1 MAELKDYK
9 NSDFSLTVN
18 NRMHGI
24 ELRFAKKMSEE
35 QIASI
40 KDAGFKWSKRQ
51 QMWYS
56 YQNEK
61 SIAYAES
68 LVSYYK
74 NTMSAKEF
82 NQKVEEELSKIEENN
97 INKSEPEIIPLEP
110 LKILSVEQVE
120 NPIEVIT
127 VDELADL
134 VRQRAELDRRIAEI
148 KEVINIDGKKV
159 DVSSEQ
165 AREFVLDMNETQNVS
180 ESTNKNQI
188 EEKSSKIKQIE
199 LSIDDLETAKKF
211 IPEMEY
217 STLLDN
223 ATHGEEAEYFKQKI
237 KHVADMGHILYENR
251 DGKSYNSETKLHDKG
266 FIHYFIGSSD
276 WYVCEVDE
284 DNVGFGFAILNGDI
298 QNAEYGYIDL
308 NEVTTL
314 TLNGFI
320 QTELDIYN
328 DDSISMEHAIVEKYP
343 ELKEELLENEQKI
356 ENDSDYAVELADWI
370 IQHCLESSV
379 SQENLTISYD
389 VILEYTN
396 TPKEWLYNPKNIELV
411 NEALAAHNDNE
422 LLDYNPLENEEG
434 KFTLYFCSNA
444 DENNGENTLFK
455 KDDFGRWVRKSEE
468 ELLKENVQNKEVLI
482 EAENSEMMS
491 PDESIAWNEEEEMQ
505 HSQDKELDELAESKA
520 FALEFA
526 KDIEQKY
533 SYFVKDTAEFEQFAD
548 FEPITNLSANE
559 AIEKMLEQ
567 ERKGLSA
574 GIGIYIPDDF
584 VFNDP
589 DGMGAIIFNKIEDT
603 YSFYMG
609 DSFVKE
615 LKENNEHAY
624 NVITAFKELDEAIK
638 GLNLNNYKEP
648 AFLYEKET
656 ELFAKYLEDDRNE
669 QLGYTG
675 NEGLFSQQEE
685 SLNITLNESPF
696 DRVTKHYSEKYKDFY
711 STYEQIKEK
720 HLENETRYIGDARIR
735 SSFEQVHDELVKLQI
750 QEVNDIIKESE
761 SLEEAKQNAI
771 RYFNFNG
778 NDGLTTNN
786 LYFATKIGSY
796 NQGMFS
802 TSAERLH
809 EYIKNKFNDTHNI
822 ESDGQLLSEQKDVSK
837 TADQSTSKK
846 DIKAIREQCR
856 EILKKS
862 DKEITEADKVI
873 LALYEGA
880 GGLNEANRSNAGILN
895 EFYTPNNLVEK
906 VWQIVDAYAPDAKT
920 VLEPSAGVGKFAN
933 NRPNNEFTMHEL
945 DETSARIN
953 KILHPEANVIH
964 GAFQKQF
971 FDEGER
977 FKRVDFVQPKYDVV
991 IGNPPYG
998 VYNDKYKGL
1007 GEGKEF
1013 DRYEEYFISKGLDAL
1028 KNENS
1033 VMAYVVPSGFLNT
1046 ANDKQKEIIGS
1057 KGILIDAY
1065 RLPVGVFPT
1074 TDVGTDILV
1083 MKPWTWNEAEAVSR
1097 VEMAKIYAEEMSNND
1112 WFKKHPEK
1120 ILGQVK
1126 TRTNRFGKEEEYVTV
1141 HEGLTVQDELNKIY
1155 SLLPKIQVHIEKDNN
1170 KIGQSLEASEKS
1182 INNILR
1188 TPKTYPYINDDGSLN
1203 PDRLNEGDIIIDKDD
1218 GIPYK
1223 AHMIF
1228 GNQYVRVTSVSMKK
1242 ENTSL
1247 FEELEEKR
1255 KSDEHSFELGAG
1267 WKDVLNDRFSAPSK
1281 EQLENWKYP
1290 SWYQKHLDEQEEYES
1305 QRDYIRQPVLKILEE
1320 SKNGKTYNKDE
1331 LTHIYAETLAKELDF
1346 ICHHNDIA
1354 FEERINP
1361 ATGEKMK
1368 FSTDEYGY
1376 ARIKHEIPEI
1386 CDFYGADFVKSI
1398 IYNTAIHFIDETKE
1412 DTYLRLQKQY
1422 PDFFSE
1428 KTENLSIL
1436 KSIKDISCTEEYV
1449 GTKEHGNSIW
1459 DLTREYIN
1467 NVKDKSIDENHNLE
1481 NVFKHNNLSL
1491 SSDAIKI
1498 TDTAKLLNTDLP
1510 LIKNNKQKENSSLK
1524 NNSAEKSPVMSAE
1537 EFSRLYGRDFDEK
1550 EFPIWRATDWE
1561 GIIDRTK
1568 LNFEEENLLHTSQ
1581 NYVEIEPGQ
1590 FTHKVLFESGDIT
1603 AKIENYKNKISFL
1616 NQNEDK
1622 NKIALYQ
1629 KNIQQLESVSLPKI
1643 PIERIHFGVN
1653 STLAEEFTIEHINSD
1668 GEIEKL
1674 NLQESFILW
1683 AKGMTWADA
1692 TGSGYYWRGGIDYA
1706 TANISEEDMPQ
1717 NVSWYDIVEYIDRK
1731 SVKADRVSTWRKSD
1745 EEINA
1750 DKAQKRKEAE
1760 EKRMARSETADRLFD
1775 KYLHEG
1781 LSPELS
1787 AKVEAEYNRRFNSY
1801 IIPDYSKLPLFI
1813 DGMSREKDGKKFK
1826 LYDQQIKGVSFLCN
1840 KGNGLLAYDVGVGK
1854 TAAGIVATV
1863 NQIQTGRCKR
1873 PIIVVPN
1880 AVYAKWYKDIQD
1892 LFPNIKVNDLYNLN
1906 KESSS
1911 KYRNAENPHKLD
1923 IPENSISLVTYEALK
1938 NITFTDESCENE
1950 LLDDYSKLLS
1960 EDFDGSDRE
1969 NAGAKE
1975 KIKGV
1980 IGVASQVKNTNYV
1993 FFEDCG
1999 FDNITVDE
2007 AHNFKN
2013 LWTVPKPK
2021 NKGESNEFSGIP
2033 SSRPSARALKL
2044 FAMTQLTQR
2053 HNEDR
2058 NVFLLTA
2065 TPFTNSPLEVYSML
2079 SYVGRKRLVDSGI
2092 YSLRDFCTEFAHT
2105 KLELG
2110 VNAKGE
2116 IDQKQVM
2123 KDWKELPA
2131 LQKILTEF
2139 IDKVDGEELKEIIR
2153 PKKFTHVQEIE
2164 MSDLQKQMMQIDTD
2178 KMSEVKEGNSAAVI
2192 VSMNAMRVGLVAP
2205 ALADPAR
2212 YPGLELPSMEKLVE
2226 TSPKLKFV
2234 CDSVIGMYK
2243 NNPEKGQFIYMPLGQ
2258 TAHGIVK
2265 DYLVAHGL
2273 PKEAVEIIN
2282 GSVNNTTDKKAKVT
2296 EKFNDS
2302 KNKCKILIGGKNTS
2316 EGIDLNG
2323 NSFVMYNC
2331 SLGWNPSE
2339 TIQAEGRIW
2348 RQGNQQGHVHC
2359 VYPVMNDSIDSL
2371 LYQKHDEK
2379 RSRINEIWTYKA
2391 GDTLNVEDI
2400 NPEEL
2405 KFELIKDP
2413 QKRAK
2418 LILENGIDTPEYK
2431 FTGTKHI
2438 QNELNKVNSRIKSF
2452 EETDEKRKN
2461 LVENLKGAE
2470 IKIQNRLKNIEDYKS
2485 RELEVPEWCKMEL
2498 KEERKYKESYEHQLE
2513 TINRKFSSWGI
2524 KDDKDI
2530 EEFIPRMNAQKHSLE
2545 KELEEKKKELPK
2557 ILAKENLKMQEK
2569 KILLPPV
2576 SEQLKQLTEDI
2587 QKNLRPMT
2595 EVEPEVRTLRFKQ
2608 MLEQKWE
2615 KGELTN
2621 DEKDFYS
2628 SIGYKRYYEW
2638 LDGEI
2643 ENFDVPLQKQ
2653 DVDVTS
2659 NQEVKVQTENEQNQ
2673 SETTVEK
2680 ETFDNGGLFSDQ
2692 ALAELEQINKDLI
2705 PKVHQLI
2712 TYTEDSGIDEK
2723 LEYPTLSEAQK
2734 EGKQFLKEWELDE
2747 SENGFVVFNKE
2758 TKQIES
2764 SFGYFPVEEAFSKD
2778 ILLANGYKTFVAK
2791 GQFVESSVSEIS
2803 NAVKE
2808 RLNEQ
2813 NISTK
2818 HIDSH
2823 ISFTGVKP
2831 NVNENTVNGYCD

>member
-1 MAELKDYK
+1 MVELKDYK
-9 NSDFSLTVN
+9 NNDFSLTVN

-24 ELRFAKKMSEE
+24 ELRFE
-35 QIASI
+35 QTLNDSQLAEL

-51 QMWYS
+51 QMWYA

-61 SIAYAES
+61 TNSYAES
-68 LVSYYK
+68 LVNYYE
-74 NTMSAKEF
+74 NTISAQEF
-82 NQKVEEELSKIEENN
+82 NQKVEEELSKIEAEEN
-97 INKSEPEIIPLEP
+97 IRESEPETIPLEP

-120 NPIEVIT
+120 NPIEEIT
-127 VDELADL
+127 VDELAEL
-134 VRQRAELDRRIAEI
+134 IRQRAELDRRIAEI
-148 KEVINIDGKKV
+148 KEVINSDGKKV
-159 DVSSEQ
+159 DVLSEQ
-165 AREFVLDMNETQNVS
+165 AKEFVLDMNEIQNVS
-180 ESTNKNQI
+180 ESTIDNENQINKNQI

-217 STLLDN
+217 STLLNN
-223 ATHGEEAEYFKQKI
+223 ASHGEEAEYFKQKI

-284 DNVGFGFAILNGDI
+284 DNVGFGYAILNGDI

-343 ELKEELLENEQKI
+343 ELRNELLEESVDLADRFKSENIGTDNKKLAEYIIKHPLSSLDISADVVKQLGEVAKQINNYVEHGTLPKNQRFSLPNSPTYLKALGADDTEISLPVSVVKKAIEKHNLSAGEINRAIMRLYDPMFAFEKEEGENQKPSLLMI
-356 ENDSDYAVELADWI
+356 TDEFHYVNENDNNNNPLVLSLNINDEIRIKHHTVEVQDVRTIFDKTLTAQDETNLIDYWTRQGYCRYVDDKKITDWNTVSRNLFPI
-370 IQHCLESSV
+370 EVFQSANNNILTKSS
-379 SQENLTISYD
+379 
-389 VILEYTN
+389 
-396 TPKEWLYNPKNIELV
+396 LV
-411 NEALAAHNDNE
+411 NE
-422 LLDYNPLENEEG
+422 
-434 KFTLYFCSNA
+434 KQS
-444 DENNGENTLFK
+444 
-455 KDDFGRWVRKSEE
+455 
-468 ELLKENVQNKEVLI
+468 KE
-482 EAENSEMMS
+482 
-491 PDESIAWNEEEEMQ
+491 
-505 HSQDKELDELAESKA
+505 
-520 FALEFA
+520 
-526 KDIEQKY
+526 
-533 SYFVKDTAEFEQFAD
+533 
-548 FEPITNLSANE
+548 
-559 AIEKMLEQ
+559 
-567 ERKGLSA
+567 
-574 GIGIYIPDDF
+574 
-584 VFNDP
+584 
-589 DGMGAIIFNKIEDT
+589 IIHT
-603 YSFYMG
+603 
-609 DSFVKE
+609 
-615 LKENNEHAY
+615 
-624 NVITAFKELDEAIK
+624 
-638 GLNLNNYKEP
+638 
-648 AFLYEKET
+648 
-656 ELFAKYLEDDRNE
+656 E
-669 QLGYTG
+669 QL
-675 NEGLFSQQEE
+675 
-685 SLNITLNESPF
+685 
-696 DRVTKHYSEKYKDFY
+696 
-711 STYEQIKEK
+711 
-720 HLENETRYIGDARIR
+720 
-735 SSFEQVHDELVKLQI
+735 
-750 QEVNDIIKESE
+750 
-761 SLEEAKQNAI
+761 
-771 RYFNFNG
+771 
-778 NDGLTTNN
+778 
-786 LYFATKIGSY
+786 
-796 NQGMFS
+796 
-802 TSAERLH
+802 
-809 EYIKNKFNDTHNI
+809 
-822 ESDGQLLSEQKDVSK
+822 
-837 TADQSTSKK
+837 TSKK
-846 DIKAIREQCR
+846 EIKSIREQCR
-856 EILKKS
+856 EILQKPDS
-862 DKEITEADKVI
+862 EITEEDKAI
-873 LALYEGA
+873 LAQYEGA
-880 GGLNEANRSNAGILN
+880 GGLNEENRTSAGILN

-933 NRPNNEFTMHEL
+933 NRPNNVFTMHEL

-953 KILHPEANVIH
+953 KILHPDAKVIQ

-971 FDEGER
+971 FDDGER
-977 FKRVDFVQPKYDVV
+977 FIKIGYEQPKYDIV

-998 VYNDKYKGL
+998 TYNDKYKGL
-1007 GEGKEF
+1007 GEGREF
-1013 DRYEEYFISKGLDAL
+1013 DRYEEYFIARGLDAL
-1028 KNENS
+1028 KDEKS
-1033 VMAYVVPSGFLNT
+1033 VMAFVVPSGFLNT
-1046 ANDKQKEIIGS
+1046 ATDKQKEIIGS

-1065 RLPVGVFPT
+1065 RLPVGAFPT
-1074 TDVGTDILV
+1074 TDVGTDIIV
-1083 MKPWTWNEAEAVSR
+1083 MKPWTWNESESVSKE
-1097 VEMAKIYAEEMSNND
+1097 EMAKVYADEISNNN

-1120 ILGQVK
+1120 ILGEVK
-1126 TRTNRFGKEEEYVTV
+1126 QKTNRFGKVEDVVVV
-1141 HEGLTVQDELNKIY
+1141 HEGLTVQDELSKID
-1155 SLLPKIQVHIEKDNN
+1155 SLLPKIQVHIEKENN
-1170 KIGQSLEASEKS
+1170 KTRQSLEASEKS
-1182 INNILR
+1182 NNSILR

-1228 GNQYVRVTSVSMKK
+1228 GNQYVRVTSISMKK

-1247 FEELEEKR
+1247 FEELEEKS

-1320 SKNGKTYNKDE
+1320 SKNGKTYNKNE

-1386 CDFYGADFVKSI
+1386 CDFYGTDLVKSI

-1498 TDTAKLLNTDLP
+1498 TDTAKFLNTELP
-1510 LIKNNKQKENSSLK
+1510 VIKNKKQKENSSLK
-1524 NNSAEKSPVMSAE
+1524 NSSVEKSPVMSAE

-1550 EFPIWRATDWE
+1550 EFPIWRATNWE

-1616 NQNEDK
+1616 NQNEDE

-1653 STLAEEFTIEHINSD
+1653 STLAEEFTIEHINSE

-1781 LSPELS
+1781 LSSEIS
-1787 AKVEAEYNRRFNSY
+1787 ARVEEEYNKRFNSY
-1801 IIPDYSKLPLFI
+1801 VIPDYSKLPLFI
-1813 DGMSREKDGKKFK
+1813 EGMSREIDGKKFK
-1826 LYDQQIKGVSFLCN
+1826 LYEQQIKGVSFLCN

-1854 TAAGIVATV
+1854 TAAGIVATE
-1863 NQIQTGRCKR
+1863 NQIQSSRSKR
-1873 PIIVVPN
+1873 PVILVPN
-1880 AVYAKWYKDIQD
+1880 QVYGKWYKAIRD
-1892 LFPNIKVNDLYNLN
+1892 LFPNVKVNDLYNLN
-1906 KESSS
+1906 KESTA
-1911 KYRNAENPHKLD
+1911 KYRNAEDPHKLD
-1923 IPENSISLVTYEALK
+1923 IPEKSISLMTYEALK

-1950 LLDDYSKLLS
+1950 LFEDYSKLLS
-1960 EDFDGSDRE
+1960 EDFEGSARE
-1969 NAGAKE
+1969 NAQNAD

-1980 IGVASQVKNTNYV
+1980 IGSASQVNNSNYIY
-1993 FFEDCG
+1993 FEKCG

-2013 LWTVPKPK
+2013 LWTVPRPK

-2033 SSRPSARALKL
+2033 TSRPSARALKL

-2053 HNEDR
+2053 HNDDR

-2079 SYVGRKRLVDSGI
+2079 SYVGRKRLIDSGI

-2116 IDQKQVM
+2116 IAQKQVM

-2164 MSDLQKQMMQIDTD
+2164 MSDLQKKMMQIDTE
-2178 KMSEVKEGNSAAVI
+2178 KMTEVKEGNSAAVI

-2212 YPGLELPSMEKLVE
+2212 YPGLNLPSMQELVE

-2234 CDSVIGMYK
+2234 CDSVIDMYK

-2265 DYLVAHGL
+2265 DYFINHGI

-2282 GSVNNTTDKKAKVT
+2282 GSINNTTDKKEKIKD
-2296 EKFNDS
+2296 KFNDP
-2302 KNKCKILIGGKNTS
+2302 KTKCKILIGGKNTS

-2530 EEFIPRMNAQKHSLE
+2530 EEFIPKMNAQKHSLE

-2557 ILAKENLKMQEK
+2557 ILEKEMLKLNEK
-2569 KILLPPV
+2569 KILLPSV
-2576 SEQLKQLTEDI
+2576 SEQRKILTEDI
-2587 QKNLRPMT
+2587 EKNLRPMA
-2595 EVEPEVRTLRFKQ
+2595 EVEPEIRTLRFEQ
-2608 MLEQKWE
+2608 MLSQKWE
-2615 KGELTN
+2615 KGEISN
-2621 DEKDFYS
+2621 EEKDLYS
-2628 SIGYKRYYEW
+2628 SVGYKRYYDW

-2643 ENFDVPLQKQ
+2643 ESLSEVGESKINE
-2653 DVDVTS
+2653 TS
-2659 NQEVKVQTENEQNQ
+2659 ISSEIKNTVSAEEIQTVALENNNPSDNQQTEPE
-2673 SETTVEK
+2673 E
-2680 ETFDNGGLFSDQ
+2680 ETFLNGGLFSDQ
-2692 ALAELEQINKDLI
+2692 TLAELDQINNNIESQK
-2705 PKVHQLI
+2705 KVHQLI
-2712 TYTEDSGIDEK
+2712 TFNNNSGIDEK
-2723 LEYPTLSEAQK
+2723 LEYATLSEAQK
-2734 EGKQFLKEWELDE
+2734 EGKKFLSDWELDK
-2747 SENGFVVFNKE
+2747 SDNGFAVYNKE
-2758 TKQIES
+2758 TRQIES
-2764 SFGYFPVEEAFSKD
+2764 TYGYFPVEDAFSKE
-2778 ILLANGYKTFVAK
+2778 ILLANGYKTYVAK
-2791 GQFVESSVSEIS
+2791 GALSLSEAKVSEIG
-2803 NAVKE
+2803 NTVKQ
-2808 RLNEQ
+2808 RLEEQ
-2813 NISTK
+2813 NSSK
-2818 HIDSH
+2818 NHIDSH
-2823 ISFTGVKP
+2823 ISFRNITKP
-2831 NVNENTVNGYCD
+2831 KVHERAVER

>member
-24 ELRFAKKMSEE
+24 ELRFAQKMSEE
-35 QIASI
+35 QLANV
-40 KDAGFKWSKRQ
+40 KEAGFRWSKRQ
-51 QMWYS
+51 QMWYA

-68 LVSYYK
+68 LVNYYK
-74 NTMSAKEF
+74 NTMSVQEF
-82 NQKVEEELSKIEENN
+82 NQKVEEELSKIEQDN

-120 NPIEVIT
+120 NPIEEIT
-127 VDELADL
+127 VNELAEL
-134 VRQRAELDRRIAEI
+134 IRQRAELDRRIAEI
-148 KEVINIDGKKV
+148 KEVINSDGKKV

-180 ESTNKNQI
+180 ESTIDNENQINKNQI
-188 EEKSSKIKQIE
+188 EEKSSGKIKQIE

-223 ATHGEEAEYFKQKI
+223 ATHGEETEYFKQKI

-251 DGKSYNSETKLHDKG
+251 DGKSYNAETKLHDKG

-284 DNVGFGFAILNGDI
+284 DNVGFGYAILNGDI

-314 TLNGFI
+314 TLNGFT

-328 DDSISMEHAIVEKYP
+328 DNSISMEHAIVEKYP
-343 ELKEELLENEQKI
+343 ELKEELLETEQKI
-356 ENDSDYAVELADWI
+356 KNDNDYAVELADWI

-396 TPKEWLYNPKNIELV
+396 TPKEWLNNPKNIELV

-468 ELLKENVQNKEVLI
+468 ELLQKNVQNEEILI

-491 PDESIAWNEEEEMQ
+491 PDESIAWNEKEEVQ
-505 HSQDKELDELAESKA
+505 QSLDTELDELIDK
-520 FALEFA
+520 LG
-526 KDIEQKY
+526 
-533 SYFVKDTAEFEQFAD
+533 
-548 FEPITNLSANE
+548 P
-559 AIEKMLEQ
+559 
-567 ERKGLSA
+567 
-574 GIGIYIPDDF
+574 
-584 VFNDP
+584 
-589 DGMGAIIFNKIEDT
+589 
-603 YSFYMG
+603 YM
-609 DSFVKE
+609 D
-615 LKENNEHAY
+615 
-624 NVITAFKELDEAIK
+624 
-638 GLNLNNYKEP
+638 
-648 AFLYEKET
+648 
-656 ELFAKYLEDDRNE
+656 
-669 QLGYTG
+669 YTG

-685 SLNITLNESPF
+685 SLNVTLNESPF
-696 DRVTKHYSEKYKDFY
+696 DRVTKHYREKYKDFY

-761 SLEEAKQNAI
+761 NFEEAKQNAI

-822 ESDGQLLSEQKDVSK
+822 ESDGKLLSEQKDVSK
-837 TADQSTSKK
+837 TTEQSTSKK

-856 EILKKS
+856 EILKKP

-873 LALYEGA
+873 LAQYEGA
-880 GGLNEANRSNAGILN
+880 GGLNEENRTSAGILN

-933 NRPNNEFTMHEL
+933 NRPNNVFTMHEL

-977 FKRVDFVQPKYDVV
+977 FKRIDFVQPKYDVV

-1033 VMAYVVPSGFLNT
+1033 IMAFVVPSGFLNT
-1046 ANDKQKEIIGS
+1046 TSDKQKEIIAA
-1057 KGILIDAY
+1057 KGRLIDAY
-1065 RLPVGVFPT
+1065 RLPVGTFPT
-1074 TDVGTDILV
+1074 TEIGTDIII
-1083 MKPWTWNEAEAVSR
+1083 MKPWTWDKSESVSKE
-1097 VEMAKIYAEEMSNND
+1097 EMAKVYADEMSNND
-1112 WFKKHPEK
+1112 WFKQHPEK
-1120 ILGQVK
+1120 ILGEVK
-1126 TRTNRFGKEEEYVTV
+1126 QKTNRFGKVEDVVVV
-1141 HEGLTVQDELNKIY
+1141 HEGLTVQDELNEID
-1155 SLLPKIQVHIEKDNN
+1155 SMLPKLEQIVSIETTTSLNQSTMAYIKKVTDSWDNNNWQVISPNSGEVDASNFFNQYFTDFVGSEMEKNPQLREEREAAIKNISNVAKEQKKDFYELIDETIKAYIVEKHGYKIWDYDEIKKHENQKKSIEKD
-1170 KIGQSLEASEKS
+1170 
-1182 INNILR
+1182 
-1188 TPKTYPYINDDGSLN
+1188 
-1203 PDRLNEGDIIIDKDD
+1203 
-1218 GIPYK
+1218 
-1223 AHMIF
+1223 
-1228 GNQYVRVTSVSMKK
+1228 
-1242 ENTSL
+1242 
-1247 FEELEEKR
+1247 
-1255 KSDEHSFELGAG
+1255 
-1267 WKDVLNDRFSAPSK
+1267 
-1281 EQLENWKYP
+1281 
-1290 SWYQKHLDEQEEYES
+1290 
-1305 QRDYIRQPVLKILEE
+1305 
-1320 SKNGKTYNKDE
+1320 
-1331 LTHIYAETLAKELDF
+1331 
-1346 ICHHNDIA
+1346 
-1354 FEERINP
+1354 
-1361 ATGEKMK
+1361 
-1368 FSTDEYGY
+1368 
-1376 ARIKHEIPEI
+1376 
-1386 CDFYGADFVKSI
+1386 
-1398 IYNTAIHFIDETKE
+1398 
-1412 DTYLRLQKQY
+1412 
-1422 PDFFSE
+1422 
-1428 KTENLSIL
+1428 
-1436 KSIKDISCTEEYV
+1436 
-1449 GTKEHGNSIW
+1449 
-1459 DLTREYIN
+1459 EYIYSQ
-1467 NVKDKSIDENHNLE
+1467 KFISKFGDWEK
-1481 NVFKHNNLSL
+1481 
-1491 SSDAIKI
+1491 
-1498 TDTAKLLNTDLP
+1498 AKGD
-1510 LIKNNKQKENSSLK
+1510 
-1524 NNSAEKSPVMSAE
+1524 VMTAE
-1537 EFSRLYGRDFDEK
+1537 EFSRLYGKDFDEK

-1590 FTHKVLFESGDIT
+1590 FTHRVLFESGDIT
-1603 AKIENYKNKISFL
+1603 AKIESYKNKISFL
-1616 NQNEDK
+1616 NQNEDE

-1653 STLAEEFTIEHINSD
+1653 STLAEEFTIEHINSE

-1683 AKGMTWADA
+1683 AKGMTWSDA

-1873 PIIVVPN
+1873 PVIVVPN

-2013 LWTVPKPK
+2013 LWTVPRPK

-2033 SSRPSARALKL
+2033 TGKPSARALKL

-2053 HNEDR
+2053 HNDDR

-2079 SYVGRKRLVDSGI
+2079 SYVGRKRLIESGI

-2164 MSDLQKQMMQIDTD
+2164 MSDLQKQMMQIDTE
-2178 KMSEVKEGNSAAVI
+2178 KMTEVKEGNSAAVI

-2234 CDSVIGMYK
+2234 CDSVIDMYK

-2265 DYLVAHGL
+2265 DYLVANGL

-2296 EKFNDS
+2296 EKFNDP

-2524 KDDKDI
+2524 KDGKDI
-2530 EEFIPRMNAQKHSLE
+2530 EEFIPKMNAQKHSLE

-2587 QKNLRPMT
+2587 EKNLRPMA
-2595 EVEPEVRTLRFKQ
+2595 EVEPEIRTLRFEQ
-2608 MLEQKWE
+2608 MLSQKWE
-2615 KGELTN
+2615 KGEISN
-2621 DEKDFYS
+2621 EEKDLYS
-2628 SIGYKRYYEW
+2628 SVGYKRYYEW

-2653 DVDVTS
+2653 DVEVTL

-2680 ETFDNGGLFSDQ
+2680 ETFENGGLFSDQ
-2692 ALAELEQINKDLI
+2692 ALAELEQINKDLM
-2705 PKVHQLI
+2705 PKVHTARGSL
-2712 TYTEDSGIDEK
+2712 
-2723 LEYPTLSEAQK
+2723 TLSETKLSDLAGEIKQRLEAQ
-2734 EGKQFLKEWELDE
+2734 
-2747 SENGFVVFNKE
+2747 N
-2758 TKQIES
+2758 
-2764 SFGYFPVEEAFSKD
+2764 ASK
-2778 ILLANGYKTFVAK
+2778 N
-2791 GQFVESSVSEIS
+2791 
-2803 NAVKE
+2803 
-2808 RLNEQ
+2808 
-2813 NISTK
+2813 
-2818 HIDSH
+2818 HIDNH
-2823 ISFTGVKP
+2823 VSFTALRKQK
-2831 NVNENTVNGYCD
+2831 VNEKVIER

>member
-24 ELRFAKKMSEE
+24 ELRFAQKMSEE
-35 QIASI
+35 QLANV
-40 KDAGFKWSKRQ
+40 KEAGFRWSKRQ
-51 QMWYS
+51 QMWYA

-68 LVSYYK
+68 LVNYYK
-74 NTMSAKEF
+74 NTMSVQEF
-82 NQKVEEELSKIEENN
+82 NQKVEEELSKIEQDN

-120 NPIEVIT
+120 NPIEEIT
-127 VDELADL
+127 VNELAEL
-134 VRQRAELDRRIAEI
+134 IRQRAELDRRIAEI
-148 KEVINIDGKKV
+148 KEVINSDGKKV

-165 AREFVLDMNETQNVS
+165 AREFVLNMNGAQNVS
-180 ESTNKNQI
+180 ESTFDNENQINKNQI
-188 EEKSSKIKQIE
+188 EEKSSENNKPIE

-217 STLLDN
+217 STLLNN
-223 ATHGEEAEYFKQKI
+223 ATQGEETEFFKKKI

-276 WYVCEVDE
+276 WYVCEVNE
-284 DNVGFGFAILNGDI
+284 DNVGFGYAIINGDT

-314 TLNGFI
+314 TLNGFT

-343 ELKEELLENEQKI
+343 ELKEELLETEQKI
-356 ENDSDYAVELADWI
+356 ENDNDYAVELADWI

-389 VILEYTN
+389 VIFEYTN
-396 TPKEWLYNPKNIELV
+396 TPKEWLNNPKNIELV

-444 DENNGENTLFK
+444 DENNGENSLFK

-468 ELLKENVQNKEVLI
+468 ELLQENVQNEEVLI

-491 PDESIAWNEEEEMQ
+491 PDESIAWNEKEEVQ
-505 HSQDKELDELAESKA
+505 QSLDTELDELIDK
-520 FALEFA
+520 LG
-526 KDIEQKY
+526 
-533 SYFVKDTAEFEQFAD
+533 
-548 FEPITNLSANE
+548 P
-559 AIEKMLEQ
+559 
-567 ERKGLSA
+567 
-574 GIGIYIPDDF
+574 
-584 VFNDP
+584 
-589 DGMGAIIFNKIEDT
+589 
-603 YSFYMG
+603 YM
-609 DSFVKE
+609 
-615 LKENNEHAY
+615 
-624 NVITAFKELDEAIK
+624 
-638 GLNLNNYKEP
+638 
-648 AFLYEKET
+648 
-656 ELFAKYLEDDRNE
+656 
-669 QLGYTG
+669 GYTG

-685 SLNITLNESPF
+685 SLNVTLNESPF
-696 DRVTKHYSEKYKDFY
+696 DRVTKHYREKYKDFY

-761 SLEEAKQNAI
+761 NLEEAKQNAI

-809 EYIKNKFNDTHNI
+809 EYIKNKFNDTHSI
-822 ESDGQLLSEQKDVSK
+822 ESDGKLLSEQKDVSK
-837 TADQSTSKK
+837 TTEQSTSKK

-873 LALYEGA
+873 LAQYEGA
-880 GGLNEANRSNAGILN
+880 GGLNEENRTSAGILN

-933 NRPNNEFTMHEL
+933 NRPNNVFTMHEL

-977 FKRVDFVQPKYDVV
+977 FKRIDFVQSKYDVV

-1033 VMAYVVPSGFLNT
+1033 IMAFVVPSGFLNT
-1046 ANDKQKEIIGS
+1046 TSDKQKEIIAA
-1057 KGILIDAY
+1057 KGRLIDAY
-1065 RLPVGVFPT
+1065 RLPVGTFPT
-1074 TDVGTDILV
+1074 TEIGTDIII
-1083 MKPWTWNEAEAVSR
+1083 MKPWTWDKSESVSKE
-1097 VEMAKIYAEEMSNND
+1097 EMAKVYADEMSNND
-1112 WFKKHPEK
+1112 WFKQHPEK
-1120 ILGQVK
+1120 ILGEVK
-1126 TRTNRFGKEEEYVTV
+1126 QKTNRFGKVEDVVVV
-1141 HEGLTVQDELNKIY
+1141 HEGLTVQDELNEID
-1155 SLLPKIQVHIEKDNN
+1155 SMLPKLEQIVSIETTTSLNQSTMAYIKKVTDSWDNNNWQVISPNSGEVDVSNFFNQYFTDFVGSEMEKNPQLREEREAAIKNISNVAKEQKKDFYELVDETIKAYIVEKHGYKIWDYDEVKKHENQKKSIEKD
-1170 KIGQSLEASEKS
+1170 
-1182 INNILR
+1182 
-1188 TPKTYPYINDDGSLN
+1188 
-1203 PDRLNEGDIIIDKDD
+1203 
-1218 GIPYK
+1218 
-1223 AHMIF
+1223 
-1228 GNQYVRVTSVSMKK
+1228 
-1242 ENTSL
+1242 
-1247 FEELEEKR
+1247 
-1255 KSDEHSFELGAG
+1255 
-1267 WKDVLNDRFSAPSK
+1267 
-1281 EQLENWKYP
+1281 
-1290 SWYQKHLDEQEEYES
+1290 
-1305 QRDYIRQPVLKILEE
+1305 
-1320 SKNGKTYNKDE
+1320 
-1331 LTHIYAETLAKELDF
+1331 
-1346 ICHHNDIA
+1346 
-1354 FEERINP
+1354 
-1361 ATGEKMK
+1361 
-1368 FSTDEYGY
+1368 
-1376 ARIKHEIPEI
+1376 
-1386 CDFYGADFVKSI
+1386 
-1398 IYNTAIHFIDETKE
+1398 
-1412 DTYLRLQKQY
+1412 
-1422 PDFFSE
+1422 
-1428 KTENLSIL
+1428 
-1436 KSIKDISCTEEYV
+1436 
-1449 GTKEHGNSIW
+1449 
-1459 DLTREYIN
+1459 EYIYSQ
-1467 NVKDKSIDENHNLE
+1467 KFISKFGDWEK
-1481 NVFKHNNLSL
+1481 
-1491 SSDAIKI
+1491 
-1498 TDTAKLLNTDLP
+1498 AKGD
-1510 LIKNNKQKENSSLK
+1510 
-1524 NNSAEKSPVMSAE
+1524 VMTAE
-1537 EFSRLYGRDFDEK
+1537 EFSRLYGKDFDEK

-1603 AKIENYKNKISFL
+1603 AKIESYKNKITFL
-1616 NQNEDK
+1616 NQNEDE

-1629 KNIQQLESVSLPKI
+1629 KNVQQLESVSLPKI

-1653 STLAEEFTIEHINSD
+1653 STLAEEFKIDHINSD

-1683 AKGMTWADA
+1683 AKGMTWEEAS
-1692 TGSGYYWRGGIDYA
+1692 GSGRYWRGGIDYA

-1717 NVSWYDIVEYIDRK
+1717 NVTWYDIVEYIDRK

-1873 PIIVVPN
+1873 PVIVVPN

-2013 LWTVPKPK
+2013 LWTVPRPK

-2033 SSRPSARALKL
+2033 TGKPSARALKL

-2053 HNEDR
+2053 HNDDR

-2079 SYVGRKRLVDSGI
+2079 SYVGRKRLIESGI

-2164 MSDLQKQMMQIDTD
+2164 MSDLQKKMMQIDTE
-2178 KMSEVKEGNSAAVI
+2178 KMTEVKEGNSAAVI

-2234 CDSVIGMYK
+2234 CDSVIDMYK

-2265 DYLVAHGL
+2265 DYLVANGL

-2296 EKFNDS
+2296 EKFNDP

-2530 EEFIPRMNAQKHSLE
+2530 EEFIPKMNAQKHSLE

-2576 SEQLKQLTEDI
+2576 SEQRKILTEDI
-2587 QKNLRPMT
+2587 EKNLRPMA
-2595 EVEPEVRTLRFKQ
+2595 EVEPEIRTLRFEQ
-2608 MLEQKWE
+2608 MLSQKWE
-2615 KGELTN
+2615 KGEISN
-2621 DEKDFYS
+2621 EEKDLYS
-2628 SIGYKRYYEW
+2628 SVGYKRYYEW

-2653 DVDVTS
+2653 DVEVAL

-2692 ALAELEQINKDLI
+2692 ALAELEQINKDLM
-2705 PKVHQLI
+2705 PKVHTARGSL
-2712 TYTEDSGIDEK
+2712 
-2723 LEYPTLSEAQK
+2723 TLSETKLSDLAGEIKQRLEAQ
-2734 EGKQFLKEWELDE
+2734 
-2747 SENGFVVFNKE
+2747 N
-2758 TKQIES
+2758 
-2764 SFGYFPVEEAFSKD
+2764 ASK
-2778 ILLANGYKTFVAK
+2778 N
-2791 GQFVESSVSEIS
+2791 
-2803 NAVKE
+2803 
-2808 RLNEQ
+2808 
-2813 NISTK
+2813 
-2818 HIDSH
+2818 HIDNH
-2823 ISFTGVKP
+2823 VSFTALRKQK
-2831 NVNENTVNGYCD
+2831 VNEKVIER

>member
-1 MAELKDYK
+1 MVELKDYK
-9 NSDFSLTVN
+9 NNDFSLTVN

-24 ELRFAKKMSEE
+24 ELRFE
-35 QIASI
+35 QTLNDSQLAEL

-51 QMWYS
+51 QMWYA

-61 SIAYAES
+61 TNSYAES
-68 LVSYYK
+68 LVNYYE
-74 NTMSAKEF
+74 NTISAQEF
-82 NQKVEEELSKIEENN
+82 NQKVEEELSKIEAEEN
-97 INKSEPEIIPLEP
+97 IRESEPETIPLEP

-120 NPIEVIT
+120 NPIEEIT
-127 VDELADL
+127 VDELAEL

-148 KEVINIDGKKV
+148 KEVINGDGKKI

-180 ESTNKNQI
+180 ESTIDNENQINKNQI

-217 STLLDN
+217 STLLNN

-284 DNVGFGFAILNGDI
+284 DNVGFGYAILNGDI

-343 ELKEELLENEQKI
+343 ELRNELLEESV
-356 ENDSDYAVELADWI
+356 DLADRFKSENIGTDNKKLAEYI
-370 IQHCLESSV
+370 IKHPLSS
-379 SQENLTISYD
+379 LDISAD
-389 VILEYTN
+389 VVKQLGEVAKQINNYVEHGTL
-396 TPKEWLYNPKNIELV
+396 PKNQRFSLPNSPTYLKALGADDTEISLPVSVVKKAIEKHNLSAGEINRAIMRLYDPMFAFEKEEGENQKPSLLMITDEFHYVNDNNNNNNPLVLSLNINDEIRIKHHTVEVQDVRTIFDKTLTAQDETNLIDYWTRQGYCRYVDDKKITDWNTVSRNLFPIEVFQSANNNILTKSSLV
-411 NEALAAHNDNE
+411 NE
-422 LLDYNPLENEEG
+422 
-434 KFTLYFCSNA
+434 KQS
-444 DENNGENTLFK
+444 
-455 KDDFGRWVRKSEE
+455 
-468 ELLKENVQNKEVLI
+468 KE
-482 EAENSEMMS
+482 
-491 PDESIAWNEEEEMQ
+491 
-505 HSQDKELDELAESKA
+505 
-520 FALEFA
+520 
-526 KDIEQKY
+526 
-533 SYFVKDTAEFEQFAD
+533 
-548 FEPITNLSANE
+548 
-559 AIEKMLEQ
+559 
-567 ERKGLSA
+567 
-574 GIGIYIPDDF
+574 
-584 VFNDP
+584 
-589 DGMGAIIFNKIEDT
+589 IIHT
-603 YSFYMG
+603 
-609 DSFVKE
+609 
-615 LKENNEHAY
+615 
-624 NVITAFKELDEAIK
+624 
-638 GLNLNNYKEP
+638 
-648 AFLYEKET
+648 
-656 ELFAKYLEDDRNE
+656 E
-669 QLGYTG
+669 QL
-675 NEGLFSQQEE
+675 
-685 SLNITLNESPF
+685 
-696 DRVTKHYSEKYKDFY
+696 
-711 STYEQIKEK
+711 
-720 HLENETRYIGDARIR
+720 
-735 SSFEQVHDELVKLQI
+735 
-750 QEVNDIIKESE
+750 
-761 SLEEAKQNAI
+761 
-771 RYFNFNG
+771 
-778 NDGLTTNN
+778 
-786 LYFATKIGSY
+786 
-796 NQGMFS
+796 
-802 TSAERLH
+802 
-809 EYIKNKFNDTHNI
+809 
-822 ESDGQLLSEQKDVSK
+822 
-837 TADQSTSKK
+837 TSKK
-846 DIKAIREQCR
+846 EIKSIREQCR
-856 EILKKS
+856 EILQKPDS
-862 DKEITEADKVI
+862 EITEEDKAI
-873 LALYEGA
+873 LARYEGA
-880 GGLNEANRSNAGILN
+880 GGLNEENRTSAGVLN

-933 NRPNNEFTMHEL
+933 NRPNNVFTMHEL

-953 KILHPEANVIH
+953 KILHPDAKVIQ

-971 FDEGER
+971 FDDGER
-977 FKRVDFVQPKYDVV
+977 FIKIGYEQPKYDVV

-998 VYNDKYKGL
+998 TYNDKYKGL
-1007 GEGKEF
+1007 GEGREF
-1013 DRYEEYFISKGLDAL
+1013 DRYEEYFIARGLDAL
-1028 KNENS
+1028 KDEKS
-1033 VMAYVVPSGFLNT
+1033 VMAFVVPSGFLNT
-1046 ANDKQKEIIGS
+1046 ATDTQKEIIGS

-1065 RLPVGVFPT
+1065 RLPVGAFPT
-1074 TDVGTDILV
+1074 TDVGTDIIV
-1083 MKPWTWNEAEAVSR
+1083 MKPWTWNESESVSKE
-1097 VEMAKIYAEEMSNND
+1097 EMAKVYADEISNNN

-1120 ILGQVK
+1120 ILGEVK
-1126 TRTNRFGKEEEYVTV
+1126 QKTNRFGKVEDVVVV
-1141 HEGLTVQDELNKIY
+1141 HEGLTVQDELSKID
-1155 SLLPKIQVHIEKDNN
+1155 SLLPKIQVHIEKENN
-1170 KIGQSLEASEKS
+1170 KTRQSLEASEKS
-1182 INNILR
+1182 NNSILR

-1228 GNQYVRVTSVSMKK
+1228 GNQYVRVTSISMKK

-1247 FEELEEKR
+1247 FEELEEKS

-1320 SKNGKTYNKDE
+1320 SKNGKTYNKNE

-1386 CDFYGADFVKSI
+1386 CDFYGTDLVKSI

-1498 TDTAKLLNTDLP
+1498 TDTAKFLNTELP
-1510 LIKNNKQKENSSLK
+1510 VIKNKKQKENSSLK
-1524 NNSAEKSPVMSAE
+1524 NSSVEKSPVMSAE

-1550 EFPIWRATDWE
+1550 EFPIWRATNWE

-1603 AKIENYKNKISFL
+1603 AKIESYKNKISFL
-1616 NQNEDK
+1616 NQNEDE

-1653 STLAEEFTIEHINSD
+1653 STLAEEFTIEHINSE

-1781 LSPELS
+1781 LSSEIS
-1787 AKVEAEYNRRFNSY
+1787 ARVEEEYNKRFNSY
-1801 IIPDYSKLPLFI
+1801 VIPDYSKLPLFI
-1813 DGMSREKDGKKFK
+1813 EGMSREIDGKKFK
-1826 LYDQQIKGVSFLCN
+1826 LYEQQIKGVSFLCN

-1854 TAAGIVATV
+1854 TAAGIVATE
-1863 NQIQTGRCKR
+1863 NQIQSSRSKR
-1873 PIIVVPN
+1873 PVILVPN
-1880 AVYAKWYKDIQD
+1880 QVYGKWYKAIRD
-1892 LFPNIKVNDLYNLN
+1892 LFPNVKVNDLYNLN
-1906 KESSS
+1906 KESTA
-1911 KYRNAENPHKLD
+1911 KYRNAEDPHKLD
-1923 IPENSISLVTYEALK
+1923 IPEKSISLMTYEALK

-1950 LLDDYSKLLS
+1950 LFEDYSKLLS
-1960 EDFDGSDRE
+1960 EDFEGSARE
-1969 NAGAKE
+1969 NAQNAD

-1980 IGVASQVKNTNYV
+1980 IGSASQVNNSNYIY
-1993 FFEDCG
+1993 FEKCG

-2013 LWTVPKPK
+2013 LWTVPRPK

-2033 SSRPSARALKL
+2033 TSRPSARALKL

-2053 HNEDR
+2053 HNDDR

-2079 SYVGRKRLVDSGI
+2079 SYVGRKRLIDSGI

-2116 IDQKQVM
+2116 IAQKQVM

-2164 MSDLQKQMMQIDTD
+2164 MSDLQKKMMQIDTE
-2178 KMSEVKEGNSAAVI
+2178 KMTEVKEGNSAAVI

-2212 YPGLELPSMEKLVE
+2212 YPGLNLPSMQELVE

-2234 CDSVIGMYK
+2234 CDSVIDMYK

-2265 DYLVAHGL
+2265 DYLVANGL

-2296 EKFNDS
+2296 EKFNDP

-2530 EEFIPRMNAQKHSLE
+2530 EEFIPKMNAQKHSLE

-2557 ILAKENLKMQEK
+2557 ILEKEMLKLNEK
-2569 KILLPPV
+2569 KILLPSV
-2576 SEQLKQLTEDI
+2576 SEQRKILTEDI
-2587 QKNLRPMT
+2587 EKNLRPMA
-2595 EVEPEVRTLRFKQ
+2595 EVEPEIRTLRFEQ
-2608 MLEQKWE
+2608 MLSQKWE
-2615 KGELTN
+2615 KGEISN
-2621 DEKDFYS
+2621 EEKDLYS
-2628 SIGYKRYYEW
+2628 SVGYKRYYDW

-2643 ENFDVPLQKQ
+2643 ESLSEVGESKINE
-2653 DVDVTS
+2653 TS
-2659 NQEVKVQTENEQNQ
+2659 ISSEIKNTVSAEEIQTVALENNNPSDNQQTEPE
-2673 SETTVEK
+2673 E
-2680 ETFDNGGLFSDQ
+2680 ETFLNGGLFSDQ
-2692 ALAELEQINKDLI
+2692 TLAELDQINNNIESQK
-2705 PKVHQLI
+2705 KVHQLI
-2712 TYTEDSGIDEK
+2712 TFNNNSGIDEK
-2723 LEYPTLSEAQK
+2723 LEYATLSEAQK
-2734 EGKQFLKEWELDE
+2734 EGKKFLSDWELDK
-2747 SENGFVVFNKE
+2747 SDNGFAVYNKE
-2758 TKQIES
+2758 TRQIES
-2764 SFGYFPVEEAFSKD
+2764 TYGYFPVEDAFSKE
-2778 ILLANGYKTFVAK
+2778 ILLANGYKTYVAK
-2791 GQFVESSVSEIS
+2791 GALSLSEAKVSEIG
-2803 NAVKE
+2803 NTVKQ
-2808 RLNEQ
+2808 RLEEQ
-2813 NISTK
+2813 NSSK
-2818 HIDSH
+2818 NHIDSH
-2823 ISFTGVKP
+2823 ISFTNITKP
-2831 NVNENTVNGYCD
+2831 KVHARAVER

>member
-24 ELRFAKKMSEE
+24 ELRFAQKMSEE
-35 QIASI
+35 QLANV
-40 KDAGFKWSKRQ
+40 KEAGFRWSKRQ
-51 QMWYS
+51 QMWYA

-68 LVSYYK
+68 LVNYYK
-74 NTMSAKEF
+74 NTMSVQEF
-82 NQKVEEELSKIEENN
+82 NQKVEEELSKIEQDN

-120 NPIEVIT
+120 NPIEEIT
-127 VDELADL
+127 VNELAEL
-134 VRQRAELDRRIAEI
+134 IRQRAELDRRIAEI
-148 KEVINIDGKKV
+148 KEVINSDGKKV

-165 AREFVLDMNETQNVS
+165 AREFVLNMNGAQNVS
-180 ESTNKNQI
+180 ESTFDNENQINKNQI
-188 EEKSSKIKQIE
+188 EEKLSENNKPIE

-217 STLLDN
+217 STLLNN

-251 DGKSYNSETKLHDKG
+251 DGKSYNAETKLHDKG

-284 DNVGFGFAILNGDI
+284 DNVGFGFAIINGDT

-308 NEVTTL
+308 NDVTTL

-343 ELKEELLENEQKI
+343 ELKEELLETEQKI
-356 ENDSDYAVELADWI
+356 ENDNDYAVELADWI

-396 TPKEWLYNPKNIELV
+396 TPKEWLNNPKNIELV

-468 ELLKENVQNKEVLI
+468 ELLQENVQNEEVLI

-491 PDESIAWNEEEEMQ
+491 PDESIAWNEKEEVQ
-505 HSQDKELDELAESKA
+505 QSLDIELDELIDK
-520 FALEFA
+520 LG
-526 KDIEQKY
+526 
-533 SYFVKDTAEFEQFAD
+533 
-548 FEPITNLSANE
+548 P
-559 AIEKMLEQ
+559 
-567 ERKGLSA
+567 
-574 GIGIYIPDDF
+574 
-584 VFNDP
+584 
-589 DGMGAIIFNKIEDT
+589 
-603 YSFYMG
+603 YM
-609 DSFVKE
+609 
-615 LKENNEHAY
+615 
-624 NVITAFKELDEAIK
+624 
-638 GLNLNNYKEP
+638 
-648 AFLYEKET
+648 
-656 ELFAKYLEDDRNE
+656 
-669 QLGYTG
+669 GYTG

-685 SLNITLNESPF
+685 SLNVTLNESPF
-696 DRVTKHYSEKYKDFY
+696 DRVTKHYREKYKDFY

-761 SLEEAKQNAI
+761 NLEEAKQNAI

-822 ESDGQLLSEQKDVSK
+822 ESDGKLLSEQKDVSK
-837 TADQSTSKK
+837 TTEQSTSKK

-856 EILKKS
+856 EILKKP

-906 VWQIVDAYAPDAKT
+906 VWKIVDAYGPDAKT

-977 FKRVDFVQPKYDVV
+977 FKRIDFVQPKYDVV

-1033 VMAYVVPSGFLNT
+1033 IMAFVVPSGFLNT
-1046 ANDKQKEIIGS
+1046 TSDKQKEIIAA
-1057 KGILIDAY
+1057 KGRLIDAY
-1065 RLPVGVFPT
+1065 RLPVGTFPT
-1074 TDVGTDILV
+1074 TEIGTDIII
-1083 MKPWTWNEAEAVSR
+1083 MKPWTWDKSESVSKE
-1097 VEMAKIYAEEMSNND
+1097 EMAKVYADEMSNND
-1112 WFKKHPEK
+1112 WFKQHPEK
-1120 ILGQVK
+1120 ILGEVK
-1126 TRTNRFGKEEEYVTV
+1126 QKTNRFGKVEDVVVV
-1141 HEGLTVQDELNKIY
+1141 HEGLTVQDELNEID
-1155 SLLPKIQVHIEKDNN
+1155 SMLPKLEQIVSIETTTSLNQSTMAYIKKVTDSWDNNNWQVISPNSGEVDASNFFNQYFTDFVGSEMEKNPQLREEREAAIKNISNVAKEQKKDFYELVDETIKAYIVEKHGYKIWDYDEVKKHENQKKSIEKD
-1170 KIGQSLEASEKS
+1170 
-1182 INNILR
+1182 
-1188 TPKTYPYINDDGSLN
+1188 
-1203 PDRLNEGDIIIDKDD
+1203 
-1218 GIPYK
+1218 
-1223 AHMIF
+1223 
-1228 GNQYVRVTSVSMKK
+1228 
-1242 ENTSL
+1242 
-1247 FEELEEKR
+1247 
-1255 KSDEHSFELGAG
+1255 
-1267 WKDVLNDRFSAPSK
+1267 
-1281 EQLENWKYP
+1281 
-1290 SWYQKHLDEQEEYES
+1290 
-1305 QRDYIRQPVLKILEE
+1305 
-1320 SKNGKTYNKDE
+1320 
-1331 LTHIYAETLAKELDF
+1331 
-1346 ICHHNDIA
+1346 
-1354 FEERINP
+1354 
-1361 ATGEKMK
+1361 
-1368 FSTDEYGY
+1368 
-1376 ARIKHEIPEI
+1376 
-1386 CDFYGADFVKSI
+1386 
-1398 IYNTAIHFIDETKE
+1398 
-1412 DTYLRLQKQY
+1412 
-1422 PDFFSE
+1422 
-1428 KTENLSIL
+1428 
-1436 KSIKDISCTEEYV
+1436 
-1449 GTKEHGNSIW
+1449 
-1459 DLTREYIN
+1459 EYIYSQ
-1467 NVKDKSIDENHNLE
+1467 KFISKFGDWEK
-1481 NVFKHNNLSL
+1481 
-1491 SSDAIKI
+1491 
-1498 TDTAKLLNTDLP
+1498 AKGD
-1510 LIKNNKQKENSSLK
+1510 
-1524 NNSAEKSPVMSAE
+1524 VMTAE
-1537 EFSRLYGRDFDEK
+1537 EFSRLYGKDFDEK

-1561 GIIDRTK
+1561 GIIERTK

-1603 AKIENYKNKISFL
+1603 AKIESYKNKITFL
-1616 NQNEDK
+1616 NQNEDE

-1653 STLAEEFTIEHINSD
+1653 STLAEEFKIDHINSD

-1683 AKGMTWADA
+1683 AKGMTWEEAS
-1692 TGSGYYWRGGIDYA
+1692 GSGRYWRGGIDYA

-1717 NVSWYDIVEYIDRK
+1717 NVTWYDIVEYIDRK

-1873 PIIVVPN
+1873 PVIVVPN

-2013 LWTVPKPK
+2013 LWTVPRPK

-2033 SSRPSARALKL
+2033 TGKPSARALKL

-2053 HNEDR
+2053 HNDDR

-2079 SYVGRKRLVDSGI
+2079 SYVGRKRLIESGI

-2164 MSDLQKQMMQIDTD
+2164 MSDLQKKMMQIDTE
-2178 KMSEVKEGNSAAVI
+2178 KMTEVKEGNSAAVI

-2234 CDSVIGMYK
+2234 CDSVIDMYK

-2265 DYLVAHGL
+2265 DYLVANGL

-2296 EKFNDS
+2296 EKFNDP

-2461 LVENLKGAE
+2461 LIENLKGAE

-2530 EEFIPRMNAQKHSLE
+2530 EEFIPKMNAQKHSLE

-2557 ILAKENLKMQEK
+2557 ILEKENLKMQEK

-2587 QKNLRPMT
+2587 EKNLRPMA
-2595 EVEPEVRTLRFKQ
+2595 EVEPEIRTLRFEQ
-2608 MLEQKWE
+2608 MLSQKWE
-2615 KGELTN
+2615 KGEISN
-2621 DEKDFYS
+2621 EEKDLYS
-2628 SIGYKRYYEW
+2628 SVGYKRYYEW

-2653 DVDVTS
+2653 DVEITL

-2680 ETFDNGGLFSDQ
+2680 ETFENGGLFSDQ
-2692 ALAELEQINKDLI
+2692 ALAELEQINKDLM
-2705 PKVHQLI
+2705 PKVHTARGSL
-2712 TYTEDSGIDEK
+2712 
-2723 LEYPTLSEAQK
+2723 TLSETKLSDLAGEIKQRLEAQ
-2734 EGKQFLKEWELDE
+2734 
-2747 SENGFVVFNKE
+2747 N
-2758 TKQIES
+2758 
-2764 SFGYFPVEEAFSKD
+2764 ASK
-2778 ILLANGYKTFVAK
+2778 N
-2791 GQFVESSVSEIS
+2791 
-2803 NAVKE
+2803 
-2808 RLNEQ
+2808 
-2813 NISTK
+2813 
-2818 HIDSH
+2818 HIDNH
-2823 ISFTGVKP
+2823 VSFTALRKQK
-2831 NVNENTVNGYCD
+2831 VNEKVIER

>member
-24 ELRFAKKMSEE
+24 ELRFAQKMSEE
-35 QIASI
+35 QLANV
-40 KDAGFKWSKRQ
+40 KEAGFRWSKRQ
-51 QMWYS
+51 QMWYA

-68 LVSYYK
+68 LVNYYK
-74 NTMSAKEF
+74 NTMSAQEF
-82 NQKVEEELSKIEENN
+82 NQKVEEELSKIEEDN
-97 INKSEPEIIPLEP
+97 IKKSEPEIIPLEP

-120 NPIEVIT
+120 SPIEEIT
-127 VDELADL
+127 VNELAEL
-134 VRQRAELDRRIAEI
+134 IRQRAELDRRIAEI
-148 KEVINIDGKKV
+148 KEVINSDGKKV

-165 AREFVLDMNETQNVS
+165 SREFVLDMNETQNVS
-180 ESTNKNQI
+180 ESTFDNENQINKNQI
-188 EEKSSKIKQIE
+188 EEKSSENNKPIE

-217 STLLDN
+217 STLLNN

-251 DGKSYNSETKLHDKG
+251 DGKSYNAETKLHDKG

-284 DNVGFGFAILNGDI
+284 DNVGFGFAIINGDT

-308 NEVTTL
+308 NDVTTL

-343 ELKEELLENEQKI
+343 ELKEELLETEQKI
-356 ENDSDYAVELADWI
+356 ENDNDYAVELADWI

-396 TPKEWLYNPKNIELV
+396 TPKEWLNNPKNIELV

-444 DENNGENTLFK
+444 DGNNGENTLFK

-468 ELLKENVQNKEVLI
+468 ELLQENVQNEEILI

-491 PDESIAWNEEEEMQ
+491 PDESIAWNEKEEVQ
-505 HSQDKELDELAESKA
+505 QSLDTELDELIDK
-520 FALEFA
+520 LG
-526 KDIEQKY
+526 
-533 SYFVKDTAEFEQFAD
+533 
-548 FEPITNLSANE
+548 P
-559 AIEKMLEQ
+559 
-567 ERKGLSA
+567 
-574 GIGIYIPDDF
+574 
-584 VFNDP
+584 
-589 DGMGAIIFNKIEDT
+589 
-603 YSFYMG
+603 YM
-609 DSFVKE
+609 
-615 LKENNEHAY
+615 
-624 NVITAFKELDEAIK
+624 
-638 GLNLNNYKEP
+638 
-648 AFLYEKET
+648 
-656 ELFAKYLEDDRNE
+656 
-669 QLGYTG
+669 GYTG

-685 SLNITLNESPF
+685 SLNVTLNESPF

-761 SLEEAKQNAI
+761 NFEEAKQNAI

-796 NQGMFS
+796 NQGMLS

-809 EYIKNKFNDTHNI
+809 EYIKNKFNDTHSI
-822 ESDGQLLSEQKDVSK
+822 ESDGKLLFEQKDVSK
-837 TADQSTSKK
+837 NTEQSTSKK

-873 LALYEGA
+873 LAQYEGA
-880 GGLNEANRSNAGILN
+880 GGLNEENRTSAGILN

-933 NRPNNEFTMHEL
+933 NRPNNVFTMHEL
-945 DETSARIN
+945 DETSVRIN

-977 FKRVDFVQPKYDVV
+977 FKRIDFVQPKYDVV

-1033 VMAYVVPSGFLNT
+1033 IMAFVVPSGFLNT
-1046 ANDKQKEIIGS
+1046 TSDKQKEIIAA
-1057 KGILIDAY
+1057 KGRLIDAY
-1065 RLPVGVFPT
+1065 RLPVGTFPT
-1074 TDVGTDILV
+1074 TEIGTDIII
-1083 MKPWTWNEAEAVSR
+1083 MKPWTWDKSESVSKE
-1097 VEMAKIYAEEMSNND
+1097 EMAKVYADEMSNND
-1112 WFKKHPEK
+1112 WFKQHPEK
-1120 ILGQVK
+1120 ILGEVK
-1126 TRTNRFGKEEEYVTV
+1126 QKTNRFGKVEDVVVV
-1141 HEGLTVQDELNKIY
+1141 HEGLTVQDELNEID
-1155 SLLPKIQVHIEKDNN
+1155 SMLPKLEQIVSIETTTSLNQSTMAYIKKVTDSWDNNNWQVISPNSGEVDASNFFNQYFTDFVGSEMEKNPQLREEREAAIKNISNVAKEQKKDFYELVDETIKAYIVEKHGYKIWDYDEVKKHENQKKTIEKD
-1170 KIGQSLEASEKS
+1170 
-1182 INNILR
+1182 
-1188 TPKTYPYINDDGSLN
+1188 
-1203 PDRLNEGDIIIDKDD
+1203 
-1218 GIPYK
+1218 
-1223 AHMIF
+1223 
-1228 GNQYVRVTSVSMKK
+1228 
-1242 ENTSL
+1242 
-1247 FEELEEKR
+1247 
-1255 KSDEHSFELGAG
+1255 
-1267 WKDVLNDRFSAPSK
+1267 
-1281 EQLENWKYP
+1281 
-1290 SWYQKHLDEQEEYES
+1290 
-1305 QRDYIRQPVLKILEE
+1305 
-1320 SKNGKTYNKDE
+1320 
-1331 LTHIYAETLAKELDF
+1331 
-1346 ICHHNDIA
+1346 
-1354 FEERINP
+1354 
-1361 ATGEKMK
+1361 
-1368 FSTDEYGY
+1368 
-1376 ARIKHEIPEI
+1376 
-1386 CDFYGADFVKSI
+1386 
-1398 IYNTAIHFIDETKE
+1398 
-1412 DTYLRLQKQY
+1412 
-1422 PDFFSE
+1422 
-1428 KTENLSIL
+1428 
-1436 KSIKDISCTEEYV
+1436 
-1449 GTKEHGNSIW
+1449 
-1459 DLTREYIN
+1459 EYIYSQ
-1467 NVKDKSIDENHNLE
+1467 KFISKFGDWEK
-1481 NVFKHNNLSL
+1481 
-1491 SSDAIKI
+1491 
-1498 TDTAKLLNTDLP
+1498 AKGD
-1510 LIKNNKQKENSSLK
+1510 
-1524 NNSAEKSPVMSAE
+1524 VMTAE
-1537 EFSRLYGRDFDEK
+1537 EFSRLYGKDFDEK

-1590 FTHKVLFESGDIT
+1590 FTHRVLFESGDIT
-1603 AKIENYKNKISFL
+1603 AKIESYKNKISFL
-1616 NQNEDK
+1616 NQNEDE

-1643 PIERIHFGVN
+1643 PIDRIHFGVN
-1653 STLAEEFTIEHINSD
+1653 STLAEEFTIEHINSE

-1873 PIIVVPN
+1873 PVIVVPN

-2013 LWTVPKPK
+2013 LWTVPRPK

-2033 SSRPSARALKL
+2033 TGKPSARALKL

-2053 HNEDR
+2053 HNDDR

-2079 SYVGRKRLVDSGI
+2079 SYVGRKRLIESGI

-2164 MSDLQKQMMQIDTD
+2164 MSDLQKKMMQIDTE
-2178 KMSEVKEGNSAAVI
+2178 KMTEVKEGNSAAVI

-2234 CDSVIGMYK
+2234 CDSVIDMYK

-2258 TAHGIVK
+2258 TSHGIVK
-2265 DYLVAHGL
+2265 DYLVANGL

-2296 EKFNDS
+2296 EKFNDP

-2530 EEFIPRMNAQKHSLE
+2530 EEFIPKMNAQKHSLE

-2587 QKNLRPMT
+2587 EKNLRPMA
-2595 EVEPEVRTLRFKQ
+2595 EVEPEIRTLRFEQ
-2608 MLEQKWE
+2608 MLSQKWE
-2615 KGELTN
+2615 KGEISN
-2621 DEKDFYS
+2621 EEKDLYS
-2628 SIGYKRYYEW
+2628 SVGYKRYYEW

-2653 DVDVTS
+2653 DVEVTS

-2680 ETFDNGGLFSDQ
+2680 ETFENGGLFSDQ
-2692 ALAELEQINKDLI
+2692 ALAELEQINKDLM
-2705 PKVHQLI
+2705 PKVHTARGSL
-2712 TYTEDSGIDEK
+2712 
-2723 LEYPTLSEAQK
+2723 TLSETKLSDLAGEIKQRLEAQ
-2734 EGKQFLKEWELDE
+2734 
-2747 SENGFVVFNKE
+2747 N
-2758 TKQIES
+2758 
-2764 SFGYFPVEEAFSKD
+2764 ASK
-2778 ILLANGYKTFVAK
+2778 N
-2791 GQFVESSVSEIS
+2791 
-2803 NAVKE
+2803 
-2808 RLNEQ
+2808 
-2813 NISTK
+2813 
-2818 HIDSH
+2818 HIDNH
-2823 ISFTGVKP
+2823 VSFTALRKQK
-2831 NVNENTVNGYCD
+2831 VNEKVIER

>member
-24 ELRFAKKMSEE
+24 ELRFAQKMSEE
-35 QIASI
+35 QLANV
-40 KDAGFKWSKRQ
+40 KEAGFRWSKRQ
-51 QMWYS
+51 QMWYA

-68 LVSYYK
+68 LVNYYK
-74 NTMSAKEF
+74 NTMSVQEF
-82 NQKVEEELSKIEENN
+82 NQKVEEELSKIEQDN

-120 NPIEVIT
+120 NPIEEIT
-127 VDELADL
+127 VNELAEL
-134 VRQRAELDRRIAEI
+134 IRQRAELDRRIAEI
-148 KEVINIDGKKV
+148 KEVINSDGKKV

-165 AREFVLDMNETQNVS
+165 AREFVLDMNGAQNVS
-180 ESTNKNQI
+180 ESTFDNENQINKNQI
-188 EEKSSKIKQIE
+188 EEKSSENNKPIE

-217 STLLDN
+217 STLLNN

-251 DGKSYNSETKLHDKG
+251 DGKSYNAETKLHDKG

-284 DNVGFGFAILNGDI
+284 DNVGFGFAIINGDT

-308 NEVTTL
+308 NDVITL

-343 ELKEELLENEQKI
+343 ELKEELLETEQKI
-356 ENDSDYAVELADWI
+356 ENDNDYAVELADWI

-396 TPKEWLYNPKNIELV
+396 TPKEWLNNPKNIELV

-468 ELLKENVQNKEVLI
+468 ELLQENVQNEEVLI

-491 PDESIAWNEEEEMQ
+491 PDESIAWNEKEEVQ
-505 HSQDKELDELAESKA
+505 QSLDTELDELIDK
-520 FALEFA
+520 LG
-526 KDIEQKY
+526 
-533 SYFVKDTAEFEQFAD
+533 
-548 FEPITNLSANE
+548 P
-559 AIEKMLEQ
+559 
-567 ERKGLSA
+567 
-574 GIGIYIPDDF
+574 
-584 VFNDP
+584 
-589 DGMGAIIFNKIEDT
+589 
-603 YSFYMG
+603 YM
-609 DSFVKE
+609 
-615 LKENNEHAY
+615 
-624 NVITAFKELDEAIK
+624 
-638 GLNLNNYKEP
+638 
-648 AFLYEKET
+648 
-656 ELFAKYLEDDRNE
+656 
-669 QLGYTG
+669 GYTG

-685 SLNITLNESPF
+685 SLNVTLNESPF
-696 DRVTKHYSEKYKDFY
+696 DRVTKHYREKYKDFY

-750 QEVNDIIKESE
+750 QEVNNIIKESE
-761 SLEEAKQNAI
+761 NLEEAKQNAI

-822 ESDGQLLSEQKDVSK
+822 ESDGKLLSEQKDVSK
-837 TADQSTSKK
+837 TTEQSTSKK

-873 LALYEGA
+873 LAQYEGA
-880 GGLNEANRSNAGILN
+880 GGLNEENRTSAGILN

-933 NRPNNEFTMHEL
+933 NRPNNVFTMHEL

-977 FKRVDFVQPKYDVV
+977 FKRIDFVQPKYDVV

-1033 VMAYVVPSGFLNT
+1033 IMAFVVPSGFLNT
-1046 ANDKQKEIIGS
+1046 TSDKQKEIIAA
-1057 KGILIDAY
+1057 KGRLIDAY
-1065 RLPVGVFPT
+1065 RLPVGTFPT
-1074 TDVGTDILV
+1074 TEIGTDIII
-1083 MKPWTWNEAEAVSR
+1083 MKPWTWDKSESVSKE
-1097 VEMAKIYAEEMSNND
+1097 EMAKVYADEMSNND
-1112 WFKKHPEK
+1112 WFKQHPEK
-1120 ILGQVK
+1120 ILGEVK
-1126 TRTNRFGKEEEYVTV
+1126 QKTNRFGKVEDVVVV
-1141 HEGLTVQDELNKIY
+1141 HEGLTVQDELNEID
-1155 SLLPKIQVHIEKDNN
+1155 SMLPKLEQIVSIETTTSLNQSTMAYIKKVTDSWDNNNWQVISPNSGEVDVSNFFNQYFTDFVSSEMEKNPQLREEREAAIKNISNVAKEQKKDFYDLVDETIKAYIVEKHGYKIWDYDEVKKHENQKKNIEKD
-1170 KIGQSLEASEKS
+1170 
-1182 INNILR
+1182 
-1188 TPKTYPYINDDGSLN
+1188 
-1203 PDRLNEGDIIIDKDD
+1203 
-1218 GIPYK
+1218 
-1223 AHMIF
+1223 
-1228 GNQYVRVTSVSMKK
+1228 
-1242 ENTSL
+1242 
-1247 FEELEEKR
+1247 
-1255 KSDEHSFELGAG
+1255 
-1267 WKDVLNDRFSAPSK
+1267 
-1281 EQLENWKYP
+1281 
-1290 SWYQKHLDEQEEYES
+1290 
-1305 QRDYIRQPVLKILEE
+1305 
-1320 SKNGKTYNKDE
+1320 
-1331 LTHIYAETLAKELDF
+1331 
-1346 ICHHNDIA
+1346 
-1354 FEERINP
+1354 
-1361 ATGEKMK
+1361 
-1368 FSTDEYGY
+1368 
-1376 ARIKHEIPEI
+1376 
-1386 CDFYGADFVKSI
+1386 
-1398 IYNTAIHFIDETKE
+1398 
-1412 DTYLRLQKQY
+1412 
-1422 PDFFSE
+1422 
-1428 KTENLSIL
+1428 
-1436 KSIKDISCTEEYV
+1436 
-1449 GTKEHGNSIW
+1449 
-1459 DLTREYIN
+1459 EYIYSQ
-1467 NVKDKSIDENHNLE
+1467 KFISKFCDWEK
-1481 NVFKHNNLSL
+1481 
-1491 SSDAIKI
+1491 
-1498 TDTAKLLNTDLP
+1498 AKGD
-1510 LIKNNKQKENSSLK
+1510 
-1524 NNSAEKSPVMSAE
+1524 VMTAE
-1537 EFSRLYGRDFDEK
+1537 EFSRLYGKDFDEK

-1603 AKIENYKNKISFL
+1603 AKIESYKNKITFL
-1616 NQNEDK
+1616 NQNEDE

-1643 PIERIHFGVN
+1643 PIDRIHFGVN
-1653 STLAEEFTIEHINSD
+1653 STLAEEFTIEHINSE

-1683 AKGMTWADA
+1683 AKGMTWSDA

-1873 PIIVVPN
+1873 PVIVVPN

-1950 LLDDYSKLLS
+1950 LLGDYSKLLS

-2013 LWTVPKPK
+2013 LWTVPRPK

-2033 SSRPSARALKL
+2033 TGKPSARALKL

-2053 HNEDR
+2053 HNDDR

-2079 SYVGRKRLVDSGI
+2079 SYVGRKRLIESGI

-2164 MSDLQKQMMQIDTD
+2164 MSDLQKKMMQIDTE
-2178 KMSEVKEGNSAAVI
+2178 KMTEVKEGNSAAVI

-2234 CDSVIGMYK
+2234 CDSVIDMYK

-2265 DYLVAHGL
+2265 DYLVANGL
-2273 PKEAVEIIN
+2273 PKEAVEIVN

-2296 EKFNDS
+2296 EKFNDP

-2530 EEFIPRMNAQKHSLE
+2530 EEFIPKMNAQKHSLE

-2587 QKNLRPMT
+2587 EKNLRPMA
-2595 EVEPEVRTLRFKQ
+2595 EVEPEIRTLRFEQ
-2608 MLEQKWE
+2608 MLSQKWE
-2615 KGELTN
+2615 KGEISN
-2621 DEKDFYS
+2621 EEKDLYS
-2628 SIGYKRYYEW
+2628 SVGYKRYYEW

-2680 ETFDNGGLFSDQ
+2680 ETFENGGLFSDQ
-2692 ALAELEQINKDLI
+2692 ALAELEQINKDLM
-2705 PKVHQLI
+2705 PKVHTARGSL
-2712 TYTEDSGIDEK
+2712 
-2723 LEYPTLSEAQK
+2723 TLSETKLSDLAG
-2734 EGKQFLKEWELDE
+2734 EIKQRLEVQ
-2747 SENGFVVFNKE
+2747 N
-2758 TKQIES
+2758 
-2764 SFGYFPVEEAFSKD
+2764 ASK
-2778 ILLANGYKTFVAK
+2778 N
-2791 GQFVESSVSEIS
+2791 
-2803 NAVKE
+2803 
-2808 RLNEQ
+2808 
-2813 NISTK
+2813 
-2818 HIDSH
+2818 HIDNH
-2823 ISFTGVKP
+2823 VSFTALRKQK
-2831 NVNENTVNGYCD
+2831 VNEKVIER

>member
-24 ELRFAKKMSEE
+24 ELRFAQKMSEE
-35 QIASI
+35 QLANV
-40 KDAGFKWSKRQ
+40 KEAGFRWSKRQ
-51 QMWYS
+51 QMWYA

-68 LVSYYK
+68 LVNYYK
-74 NTMSAKEF
+74 NTMSAQEF
-82 NQKVEEELSKIEENN
+82 NQKVEEELSKIEQDN

-120 NPIEVIT
+120 NPIEEIT
-127 VDELADL
+127 VNELAEL
-134 VRQRAELDRRIAEI
+134 IRQRAELDRRIAEI
-148 KEVINIDGKKV
+148 KEVINSDGKKV

-165 AREFVLDMNETQNVS
+165 AREFVLDMNGAQNVS
-180 ESTNKNQI
+180 ESTFDNENQINKNQI
-188 EEKSSKIKQIE
+188 EEKSSENNKPIE

-217 STLLDN
+217 STLLNN

-251 DGKSYNSETKLHDKG
+251 DGKSYNAETKLHDKG

-284 DNVGFGFAILNGDI
+284 DNVGFGFAIINGDT

-308 NEVTTL
+308 NDVITL

-343 ELKEELLENEQKI
+343 ELKEELLETEQKI
-356 ENDSDYAVELADWI
+356 ENDNDYAVELADWI

-396 TPKEWLYNPKNIELV
+396 TPKEWLNNPKNIELV

-468 ELLKENVQNKEVLI
+468 ELLQENVQNEEVLI

-491 PDESIAWNEEEEMQ
+491 PDESIAWNEKEEVQ
-505 HSQDKELDELAESKA
+505 QSLDTELDELIDK
-520 FALEFA
+520 LG
-526 KDIEQKY
+526 
-533 SYFVKDTAEFEQFAD
+533 
-548 FEPITNLSANE
+548 P
-559 AIEKMLEQ
+559 
-567 ERKGLSA
+567 
-574 GIGIYIPDDF
+574 
-584 VFNDP
+584 
-589 DGMGAIIFNKIEDT
+589 
-603 YSFYMG
+603 YM
-609 DSFVKE
+609 
-615 LKENNEHAY
+615 
-624 NVITAFKELDEAIK
+624 
-638 GLNLNNYKEP
+638 
-648 AFLYEKET
+648 
-656 ELFAKYLEDDRNE
+656 
-669 QLGYTG
+669 GYTG

-685 SLNITLNESPF
+685 SLNVTLNESPF
-696 DRVTKHYSEKYKDFY
+696 DRVTKHYREKYKDFY

-750 QEVNDIIKESE
+750 QEVNNIIKESE
-761 SLEEAKQNAI
+761 NLEEAKQNAI

-822 ESDGQLLSEQKDVSK
+822 ESDGKLLSEQKDVSK
-837 TADQSTSKK
+837 TTEQSTSKK

-873 LALYEGA
+873 LAQYEGA
-880 GGLNEANRSNAGILN
+880 GGLNEENRTSAGILN

-933 NRPNNEFTMHEL
+933 NRPNNVFTMHEL

-977 FKRVDFVQPKYDVV
+977 FKRIDFVQPKYDVV

-1033 VMAYVVPSGFLNT
+1033 IMAFVVPSGFLNT
-1046 ANDKQKEIIGS
+1046 TSDKQKEIIAA
-1057 KGILIDAY
+1057 KGRLIDAY
-1065 RLPVGVFPT
+1065 RLPVGTFPT
-1074 TDVGTDILV
+1074 TEIGTDIII
-1083 MKPWTWNEAEAVSR
+1083 MKPWTWDKSESVSKE
-1097 VEMAKIYAEEMSNND
+1097 EMAKVYADEMSNND
-1112 WFKKHPEK
+1112 WFKQHPEK
-1120 ILGQVK
+1120 ILGEVK
-1126 TRTNRFGKEEEYVTV
+1126 QKTNRFGKVEDVVVV
-1141 HEGLTVQDELNKIY
+1141 HEGLTVQDELNEID
-1155 SLLPKIQVHIEKDNN
+1155 SMLPKLEQIVSIETTTSLNQSTMAYIKKVTDSWDNNNWQVISPNSGEVDASNFFNQYFTDFVGSEMEKNPQLREEREAAIKNISNVAKEQKKDFYELVDETIKAYIVEKHGYKIWDYDEIKKHENQKKSIEKD
-1170 KIGQSLEASEKS
+1170 
-1182 INNILR
+1182 
-1188 TPKTYPYINDDGSLN
+1188 
-1203 PDRLNEGDIIIDKDD
+1203 
-1218 GIPYK
+1218 
-1223 AHMIF
+1223 
-1228 GNQYVRVTSVSMKK
+1228 
-1242 ENTSL
+1242 
-1247 FEELEEKR
+1247 
-1255 KSDEHSFELGAG
+1255 
-1267 WKDVLNDRFSAPSK
+1267 
-1281 EQLENWKYP
+1281 
-1290 SWYQKHLDEQEEYES
+1290 
-1305 QRDYIRQPVLKILEE
+1305 
-1320 SKNGKTYNKDE
+1320 
-1331 LTHIYAETLAKELDF
+1331 
-1346 ICHHNDIA
+1346 
-1354 FEERINP
+1354 
-1361 ATGEKMK
+1361 
-1368 FSTDEYGY
+1368 
-1376 ARIKHEIPEI
+1376 
-1386 CDFYGADFVKSI
+1386 
-1398 IYNTAIHFIDETKE
+1398 
-1412 DTYLRLQKQY
+1412 
-1422 PDFFSE
+1422 
-1428 KTENLSIL
+1428 
-1436 KSIKDISCTEEYV
+1436 
-1449 GTKEHGNSIW
+1449 
-1459 DLTREYIN
+1459 EYIYSQ
-1467 NVKDKSIDENHNLE
+1467 KFISKFGDWEK
-1481 NVFKHNNLSL
+1481 
-1491 SSDAIKI
+1491 
-1498 TDTAKLLNTDLP
+1498 AKGD
-1510 LIKNNKQKENSSLK
+1510 
-1524 NNSAEKSPVMSAE
+1524 VMTAE
-1537 EFSRLYGRDFDEK
+1537 EFSRLYGKDFDEK

-1590 FTHKVLFESGDIT
+1590 FTHRVLFESGDIT
-1603 AKIENYKNKISFL
+1603 AKIESYKNKISFL
-1616 NQNEDK
+1616 NQNEDE

-1643 PIERIHFGVN
+1643 PIDRIHFGVN
-1653 STLAEEFTIEHINSD
+1653 STLAEEFTIEHINSE

-1873 PIIVVPN
+1873 PVIVVPN

-2013 LWTVPKPK
+2013 LWTVPRPK

-2033 SSRPSARALKL
+2033 TGKPSARALKL

-2053 HNEDR
+2053 HNDDR

-2079 SYVGRKRLVDSGI
+2079 SYVGRKRLIESGI

-2164 MSDLQKQMMQIDTD
+2164 MSDLQKKMMQIDTE
-2178 KMSEVKEGNSAAVI
+2178 KMTEVKEGNSAAVI

-2234 CDSVIGMYK
+2234 CDSVIDMYK

-2265 DYLVAHGL
+2265 DYLVANGL

-2282 GSVNNTTDKKAKVT
+2282 GSLNNTTDKKAKVT
-2296 EKFNDS
+2296 EKFNDP

-2461 LVENLKGAE
+2461 LIENLKGAE

-2530 EEFIPRMNAQKHSLE
+2530 EEFIPKMNAQKHSLE

-2557 ILAKENLKMQEK
+2557 ILEKENLKMQEK

-2587 QKNLRPMT
+2587 EKNLRPMA
-2595 EVEPEVRTLRFKQ
+2595 EVEPEIRTLRFEQ
-2608 MLEQKWE
+2608 MLSQKWE
-2615 KGELTN
+2615 KGEISN
-2621 DEKDFYS
+2621 EEKDLYS
-2628 SIGYKRYYEW
+2628 SVGYKRYYEW

-2653 DVDVTS
+2653 DVEITL

-2680 ETFDNGGLFSDQ
+2680 ETFENGGLFSDQ
-2692 ALAELEQINKDLI
+2692 ALAELEQINKDLM
-2705 PKVHQLI
+2705 PKVHTARGSL
-2712 TYTEDSGIDEK
+2712 
-2723 LEYPTLSEAQK
+2723 TLSETKLSDLAGEIKQRLEAQ
-2734 EGKQFLKEWELDE
+2734 
-2747 SENGFVVFNKE
+2747 N
-2758 TKQIES
+2758 
-2764 SFGYFPVEEAFSKD
+2764 ASK
-2778 ILLANGYKTFVAK
+2778 N
-2791 GQFVESSVSEIS
+2791 
-2803 NAVKE
+2803 
-2808 RLNEQ
+2808 
-2813 NISTK
+2813 
-2818 HIDSH
+2818 HIDNH
-2823 ISFTGVKP
+2823 VSFTALRKQK
-2831 NVNENTVNGYCD
+2831 VNEKVIER

>member
-24 ELRFAKKMSEE
+24 ELRFAQKMSEE
-35 QIASI
+35 QITSI
-40 KDAGFKWSKRQ
+40 KEAGFKWSKRQ
-51 QMWYS
+51 QMWYA

-68 LVSYYK
+68 LMNYYE
-74 NTMSAKEF
+74 NTISAQEF
-82 NQKVEEELSKIEENN
+82 NQKVEEELQKIEEDS
-97 INKSEPEIIPLEP
+97 INKSEPETIPLEP

-120 NPIEVIT
+120 NPIEEIT
-127 VDELADL
+127 VDELAEL
-134 VRQRAELDRRIAEI
+134 IRQRAELDRRIAEI
-148 KEVINIDGKKV
+148 KEVINSDGKKV
-159 DVSSEQ
+159 DVSPEQ
-165 AREFVLDMNETQNVS
+165 GKEFVLDMNGTQNVS
-180 ESTNKNQI
+180 ESTIDNENQI
-188 EEKSSKIKQIE
+188 EEKSSGKIKQIE
-199 LSIDDLETAKKF
+199 LLIDDLETAKKF

-284 DNVGFGFAILNGDI
+284 DNLGFGYAILNGDI

-328 DDSISMEHAIVEKYP
+328 DDSISMEQAIVEKYP
-343 ELKEELLENEQKI
+343 ELRNELLEESVDLADSFKSENIGTDNKKFAEYIIKHPLSSLDISADVVKQLDEVAKQINNYVEHGTLPKNQRFSLPNSPTYLKALGADDTEISLPVSVVKKAIEKHNLSAGEINRAIMRLYDPMFAFEKEEGENQKPSLLMI
-356 ENDSDYAVELADWI
+356 TDEFHYVNENDNNPLVLSLNINDEIRIKHHTVEVQDVRTIFDKTLTAQDGTYLIDYWTRQGYCRYVDDKKITDWNTVSRNLFPIEVFQSDYNNILTK
-370 IQHCLESSV
+370 SS
-379 SQENLTISYD
+379 
-389 VILEYTN
+389 
-396 TPKEWLYNPKNIELV
+396 LV
-411 NEALAAHNDNE
+411 NE
-422 LLDYNPLENEEG
+422 
-434 KFTLYFCSNA
+434 KQS
-444 DENNGENTLFK
+444 
-455 KDDFGRWVRKSEE
+455 
-468 ELLKENVQNKEVLI
+468 KE
-482 EAENSEMMS
+482 
-491 PDESIAWNEEEEMQ
+491 
-505 HSQDKELDELAESKA
+505 
-520 FALEFA
+520 
-526 KDIEQKY
+526 
-533 SYFVKDTAEFEQFAD
+533 
-548 FEPITNLSANE
+548 
-559 AIEKMLEQ
+559 
-567 ERKGLSA
+567 
-574 GIGIYIPDDF
+574 
-584 VFNDP
+584 
-589 DGMGAIIFNKIEDT
+589 IIHT
-603 YSFYMG
+603 
-609 DSFVKE
+609 
-615 LKENNEHAY
+615 
-624 NVITAFKELDEAIK
+624 
-638 GLNLNNYKEP
+638 
-648 AFLYEKET
+648 
-656 ELFAKYLEDDRNE
+656 E
-669 QLGYTG
+669 QL
-675 NEGLFSQQEE
+675 
-685 SLNITLNESPF
+685 
-696 DRVTKHYSEKYKDFY
+696 
-711 STYEQIKEK
+711 
-720 HLENETRYIGDARIR
+720 
-735 SSFEQVHDELVKLQI
+735 
-750 QEVNDIIKESE
+750 
-761 SLEEAKQNAI
+761 
-771 RYFNFNG
+771 
-778 NDGLTTNN
+778 
-786 LYFATKIGSY
+786 
-796 NQGMFS
+796 
-802 TSAERLH
+802 
-809 EYIKNKFNDTHNI
+809 
-822 ESDGQLLSEQKDVSK
+822 
-837 TADQSTSKK
+837 TSKK
-846 DIKAIREQCR
+846 EIKSIREQCG
-856 EILKKS
+856 EILQKPDS
-862 DKEITEADKVI
+862 EITEEDKAI
-873 LALYEGA
+873 LARYEGA
-880 GGLNEANRSNAGILN
+880 GGLNEENRTSAGVLN

-933 NRPNNEFTMHEL
+933 NRPYNVFTMHEL

-953 KILHPEANVIH
+953 KILHPDAKVIQ

-971 FDEGER
+971 FDDDER
-977 FKRVDFVQPKYDVV
+977 FIKIGYEQPHYDVV

-998 VYNDKYKGL
+998 TYNNKYKGL
-1007 GEGKEF
+1007 GEGREF
-1013 DRYEEYFISKGLDAL
+1013 DRYEEYFIARGLDAL
-1028 KNENS
+1028 KDEKS
-1033 VMAYVVPSGFLNT
+1033 VMAFVVPSGFLNT
-1046 ANDKQKEIIGS
+1046 ATDKQKEIIGS

-1065 RLPVGVFPT
+1065 RLPVGAFPT
-1074 TDVGTDILV
+1074 TDVGTDIIV
-1083 MKPWTWNEAEAVSR
+1083 MKPWIWNESESVSKE
-1097 VEMAKIYAEEMSNND
+1097 EMAKVYADEISNND

-1120 ILGQVK
+1120 ILGEVK
-1126 TRTNRFGKEEEYVTV
+1126 QKTNRFGKVEDVVVV
-1141 HEGLTVQDELNKIY
+1141 HEGLTVQDELSKID

-1170 KIGQSLEASEKS
+1170 KTRQSLESSEKS
-1182 INNILR
+1182 NNNILR

-1247 FEELEEKR
+1247 FEELEEKS
-1255 KSDEHSFELGAG
+1255 KNDEHSFELGAG
-1267 WKDVLNDRFSAPSK
+1267 WKDVLNDRFSAPTK
-1281 EQLENWKYP
+1281 EQLKNWKYP

-1320 SKNGKTYNKDE
+1320 SKDGKTYNKDE

-1386 CDFYGADFVKSI
+1386 CDFYGTDLVKSI

-1428 KTENLSIL
+1428 KTANLSIL

-1498 TDTAKLLNTDLP
+1498 TDTAKLLNTELP
-1510 LIKNNKQKENSSLK
+1510 AIKNKKQKENSSLK
-1524 NNSAEKSPVMSAE
+1524 NSSVEKSPVMSAE

-1550 EFPIWRATDWE
+1550 EFPIWRATNWE

-1603 AKIENYKNKISFL
+1603 AKIESYKNKISFL
-1616 NQNEDK
+1616 NQNEDE

-1653 STLAEEFTIEHINSD
+1653 STLAEEFTIEHINSE

-1781 LSPELS
+1781 LSSEIS
-1787 AKVEAEYNRRFNSY
+1787 ARVEEEYNKRFNSY
-1801 IIPDYSKLPLFI
+1801 VIPDYSKLPLFI
-1813 DGMSREKDGKKFK
+1813 EGMSREIDGKKFK
-1826 LYDQQIKGVSFLCN
+1826 LYEQQIKGVSFLCN

-1854 TAAGIVATV
+1854 TAAGIVATE
-1863 NQIQTGRCKR
+1863 NQIQSSRSKR
-1873 PIIVVPN
+1873 PVILVPN
-1880 AVYAKWYKDIQD
+1880 QVYGKWYKAIRD
-1892 LFPNIKVNDLYNLN
+1892 LFPNVKVNDLYNLN
-1906 KESSS
+1906 KESTA
-1911 KYRNAENPHKLD
+1911 KYRNAEDPHKLD
-1923 IPENSISLVTYEALK
+1923 IPEKSISLMTYEALK

-1950 LLDDYSKLLS
+1950 LFEDYSKLLS
-1960 EDFDGSDRE
+1960 EDFEGSARE
-1969 NAGAKE
+1969 NAQNAD

-1980 IGVASQVKNTNYV
+1980 IGSASQVNNSNYIY
-1993 FFEDCG
+1993 FEKCG

-2013 LWTVPKPK
+2013 LWTVPRPK

-2033 SSRPSARALKL
+2033 TSRPSARALKL

-2053 HNEDR
+2053 HNDDR

-2079 SYVGRKRLVDSGI
+2079 SYVGRKRLIDSGI

-2164 MSDLQKQMMQIDTD
+2164 MSDLQKKMMQIDTE
-2178 KMSEVKEGNSAAVI
+2178 KMTEVKEGNSAAVI

-2212 YPGLELPSMEKLVE
+2212 YPGLNLPSMQELVE

-2234 CDSVIGMYK
+2234 CDSVIDMYK

-2265 DYLVAHGL
+2265 DYFINHGI

-2282 GSVNNTTDKKAKVT
+2282 GSINNTTDKKEKIKD
-2296 EKFNDS
+2296 KFNDP
-2302 KNKCKILIGGKNTS
+2302 KTKCKILIGGKNTS

-2530 EEFIPRMNAQKHSLE
+2530 EEFIPKMNAQKHSLE

-2576 SEQLKQLTEDI
+2576 SEQRKQLTEDI
-2587 QKNLRPMT
+2587 QKNLRPMA
-2595 EVEPEVRTLRFKQ
+2595 EVEPEIRTQRFEQ
-2608 MLEQKWE
+2608 MLEQKWK
-2615 KGELTN
+2615 KGEITT
-2621 DEKDFYS
+2621 DERDFYS
-2628 SIGYKRYYEW
+2628 SVGYKCYYEW

-2643 ENFDVPLQKQ
+2643 ENFDIPFENKDAEITL
-2653 DVDVTS
+2653 
-2659 NQEVKVQTENEQNQ
+2659 NQEVKVKIENEQNQ

-2680 ETFDNGGLFSDQ
+2680 ETFYNGGLFSDQ
-2692 ALAELEQINKDLI
+2692 VLAELDQINKDLM

-2764 SFGYFPVEEAFSKD
+2764 SYGYFPVEEAFSKD
-2778 ILLANGYKTFVAK
+2778 ILLANGYKTLVAK
-2791 GQFVESSVSEIS
+2791 GPFVESSVSEIS

-2808 RLNEQ
+2808 RLDEQ
-2813 NISTK
+2813 NSSTN

-2831 NVNENTVNGYCD
+2831 NVNKNTVNGYCD

>member
-9 NSDFSLTVN
+9 NRDFSLTVN

-82 NQKVEEELSKIEENN
+82 NQKVEEELSKIEESN

-120 NPIEVIT
+120 NSIEEIT
-127 VDELADL
+127 VDELAEL

-148 KEVINIDGKKV
+148 KEVINSDGKKV

-165 AREFVLDMNETQNVS
+165 AREFVLDMNETQN
-180 ESTNKNQI
+180 ELKSTIDNENQINKNQI
-188 EEKSSKIKQIE
+188 EEKSPENNKPIE

-223 ATHGEEAEYFKQKI
+223 ATHGEESEYFKQKI

-284 DNVGFGFAILNGDI
+284 DNVGFGYAILNGDI

-328 DDSISMEHAIVEKYP
+328 NDSISMEHAIVEKYP
-343 ELKEELLENEQKI
+343 ELKEELLETEQQI
-356 ENDSDYAVELADWI
+356 ENDNDYAVELADWI

-396 TPKEWLYNPKNIELV
+396 TPKEWLNNPKNIELV

-455 KDDFGRWVRKSEE
+455 KNDFGRWIRKSEE
-468 ELLKENVQNKEVLI
+468 ELQKEKLEINNSLKPDNPQHTLSWEELELDPNDYDAYGDVPSDETEFKEWALGLQLENELDLRGFDTGLENVSNEDNSRISEEKWAILDDLSHRIVYGELKYEPHNYDYSNQQKEYDRLLKENPVFQELTSNGVIKVDFTNPFVISTE
-482 EAENSEMMS
+482 ENAQKFAAHA
-491 PDESIAWNEEEEMQ
+491 DWNEVYSTSLKWEEY
-505 HSQDKELDELAESKA
+505 LL
-520 FALEFA
+520 L
-526 KDIEQKY
+526 
-533 SYFVKDTAEFEQFAD
+533 T
-548 FEPITNLSANE
+548 
-559 AIEKMLEQ
+559 EK
-567 ERKGLSA
+567 RIK
-574 GIGIYIPDDF
+574 IY
-584 VFNDP
+584 
-589 DGMGAIIFNKIEDT
+589 GE
-603 YSFYMG
+603 
-609 DSFVKE
+609 KE
-615 LKENNEHAY
+615 LKKLSREYARDFANEF
-624 NVITAFKELDEAIK
+624 ITAYEQKNEDRLLRLNNGYGYNGDLFDDERDLIPNLFIKYFTNGEKLSTDSVRNGIKEYCKNQTIETQPENE
-638 GLNLNNYKEP
+638 LNLKPLFDKDNNS
-648 AFLYEKET
+648 
-656 ELFAKYLEDDRNE
+656 RNTQE
-669 QLGYTG
+669 QD
-675 NEGLFSQQEE
+675 FE
-685 SLNITLNESPF
+685 SIDTRNSIE
-696 DRVTKHYSEKYKDFY
+696 SEK
-711 STYEQIKEK
+711 
-720 HLENETRYIGDARIR
+720 L
-735 SSFEQVHDELVKLQI
+735 
-750 QEVNDIIKESE
+750 
-761 SLEEAKQNAI
+761 
-771 RYFNFNG
+771 
-778 NDGLTTNN
+778 
-786 LYFATKIGSY
+786 
-796 NQGMFS
+796 
-802 TSAERLH
+802 
-809 EYIKNKFNDTHNI
+809 
-822 ESDGQLLSEQKDVSK
+822 
-837 TADQSTSKK
+837 TSKK

-856 EILKKS
+856 EILKKPDS
-862 DKEITEADKVI
+862 EITETDKTI
-873 LALYEGA
+873 LAQYEGA
-880 GGLNEANRSNAGILN
+880 GGLNEVNRTNAGILN
-895 EFYTPNNLVEK
+895 EFYTPNNLVNK
-906 VWQIVDAYAPDAKT
+906 VWQIVDAYAPNAKT

-933 NRPNNEFTMHEL
+933 NRPNNIFTMHEL

-953 KILHPEANVIH
+953 KILHPEANVIQ
-964 GAFQKQF
+964 GAYQKQF

-977 FKRVDFVQPKYDVV
+977 VRLSSYQQPKYDVV

-998 VYNDKYKGL
+998 KYNDKYKGL

-1028 KNENS
+1028 KDENS
-1033 VMAYVVPSGFLNT
+1033 IMAFVVPSGFLNT
-1046 ANDKQKEIIGS
+1046 ASDKQKEIISS
-1057 KGILIDAY
+1057 KGHLIDAY
-1065 RLPVGVFPT
+1065 RLPEKTFPT
-1074 TDVGTDILV
+1074 TEVGTDIIIMQNLDKIKKSLKYGEDISKG
-1083 MKPWTWNEAEAVSR
+1083 MAEGVALD
-1097 VEMAKIYAEEMSNND
+1097 ELSNGN
-1112 WFKKHPEK
+1112 WFKQHPEK
-1120 ILGQVK
+1120 ILGEVK
-1126 TRTNRFGKEEEYVTV
+1126 TRTNRFGKEEEYVAV
-1141 HEGLTVQDELNKIY
+1141 HEGLSIQDELNKIGGM
-1155 SLLPKIQVHIEKDNN
+1155 LPDAKPELKQNTE
-1170 KIGQSLEASEKS
+1170 
-1182 INNILR
+1182 ILR
-1188 TPKTYPYINDDGSLN
+1188 TPKSYPYINSDGSLN
-1203 PDRLNEGDIIIDKDD
+1203 PDRLNSGDIIIDKED
-1218 GIPYK
+1218 GTPYK

-1228 GNQYVRVTSVSMKK
+1228 GNQYMRVTSISMKK
-1242 ENTSL
+1242 ENTAL
-1247 FEELEEKR
+1247 FEELEEKSR
-1255 KSDEHSFELGAG
+1255 NEEQSFELGAG
-1267 WKDVLNDRFSAPSK
+1267 WKDMLNERFSAPTE
-1281 EQLENWKYP
+1281 EQLKTWNYP
-1290 SWYQKHLDEQEEYES
+1290 SWYQEHLDEQEAYES
-1305 QRDYIRQPVLKILEE
+1305 ERDFIRQPILKILDE
-1320 SKNGKTYNKDE
+1320 SKREKSFNKSN

-1346 ICHHNDIA
+1346 LCHHNDTA
-1354 FEERINP
+1354 TEERTNP
-1361 ATGEKMK
+1361 ATGEKLE

-1376 ARIKHEIPEI
+1376 ARVAHELPEI
-1386 CDFYGADFVKSI
+1386 CDFYGADLVKSI
-1398 IYNTAIHFIDETKE
+1398 IYNTTNLFAEKTGK
-1412 DTYLRLQKQY
+1412 DTYLRLIKEY
-1422 PDFFSE
+1422 PDFYNN
-1428 KTENLSIL
+1428 KTETLPVFGDV
-1436 KSIKDISCTEEYV
+1436 KDISCTEEFV
-1449 GTKEHGNSIW
+1449 GAKVYGNSIW

-1467 NVKDKSIDENHNLE
+1467 NVNDRAIDEKHNLDKIFKQHNIQFSTETIEVIDSVKDSKLGKSVSGKTSQNLNASLLNDTEEDKS
-1481 NVFKHNNLSL
+1481 S
-1491 SSDAIKI
+1491 
-1498 TDTAKLLNTDLP
+1498 
-1510 LIKNNKQKENSSLK
+1510 
-1524 NNSAEKSPVMSAE
+1524 VMSAE
-1537 EFSRLYGRDFDEK
+1537 EFCRLYGRDFDER

-1561 GIIDRTK
+1561 GRIDRSK
-1568 LNFEEENLLHTSQ
+1568 LSFEEENILHTSK
-1581 NYVEIEPGQ
+1581 NYVEVEPGE
-1590 FTHKVLFESGDIT
+1590 FTHRVLFESGNIS
-1603 AKIENYKNKISFL
+1603 AKIENYKTKISFI
-1616 NQNEDK
+1616 NKEEDSRR
-1622 NKIALYQ
+1622 ALLYE
-1629 KNIQQLESVSLPKI
+1629 KNIAELEKVAAPKI
-1643 PIERIHFGVN
+1643 PIERLHFGVN
-1653 STLAEEFTIEHINSD
+1653 STLAEEFMIDHINSE
-1668 GEIEKL
+1668 GEVEKL

-1683 AKGMTWADA
+1683 AKGMTWAQA
-1692 TGSGYYWRGGIDYA
+1692 TDSSSYWRNGIDFS
-1706 TANISEEDMPQ
+1706 TANISEEELPQ
-1717 NVSWYDIVEYIDRK
+1717 NVTWYDIVEYIDRK
-1731 SVKADRVSTWRKSD
+1731 SVKADRVSTWRKSE

-1750 DKAQKRKEAE
+1750 DKVQKRKEAE

-1781 LSPELS
+1781 LSSEIS
-1787 AKVEAEYNRRFNSY
+1787 ARIEEEYNKRFNSY
-1801 IIPDYSKLPLFI
+1801 VIPDYSKLPLFI
-1813 DGMSREKDGKKFK
+1813 EGMSREIDGKKFK
-1826 LYDQQIKGVSFLCN
+1826 LYEQQIKGVSFLCN

-1854 TAAGIVATV
+1854 TAAGIVATE
-1863 NQIQTGRCKR
+1863 NQIQSGRSKR
-1873 PIIVVPN
+1873 PIILVPN
-1880 AVYAKWYKDIQD
+1880 AVYGKWYKAIRDM
-1892 LFPNIKVNDLYNLN
+1892 FPNVKVNDLYNLN
-1906 KESSS
+1906 KESTA
-1911 KYRNAENPHKLD
+1911 KYRNAEDPHKLD
-1923 IPENSISLVTYEALK
+1923 IPEKSISLITYEALK

-1950 LLDDYSKLLS
+1950 LFEDYSKLLS
-1960 EDFDGSDRE
+1960 EDFEGSARE
-1969 NAGAKE
+1969 NAQNAD

-1980 IGVASQVKNTNYV
+1980 IGSASQVNNSNYIY
-1993 FFEDCG
+1993 FEKCG

-2013 LWTVPKPK
+2013 LWTVPRPK

-2033 SSRPSARALKL
+2033 TSRPSARALKL

-2053 HNEDR
+2053 HNDDR

-2079 SYVGRKRLVDSGI
+2079 SYVGRKRLIDSGI

-2178 KMSEVKEGNSAAVI
+2178 KMNEVKEGNSAAVI

-2212 YPGLELPSMEKLVE
+2212 YPGLKLPSMQELVE

-2234 CDSVIGMYK
+2234 CDSVIDMYK

-2265 DYLVAHGL
+2265 DYFINHGI

-2282 GSVNNTTDKKAKVT
+2282 GSINNTTDKKEKVKD
-2296 EKFNDS
+2296 KFNDP
-2302 KNKCKILIGGKNTS
+2302 KTKCKILIGGKNTS

-2348 RQGNQQGHVHC
+2348 RQGNLQGHVHC

-2413 QKRAK
+2413 QKRAR

-2530 EEFIPRMNAQKHSLE
+2530 EEFIPKMNAQKHSLE

-2595 EVEPEVRTLRFKQ
+2595 EVEPEIRTLRFEQ

-2673 SETTVEK
+2673 SEITVEK

-2692 ALAELEQINKDLI
+2692 ALAELEQINKDLM

-2778 ILLANGYKTFVAK
+2778 ILLANGYKTLVAK
-2791 GQFVESSVSEIS
+2791 GPFVESSVSEIS

-2808 RLNEQ
+2808 RLDEQ
-2813 NISTK
+2813 NISTN

-2831 NVNENTVNGYCD
+2831 NVNKNTVNGYCD

>member
-24 ELRFAKKMSEE
+24 ELRFAQKMSEE
-35 QIASI
+35 QLANV
-40 KDAGFKWSKRQ
+40 KEAGFRWSKRQ

-68 LVSYYK
+68 LVNYYK
-74 NTMSAKEF
+74 NTMSAQEF
-82 NQKVEEELSKIEENN
+82 NQKVEEELSKIEQDN

-120 NPIEVIT
+120 NPIEEIT
-127 VDELADL
+127 VNELAEL
-134 VRQRAELDRRIAEI
+134 IRQRAELDRRIAEI
-148 KEVINIDGKKV
+148 KEVINSDGKKV

-165 AREFVLDMNETQNVS
+165 AREFVLDMNGAQNVS
-180 ESTNKNQI
+180 ESTFDNENQINKNQI
-188 EEKSSKIKQIE
+188 EEKSSENNKPIE

-217 STLLDN
+217 STLLNN

-251 DGKSYNSETKLHDKG
+251 DGKSYNAETKLHDKG
-266 FIHYFIGSSD
+266 FIHYYIGSSD
-276 WYVCEVDE
+276 WYVSEVDE
-284 DNVGFGFAILNGDI
+284 DNMSFGFAIVNGDT

-314 TLNGFI
+314 TLNGFT

-328 DDSISMEHAIVEKYP
+328 DDGISMEHAIVEKYP
-343 ELKEELLENEQKI
+343 ELRNELLEESVDLADSFKSENIGTDNKKLAEYIIKHPLSSLDISADVVKQLDEVAKQINNYVEHGTLPKNQRFSLPNSPTYLKALGADDTEISLPVSVVKKAIEKHNLSAGEINRAIMRLYDPMFAFEKEEGENQKPSLLMI
-356 ENDSDYAVELADWI
+356 TDEFHYVNENDNNPLVLSLNINDEIRIKHHTVEVQDVRTIFDKTLTAQDGTNLIDYWTRQGYCRYVDDKKITDWNTVSRNLFPI
-370 IQHCLESSV
+370 EVFQSAYNNILTKSS
-379 SQENLTISYD
+379 
-389 VILEYTN
+389 
-396 TPKEWLYNPKNIELV
+396 LV
-411 NEALAAHNDNE
+411 NE
-422 LLDYNPLENEEG
+422 
-434 KFTLYFCSNA
+434 KQS
-444 DENNGENTLFK
+444 
-455 KDDFGRWVRKSEE
+455 
-468 ELLKENVQNKEVLI
+468 KE
-482 EAENSEMMS
+482 
-491 PDESIAWNEEEEMQ
+491 
-505 HSQDKELDELAESKA
+505 
-520 FALEFA
+520 
-526 KDIEQKY
+526 
-533 SYFVKDTAEFEQFAD
+533 
-548 FEPITNLSANE
+548 
-559 AIEKMLEQ
+559 
-567 ERKGLSA
+567 
-574 GIGIYIPDDF
+574 
-584 VFNDP
+584 
-589 DGMGAIIFNKIEDT
+589 IIHT
-603 YSFYMG
+603 
-609 DSFVKE
+609 
-615 LKENNEHAY
+615 
-624 NVITAFKELDEAIK
+624 
-638 GLNLNNYKEP
+638 
-648 AFLYEKET
+648 
-656 ELFAKYLEDDRNE
+656 E
-669 QLGYTG
+669 QL
-675 NEGLFSQQEE
+675 
-685 SLNITLNESPF
+685 
-696 DRVTKHYSEKYKDFY
+696 
-711 STYEQIKEK
+711 
-720 HLENETRYIGDARIR
+720 
-735 SSFEQVHDELVKLQI
+735 
-750 QEVNDIIKESE
+750 
-761 SLEEAKQNAI
+761 
-771 RYFNFNG
+771 
-778 NDGLTTNN
+778 
-786 LYFATKIGSY
+786 
-796 NQGMFS
+796 
-802 TSAERLH
+802 
-809 EYIKNKFNDTHNI
+809 
-822 ESDGQLLSEQKDVSK
+822 
-837 TADQSTSKK
+837 TSKK
-846 DIKAIREQCR
+846 EIKSIREQCR
-856 EILKKS
+856 EILQKPDS
-862 DKEITEADKVI
+862 EITEEDKAI
-873 LALYEGA
+873 LARYEGA
-880 GGLNEANRSNAGILN
+880 GGLNEENRTSAGVLN

-933 NRPNNEFTMHEL
+933 NRPYNVFTMHEL

-953 KILHPEANVIH
+953 KILHPDAKVIQ

-971 FDEGER
+971 FDDDER
-977 FKRVDFVQPKYDVV
+977 FIKIGYEQSHYDVV

-998 VYNDKYKGL
+998 TYNNKYKGL
-1007 GEGKEF
+1007 GEGREF
-1013 DRYEEYFISKGLDAL
+1013 DRYEEYFIARGLDAL
-1028 KNENS
+1028 KDEKS
-1033 VMAYVVPSGFLNT
+1033 VMAFVVPSGFLNT
-1046 ANDKQKEIIGS
+1046 ATDKQKEIIGS

-1065 RLPVGVFPT
+1065 RLPVGAFPT
-1074 TDVGTDILV
+1074 TDVGTDIIV
-1083 MKPWTWNEAEAVSR
+1083 MKPWIWNESESVSKE
-1097 VEMAKIYAEEMSNND
+1097 EMAKVYADEISNND

-1120 ILGQVK
+1120 ILGEVK
-1126 TRTNRFGKEEEYVTV
+1126 QKTNRFGKVEDVVVV
-1141 HEGLTVQDELNKIY
+1141 HEGLTVQDELSKID

-1170 KIGQSLEASEKS
+1170 KTRQSLESSEKS
-1182 INNILR
+1182 NNNILR

-1242 ENTSL
+1242 ENSSL
-1247 FEELEEKR
+1247 FEELEEKS

-1267 WKDVLNDRFSAPSK
+1267 WKDVLNDRFSAPAK

-1320 SKNGKTYNKDE
+1320 SKDGKTYNKDE

-1368 FSTDEYGY
+1368 FSTDEYEY

-1386 CDFYGADFVKSI
+1386 CDFYGTDLVKSI

-1428 KTENLSIL
+1428 KTANLSIL

-1498 TDTAKLLNTDLP
+1498 TETAKFLNTELP
-1510 LIKNNKQKENSSLK
+1510 VIKNKKQKKNSSLK
-1524 NNSAEKSPVMSAE
+1524 NSSVEKSPVMSAE
-1537 EFSRLYGRDFDEK
+1537 EFSRLYGKDFDEK

-1603 AKIENYKNKISFL
+1603 AKIESYKNKISFL
-1616 NQNEDK
+1616 NQNEDE

-1643 PIERIHFGVN
+1643 PIDRIHFGVN
-1653 STLAEEFTIEHINSD
+1653 STLAEEFKIDHINSD
-1668 GEIEKL
+1668 GEIERL

-1683 AKGMTWADA
+1683 AKGMTWEEAS
-1692 TGSGYYWRGGIDYA
+1692 GSGCYWRGGIDYA
-1706 TANISEEDMPQ
+1706 TANISEEDLPQ
-1717 NVSWYDIVEYIDRK
+1717 NVTWYDIVEYIDRK

-1801 IIPDYSKLPLFI
+1801 LIPDYSKLPLFI

-1873 PIIVVPN
+1873 PVIVVPN

-2013 LWTVPKPK
+2013 LWTVPRPK

-2033 SSRPSARALKL
+2033 TGKPSARALKL

-2053 HNEDR
+2053 HNDDR

-2079 SYVGRKRLVDSGI
+2079 SYVGRKRLIESGI

-2153 PKKFTHVQEIE
+2153 PKKFTYVQEIE
-2164 MSDLQKQMMQIDTD
+2164 MSDLQKKMMQIDTE
-2178 KMSEVKEGNSAAVI
+2178 KMTEVKEGNSAAVI

-2205 ALADPAR
+2205 ALADPTR

-2234 CDSVIGMYK
+2234 CDSVIDMYK

-2265 DYLVAHGL
+2265 DYLVANGL

-2296 EKFNDS
+2296 EKFNDP

-2418 LILENGIDTPEYK
+2418 HILENGIDTPEYK

-2530 EEFIPRMNAQKHSLE
+2530 EEFIPKMNAQKHSLE

-2576 SEQLKQLTEDI
+2576 SEQRKQLTEDI
-2587 QKNLRPMT
+2587 QKNLRPMA
-2595 EVEPEVRTLRFKQ
+2595 EVEPEIRTQRFEQ
-2608 MLEQKWE
+2608 MLEQKWK
-2615 KGELTN
+2615 KGEITT
-2621 DEKDFYS
+2621 DERDFYS
-2628 SIGYKRYYEW
+2628 SVGYKCYYEW

-2643 ENFDVPLQKQ
+2643 ENFDIPFENKDAEITL
-2653 DVDVTS
+2653 
-2659 NQEVKVQTENEQNQ
+2659 NQEVNVQIENEQNQ

-2692 ALAELEQINKDLI
+2692 VLAELDQINKDLM

-2734 EGKQFLKEWELDE
+2734 EGKQFLKEWELGE
-2747 SENGFVVFNKE
+2747 SENGFVVFNRE

-2764 SFGYFPVEEAFSKD
+2764 SYGYFPVEEAFSKD
-2778 ILLANGYKTFVAK
+2778 VLLANGYKTLVAK
-2791 GQFVESSVSEIS
+2791 GPFVESSVSEIS
-2803 NAVKE
+2803 NAIKE
-2808 RLNEQ
+2808 RLDEQ
-2813 NISTK
+2813 NSSTN

-2831 NVNENTVNGYCD
+2831 NVNKNTVNGYCD

>member
-1 MAELKDYK
+1 M
-9 NSDFSLTVN
+9 LT
-18 NRMHGI
+18 
-24 ELRFAKKMSEE
+24 
-35 QIASI
+35 
-40 KDAGFKWSKRQ
+40 
-51 QMWYS
+51 
-56 YQNEK
+56 
-61 SIAYAES
+61 
-68 LVSYYK
+68 
-74 NTMSAKEF
+74 
-82 NQKVEEELSKIEENN
+82 
-97 INKSEPEIIPLEP
+97 
-110 LKILSVEQVE
+110 
-120 NPIEVIT
+120 
-127 VDELADL
+127 
-134 VRQRAELDRRIAEI
+134 
-148 KEVINIDGKKV
+148 
-159 DVSSEQ
+159 
-165 AREFVLDMNETQNVS
+165 
-180 ESTNKNQI
+180 
-188 EEKSSKIKQIE
+188 KSS
-199 LSIDDLETAKKF
+199 
-211 IPEMEY
+211 
-217 STLLDN
+217 
-223 ATHGEEAEYFKQKI
+223 
-237 KHVADMGHILYENR
+237 
-251 DGKSYNSETKLHDKG
+251 
-266 FIHYFIGSSD
+266 
-276 WYVCEVDE
+276 
-284 DNVGFGFAILNGDI
+284 
-298 QNAEYGYIDL
+298 
-308 NEVTTL
+308 
-314 TLNGFI
+314 
-320 QTELDIYN
+320 
-328 DDSISMEHAIVEKYP
+328 
-343 ELKEELLENEQKI
+343 
-356 ENDSDYAVELADWI
+356 
-370 IQHCLESSV
+370 
-379 SQENLTISYD
+379 
-389 VILEYTN
+389 
-396 TPKEWLYNPKNIELV
+396 LV
-411 NEALAAHNDNE
+411 NE
-422 LLDYNPLENEEG
+422 
-434 KFTLYFCSNA
+434 KQS
-444 DENNGENTLFK
+444 
-455 KDDFGRWVRKSEE
+455 
-468 ELLKENVQNKEVLI
+468 KE
-482 EAENSEMMS
+482 
-491 PDESIAWNEEEEMQ
+491 
-505 HSQDKELDELAESKA
+505 
-520 FALEFA
+520 
-526 KDIEQKY
+526 
-533 SYFVKDTAEFEQFAD
+533 
-548 FEPITNLSANE
+548 
-559 AIEKMLEQ
+559 
-567 ERKGLSA
+567 
-574 GIGIYIPDDF
+574 
-584 VFNDP
+584 
-589 DGMGAIIFNKIEDT
+589 IIHT
-603 YSFYMG
+603 
-609 DSFVKE
+609 
-615 LKENNEHAY
+615 
-624 NVITAFKELDEAIK
+624 
-638 GLNLNNYKEP
+638 
-648 AFLYEKET
+648 
-656 ELFAKYLEDDRNE
+656 E
-669 QLGYTG
+669 QL
-675 NEGLFSQQEE
+675 
-685 SLNITLNESPF
+685 
-696 DRVTKHYSEKYKDFY
+696 
-711 STYEQIKEK
+711 
-720 HLENETRYIGDARIR
+720 
-735 SSFEQVHDELVKLQI
+735 
-750 QEVNDIIKESE
+750 
-761 SLEEAKQNAI
+761 
-771 RYFNFNG
+771 
-778 NDGLTTNN
+778 
-786 LYFATKIGSY
+786 
-796 NQGMFS
+796 
-802 TSAERLH
+802 
-809 EYIKNKFNDTHNI
+809 
-822 ESDGQLLSEQKDVSK
+822 
-837 TADQSTSKK
+837 TSKK
-846 DIKAIREQCR
+846 EIKSIREQCR
-856 EILKKS
+856 EILQKPDS
-862 DKEITEADKVI
+862 EITEEDKAI
-873 LALYEGA
+873 LARYEGA
-880 GGLNEANRSNAGILN
+880 GGLNEENRTSAGVLN

-933 NRPNNEFTMHEL
+933 NRPNNVFTMHEL

-953 KILHPEANVIH
+953 KILHPDAKVIQ

-971 FDEGER
+971 FDDGER
-977 FKRVDFVQPKYDVV
+977 FIKIGYEQPKYDVV

-998 VYNDKYKGL
+998 TYNDKYKGL
-1007 GEGKEF
+1007 GEGREF
-1013 DRYEEYFISKGLDAL
+1013 DRYEEYFIARGLDAL
-1028 KNENS
+1028 KDEKS
-1033 VMAYVVPSGFLNT
+1033 VMAFVVPSGFLNT
-1046 ANDKQKEIIGS
+1046 ATDTQKEIIGS

-1065 RLPVGVFPT
+1065 RLPVGAFPT
-1074 TDVGTDILV
+1074 TDVGTDIIV
-1083 MKPWTWNEAEAVSR
+1083 MKSWTWNESESVSKE
-1097 VEMAKIYAEEMSNND
+1097 EMAKVYADEISNNN

-1120 ILGQVK
+1120 ILGEVK
-1126 TRTNRFGKEEEYVTV
+1126 QKTNRFGKVEDVVVV
-1141 HEGLTVQDELNKIY
+1141 HEGLTVQDELSKID

-1170 KIGQSLEASEKS
+1170 KTRQSLEVSEKS
-1182 INNILR
+1182 NNNILR
-1188 TPKTYPYINDDGSLN
+1188 TPKTYPYINDNGSLN

-1247 FEELEEKR
+1247 FEELEEKS

-1267 WKDVLNDRFSAPSK
+1267 WKDVLNDRFSAPAK

-1320 SKNGKTYNKDE
+1320 SKDGKTYNKDE

-1386 CDFYGADFVKSI
+1386 CDFYGTDLVKSI

-1498 TDTAKLLNTDLP
+1498 TDTAKFLNTELP
-1510 LIKNNKQKENSSLK
+1510 VIKNKKQKENSSLK
-1524 NNSAEKSPVMSAE
+1524 NSSVEKSPVMSAE
-1537 EFSRLYGRDFDEK
+1537 EFSRLYGKDFDEK
-1550 EFPIWRATDWE
+1550 EFPIWRATNWE

-1603 AKIENYKNKISFL
+1603 AKIESYKNKISFL
-1616 NQNEDK
+1616 NQNEDE

-1653 STLAEEFTIEHINSD
+1653 STLAEEFTIEHINSE

-1781 LSPELS
+1781 LSSEIS
-1787 AKVEAEYNRRFNSY
+1787 ARVEEEYNKRFNSY
-1801 IIPDYSKLPLFI
+1801 VIPDYSKLPLFI
-1813 DGMSREKDGKKFK
+1813 EGMSREIDGKKFK
-1826 LYDQQIKGVSFLCN
+1826 LYEQQIKGVSFLCN

-1854 TAAGIVATV
+1854 TAAGIVATE
-1863 NQIQTGRCKR
+1863 NQIQSSRSKR
-1873 PIIVVPN
+1873 PVILVPN
-1880 AVYAKWYKDIQD
+1880 QVYGKWYKAIRD
-1892 LFPNIKVNDLYNLN
+1892 LFPNVKVNDLYNLN
-1906 KESSS
+1906 KESTA
-1911 KYRNAENPHKLD
+1911 KYRNAEDPHKLD
-1923 IPENSISLVTYEALK
+1923 IPEKSISLMTYEALK

-1950 LLDDYSKLLS
+1950 LFEDYSKLLS
-1960 EDFDGSDRE
+1960 EDFEGSARE
-1969 NAGAKE
+1969 NAQNAD

-1980 IGVASQVKNTNYV
+1980 IGSASQVNNSNYIY
-1993 FFEDCG
+1993 FEKCG

-2013 LWTVPKPK
+2013 LWTVPRPK

-2033 SSRPSARALKL
+2033 TSRPSARALKL

-2053 HNEDR
+2053 HNDDR

-2079 SYVGRKRLVDSGI
+2079 SYVGRKRLIDSGI

-2116 IDQKQVM
+2116 IAQKQVM

-2164 MSDLQKQMMQIDTD
+2164 MSDLQKKMMQIDTE
-2178 KMSEVKEGNSAAVI
+2178 KMTEVKEGNSAAVI

-2212 YPGLELPSMEKLVE
+2212 YPGLNLPSMQELVE

-2234 CDSVIGMYK
+2234 CDSVIDMYK

-2296 EKFNDS
+2296 EKFNDP

-2530 EEFIPRMNAQKHSLE
+2530 EEFIPKMNTQKHSLE

-2557 ILAKENLKMQEK
+2557 ILEKEMLKLNEK
-2569 KILLPPV
+2569 KILLPSV
-2576 SEQLKQLTEDI
+2576 SEQRKILTEDI
-2587 QKNLRPMT
+2587 EKNLRPMA
-2595 EVEPEVRTLRFKQ
+2595 EVEPEIRTLRFEQ
-2608 MLEQKWE
+2608 MLSQKWE
-2615 KGELTN
+2615 KGEISN
-2621 DEKDFYS
+2621 EEKDLYS
-2628 SIGYKRYYEW
+2628 SVGYKRYYDW

-2643 ENFDVPLQKQ
+2643 ESLSEVGESKINE
-2653 DVDVTS
+2653 TS
-2659 NQEVKVQTENEQNQ
+2659 ISSEIKNTVSVEEIQTVALENNNPSDNQQTEPE
-2673 SETTVEK
+2673 E
-2680 ETFDNGGLFSDQ
+2680 ETFLNGGLFSDQ
-2692 ALAELEQINKDLI
+2692 TLAELDQINNNIESQK
-2705 PKVHQLI
+2705 KVHQLI
-2712 TYTEDSGIDEK
+2712 TFNNNSGIDEK
-2723 LEYPTLSEAQK
+2723 LEYATLSEAQK
-2734 EGKQFLKEWELDE
+2734 EGKKFLSDWELDK
-2747 SENGFVVFNKE
+2747 SDNGFAVYNKE
-2758 TKQIES
+2758 TRQIES
-2764 SFGYFPVEEAFSKD
+2764 TYGYFPVEDAFSKE
-2778 ILLANGYKTFVAK
+2778 ILLANGYKTYVAK
-2791 GQFVESSVSEIS
+2791 GALSLSEAKVSEIG
-2803 NAVKE
+2803 NTVKQ
-2808 RLNEQ
+2808 RLEEQ
-2813 NISTK
+2813 NSSK
-2818 HIDSH
+2818 NHIDSH
-2823 ISFTGVKP
+2823 ISFTNITKP
-2831 NVNENTVNGYCD
+2831 KVHERAVER

>member
-9 NSDFSLTVN
+9 NSDFSLAVN

-61 SIAYAES
+61 SIAYAEA

-74 NTMSAKEF
+74 NTMSAQEF
-82 NQKVEEELSKIEENN
+82 NQKVEEELNKIEQDN

-120 NPIEVIT
+120 NPIEEIT
-127 VDELADL
+127 VNELAEL
-134 VRQRAELDRRIAEI
+134 IRQRAELDRRIAEI
-148 KEVINIDGKKV
+148 KEVINSDGKKV

-165 AREFVLDMNETQNVS
+165 AREFILNMNETQNVS
-180 ESTNKNQI
+180 ESTNNNQI
-188 EEKSSKIKQIE
+188 EEKSSGKIKQIE

-217 STLLDN
+217 STLLNN

-237 KHVADMGHILYENR
+237 KHVANMGHILYGNR

-266 FIHYFIGSSD
+266 FIHYFIGNSD

-284 DNVGFGFAILNGDI
+284 HNVGFGYAILNGDI

-314 TLNGFI
+314 TINGFI

-343 ELKEELLENEQKI
+343 ELRNELLEESVDLADSFKSENIGTDNKKFAEYIIKHPLSSLDISSDVVKQLDEVAKQINNYVEHGTLPKNQRFSLPNSPTYLKALGADDTEISLPVSVVKKAIEKHNLSAGEINRAIMRLYDPMFAFEKEEGENQKPSLLMI
-356 ENDSDYAVELADWI
+356 TDEFHYFNENDNNPLVLSLNINDEIRIKHHTVEVQDVRTIFDKTLTAQDETNLIDYWTRQGYCRYVDDKKITDWNTVSRNLFPI
-370 IQHCLESSV
+370 EVFQSANNNILTKSS
-379 SQENLTISYD
+379 
-389 VILEYTN
+389 
-396 TPKEWLYNPKNIELV
+396 LV
-411 NEALAAHNDNE
+411 NE
-422 LLDYNPLENEEG
+422 
-434 KFTLYFCSNA
+434 KQS
-444 DENNGENTLFK
+444 
-455 KDDFGRWVRKSEE
+455 
-468 ELLKENVQNKEVLI
+468 KE
-482 EAENSEMMS
+482 
-491 PDESIAWNEEEEMQ
+491 
-505 HSQDKELDELAESKA
+505 
-520 FALEFA
+520 
-526 KDIEQKY
+526 
-533 SYFVKDTAEFEQFAD
+533 
-548 FEPITNLSANE
+548 
-559 AIEKMLEQ
+559 
-567 ERKGLSA
+567 
-574 GIGIYIPDDF
+574 
-584 VFNDP
+584 
-589 DGMGAIIFNKIEDT
+589 IIHT
-603 YSFYMG
+603 
-609 DSFVKE
+609 
-615 LKENNEHAY
+615 
-624 NVITAFKELDEAIK
+624 
-638 GLNLNNYKEP
+638 
-648 AFLYEKET
+648 
-656 ELFAKYLEDDRNE
+656 E
-669 QLGYTG
+669 QL
-675 NEGLFSQQEE
+675 
-685 SLNITLNESPF
+685 
-696 DRVTKHYSEKYKDFY
+696 
-711 STYEQIKEK
+711 
-720 HLENETRYIGDARIR
+720 
-735 SSFEQVHDELVKLQI
+735 
-750 QEVNDIIKESE
+750 
-761 SLEEAKQNAI
+761 
-771 RYFNFNG
+771 
-778 NDGLTTNN
+778 
-786 LYFATKIGSY
+786 
-796 NQGMFS
+796 
-802 TSAERLH
+802 
-809 EYIKNKFNDTHNI
+809 
-822 ESDGQLLSEQKDVSK
+822 
-837 TADQSTSKK
+837 TSKK
-846 DIKAIREQCR
+846 EIKSIREQCR
-856 EILKKS
+856 EILQKS
-862 DKEITEADKVI
+862 DSEITEEDKAI
-873 LALYEGA
+873 LAQYEGA
-880 GGLNEANRSNAGILN
+880 GGLNEENRTSAGILN

-933 NRPNNEFTMHEL
+933 NRPTNVFTMHEL

-953 KILHPEANVIH
+953 KILHPNAKVIQ

-971 FDEGER
+971 FDDGER
-977 FKRVDFVQPKYDVV
+977 FIKIGYEQPKYDVV

-998 VYNDKYKGL
+998 TYNDKYKGL
-1007 GEGKEF
+1007 GEGREF
-1013 DRYEEYFISKGLDAL
+1013 DRYEEYFIARGLDAL
-1028 KNENS
+1028 KDEKS
-1033 VMAYVVPSGFLNT
+1033 VMAFVVPSGFLNT
-1046 ANDKQKEIIGS
+1046 ATDRQKELIAS

-1065 RLPVGVFPT
+1065 RLPVGTFPT
-1074 TDVGTDILV
+1074 TETGTDIIV

-1097 VEMAKIYAEEMSNND
+1097 EEMAKIYAEEMSNND
-1112 WFKKHPEK
+1112 WFKKHSEK

-1141 HEGLTVQDELNKIY
+1141 HEGLTVQDELNKID

-1170 KIGQSLEASEKS
+1170 KIRQSLEASEKS

-1188 TPKTYPYINDDGSLN
+1188 TPKTYPYINDDRSLN

-1247 FEELEEKR
+1247 FEELEEKS

-1305 QRDYIRQPVLKILEE
+1305 ERDYIRQPVLKILEE

-1386 CDFYGADFVKSI
+1386 CDFYGTDLVKSI

-1498 TDTAKLLNTDLP
+1498 TDTAKLLNTELP

-1603 AKIENYKNKISFL
+1603 EKIESYKNKISFL
-1616 NQNEDK
+1616 NQNEDE

-1760 EKRMARSETADRLFD
+1760 EKRMARSETADCLFD

-1781 LSPELS
+1781 LSSELS

-1854 TAAGIVATV
+1854 TAAGIVTTV

-1873 PIIVVPN
+1873 PVIVVPN

-1892 LFPNIKVNDLYNLN
+1892 LFPNIKINDLYNLN

-1950 LLDDYSKLLS
+1950 LLEDYSKLLS
-1960 EDFDGSDRE
+1960 EDFDGTDRE

-2013 LWTVPKPK
+2013 LWTVPRPK

-2033 SSRPSARALKL
+2033 TGKPSARALKL

-2053 HNEDR
+2053 HNDDR

-2079 SYVGRKRLVDSGI
+2079 SYVGRKRLIESGI

-2153 PKKFTHVQEIE
+2153 PKKFTYVQEIE
-2164 MSDLQKQMMQIDTD
+2164 MSDLQKKMMQIDTE
-2178 KMSEVKEGNSAAVI
+2178 KMTEVKEGNSAAVI

-2205 ALADPAR
+2205 ALADPTR

-2234 CDSVIGMYK
+2234 CDSVIDMYK

-2265 DYLVAHGL
+2265 DYLVANGL

-2296 EKFNDS
+2296 EKFNDP

-2530 EEFIPRMNAQKHSLE
+2530 EEFIPKMNAQKHSLE

-2576 SEQLKQLTEDI
+2576 SEQRKQLTEDI
-2587 QKNLRPMT
+2587 QKNLRPMA
-2595 EVEPEVRTLRFKQ
+2595 EVEPEIRTQRFEQ
-2608 MLEQKWE
+2608 MLEQKWK
-2615 KGELTN
+2615 KGEITT
-2621 DEKDFYS
+2621 DERDFYS
-2628 SIGYKRYYEW
+2628 SVGYKCYYEW

-2643 ENFDVPLQKQ
+2643 ENFDVPLEKQ
-2653 DVDVTS
+2653 GVEVTS
-2659 NQEVKVQTENEQNQ
+2659 NQEVKVLTENEHNEEKIEPFV
-2673 SETTVEK
+2673 SKVVEQK
-2680 ETFDNGGLFSDQ
+2680 EIEETFDNGGLFSDQ
-2692 ALAELEQINKDLI
+2692 ALAELEQINKDLM

-2712 TYTEDSGIDEK
+2712 TYTEDSGINEK
-2723 LEYPTLSEAQK
+2723 LECLTLSEAQK
-2734 EGKQFLKEWELDE
+2734 EGKQFLKEWELGE

-2764 SFGYFPVEEAFSKD
+2764 SFGYFPVEEAFGKD
-2778 ILLANGYKTFVAK
+2778 VLLANGYKTLVAK
-2791 GQFVESSVSEIS
+2791 GPFVESSVSEIS

-2808 RLNEQ
+2808 RLDEQ
-2813 NISTK
+2813 NSSTN

-2831 NVNENTVNGYCD
+2831 NVNKNTVNGYCD

>member
-24 ELRFAKKMSEE
+24 ELRFAQKMSEE
-35 QIASI
+35 QLANV
-40 KDAGFKWSKRQ
+40 KEAGFRWSKRQ
-51 QMWYS
+51 QMWYA

-68 LVSYYK
+68 LVNYYK
-74 NTMSAKEF
+74 NTMSAQEF
-82 NQKVEEELSKIEENN
+82 NQKVEEELSKIEQDN

-120 NPIEVIT
+120 NPIEEIT
-127 VDELADL
+127 VNELAEL
-134 VRQRAELDRRIAEI
+134 IRQRAELDRRIAEI
-148 KEVINIDGKKV
+148 KEVINSDGKKV

-165 AREFVLDMNETQNVS
+165 AREFVLDMNGAQNVS
-180 ESTNKNQI
+180 ESTFDNENQINKNQI
-188 EEKSSKIKQIE
+188 EEKSSENNKPIE

-217 STLLDN
+217 STLLNN

-251 DGKSYNSETKLHDKG
+251 DGKSYNAETKLHDKG
-266 FIHYFIGSSD
+266 FIHYYIGSSD
-276 WYVCEVDE
+276 WYVSEVDE
-284 DNVGFGFAILNGDI
+284 DNMSFGFAIVNGDT

-314 TLNGFI
+314 TLNGFT

-328 DDSISMEHAIVEKYP
+328 DDGISMEHAIVEKYP
-343 ELKEELLENEQKI
+343 ELRNELLEESVDLADSFKSENIGTDNKKLAEYIIKHPLSSLDISADVVKQLDEVAKQINNYVEHGTLPKNQRFSLPNSPTYLKALGADDTEISLPVSVVKKAIEKHNLSAGEINRAIMRLYDPMFAFEKEEGENQKPSLLMI
-356 ENDSDYAVELADWI
+356 TDEFHYVNENDNNPLVLSLNINDEIRIKHHTVEVQDVRTIFDKTLTAQDGTNLIDYWTRQGYCRYVDDKKITDWNTVSRNLFPI
-370 IQHCLESSV
+370 EVFQSAYNNILTKSS
-379 SQENLTISYD
+379 
-389 VILEYTN
+389 
-396 TPKEWLYNPKNIELV
+396 LV
-411 NEALAAHNDNE
+411 NE
-422 LLDYNPLENEEG
+422 
-434 KFTLYFCSNA
+434 KQS
-444 DENNGENTLFK
+444 
-455 KDDFGRWVRKSEE
+455 
-468 ELLKENVQNKEVLI
+468 KE
-482 EAENSEMMS
+482 
-491 PDESIAWNEEEEMQ
+491 
-505 HSQDKELDELAESKA
+505 
-520 FALEFA
+520 
-526 KDIEQKY
+526 
-533 SYFVKDTAEFEQFAD
+533 
-548 FEPITNLSANE
+548 
-559 AIEKMLEQ
+559 
-567 ERKGLSA
+567 
-574 GIGIYIPDDF
+574 
-584 VFNDP
+584 
-589 DGMGAIIFNKIEDT
+589 IIHT
-603 YSFYMG
+603 
-609 DSFVKE
+609 
-615 LKENNEHAY
+615 
-624 NVITAFKELDEAIK
+624 
-638 GLNLNNYKEP
+638 
-648 AFLYEKET
+648 
-656 ELFAKYLEDDRNE
+656 E
-669 QLGYTG
+669 QL
-675 NEGLFSQQEE
+675 
-685 SLNITLNESPF
+685 
-696 DRVTKHYSEKYKDFY
+696 
-711 STYEQIKEK
+711 
-720 HLENETRYIGDARIR
+720 
-735 SSFEQVHDELVKLQI
+735 
-750 QEVNDIIKESE
+750 
-761 SLEEAKQNAI
+761 
-771 RYFNFNG
+771 
-778 NDGLTTNN
+778 
-786 LYFATKIGSY
+786 
-796 NQGMFS
+796 
-802 TSAERLH
+802 
-809 EYIKNKFNDTHNI
+809 
-822 ESDGQLLSEQKDVSK
+822 
-837 TADQSTSKK
+837 TSKK
-846 DIKAIREQCR
+846 EIKSIREQCR
-856 EILKKS
+856 EILQKPDS
-862 DKEITEADKVI
+862 EITEEDKAI
-873 LALYEGA
+873 LARYEGA
-880 GGLNEANRSNAGILN
+880 GGLNEENRTSAGVLN

-933 NRPNNEFTMHEL
+933 NRPYNVFTMHEL

-953 KILHPEANVIH
+953 KILHPDAKVIQ

-971 FDEGER
+971 FDDDER
-977 FKRVDFVQPKYDVV
+977 FIKIGYEQSHYDVV

-998 VYNDKYKGL
+998 TYNNKYKGL
-1007 GEGKEF
+1007 GEGREF
-1013 DRYEEYFISKGLDAL
+1013 DRYEEYFIARGLDAL
-1028 KNENS
+1028 KDEKS
-1033 VMAYVVPSGFLNT
+1033 VMAFVVPSGFLNT
-1046 ANDKQKEIIGS
+1046 ATDKQKEIIGS

-1065 RLPVGVFPT
+1065 RLPVGAFPT
-1074 TDVGTDILV
+1074 TDVGTDIIV
-1083 MKPWTWNEAEAVSR
+1083 MKPWIWNESESVSKE
-1097 VEMAKIYAEEMSNND
+1097 EMAKVYADEISNND

-1120 ILGQVK
+1120 ILGEVK
-1126 TRTNRFGKEEEYVTV
+1126 QKTNRFGKVEDVVVV
-1141 HEGLTVQDELNKIY
+1141 HEGLTVQDELSKID

-1170 KIGQSLEASEKS
+1170 KTRQSLESSEKS
-1182 INNILR
+1182 NNNILR

-1242 ENTSL
+1242 ENSSL
-1247 FEELEEKR
+1247 FEELEEKS

-1267 WKDVLNDRFSAPSK
+1267 WKDVLNDRFSAPAK

-1320 SKNGKTYNKDE
+1320 SKDGKTYNKDE

-1368 FSTDEYGY
+1368 FSTDEYEY
-1376 ARIKHEIPEI
+1376 ARIKHVIPEI
-1386 CDFYGADFVKSI
+1386 CDFYGTDLVKSI

-1428 KTENLSIL
+1428 KTANLSIL

-1498 TDTAKLLNTDLP
+1498 TETAKFLNTELP
-1510 LIKNNKQKENSSLK
+1510 VIKNKKQKKNSSLK
-1524 NNSAEKSPVMSAE
+1524 NSSVEKSPVMSAE
-1537 EFSRLYGRDFDEK
+1537 EFSRLYGKDFDEK

-1603 AKIENYKNKISFL
+1603 AKIESYKNKISFL
-1616 NQNEDK
+1616 NQNEDE

-1643 PIERIHFGVN
+1643 PIDRIHFGVN
-1653 STLAEEFTIEHINSD
+1653 STLAEEFKIDHINSD
-1668 GEIEKL
+1668 GEIERL

-1683 AKGMTWADA
+1683 AKGMTWEEAS
-1692 TGSGYYWRGGIDYA
+1692 GSGCYWRGGIDYA
-1706 TANISEEDMPQ
+1706 TANISEEDLPQ
-1717 NVSWYDIVEYIDRK
+1717 NVTWYDIVEYIDRK

-1801 IIPDYSKLPLFI
+1801 LIPDYSKLPLFI

-1873 PIIVVPN
+1873 PVIVVPN

-2013 LWTVPKPK
+2013 LWTVPRPK

-2033 SSRPSARALKL
+2033 TGKPSARALKL

-2053 HNEDR
+2053 HNDDR

-2079 SYVGRKRLVDSGI
+2079 SYVGRKRLIESGI

-2153 PKKFTHVQEIE
+2153 PKKFTYVQEIE
-2164 MSDLQKQMMQIDTD
+2164 MSDLQKKMMQIDTE
-2178 KMSEVKEGNSAAVI
+2178 KMTEVKEGNSAAVI

-2205 ALADPAR
+2205 ALADPTR

-2234 CDSVIGMYK
+2234 CDSVIDMYK

-2265 DYLVAHGL
+2265 DYLVANGL

-2296 EKFNDS
+2296 EKFNDP

-2530 EEFIPRMNAQKHSLE
+2530 EEFIPKMNAQKHSLE

-2576 SEQLKQLTEDI
+2576 SEQRKQLTEDI
-2587 QKNLRPMT
+2587 QKNLRPMA
-2595 EVEPEVRTLRFKQ
+2595 EVEPEIRTQRFEQ
-2608 MLEQKWE
+2608 MLEQKWK
-2615 KGELTN
+2615 KGEITT
-2621 DEKDFYS
+2621 DERDFYS
-2628 SIGYKRYYEW
+2628 SVGYKCYYEW

-2643 ENFDVPLQKQ
+2643 ENFDIPFENKDAEITL
-2653 DVDVTS
+2653 
-2659 NQEVKVQTENEQNQ
+2659 NQEVNVQIENEQNQ

-2692 ALAELEQINKDLI
+2692 VLAELDQINKDLM

-2734 EGKQFLKEWELDE
+2734 EGKQFLKEWELGE
-2747 SENGFVVFNKE
+2747 SENGFVVFNRE

-2764 SFGYFPVEEAFSKD
+2764 SYGYFPVEEAFSKD
-2778 ILLANGYKTFVAK
+2778 VLLANGYKTLVAK
-2791 GQFVESSVSEIS
+2791 GPFVESSVSEIS
-2803 NAVKE
+2803 NAIKE
-2808 RLNEQ
+2808 RLARQ
-2813 NISTK
+2813 NISAN

-2831 NVNENTVNGYCD
+2831 NVNKNTVNGYCD

>member
-24 ELRFAKKMSEE
+24 ELRFAQKMSEE
-35 QIASI
+35 QLANV
-40 KDAGFKWSKRQ
+40 KEAGFRWSKRQ
-51 QMWYS
+51 QMWYA

-68 LVSYYK
+68 LVNYYK
-74 NTMSAKEF
+74 NTMSAQEF
-82 NQKVEEELSKIEENN
+82 NQKVEEELSKIEQDN
-97 INKSEPEIIPLEP
+97 IKKSEPEIIPLEP

-120 NPIEVIT
+120 SPIEEIT
-127 VDELADL
+127 VNELAEL
-134 VRQRAELDRRIAEI
+134 IRQRAELDRRIAEI
-148 KEVINIDGKKV
+148 KEVINSDGKKV

-165 AREFVLDMNETQNVS
+165 SREFVLDMNETQNVS
-180 ESTNKNQI
+180 ESTFDNENQINKNQI
-188 EEKSSKIKQIE
+188 EEKSSENNKPIE

-217 STLLDN
+217 STLLNN

-251 DGKSYNSETKLHDKG
+251 DGKSYNAETKLHDKG

-284 DNVGFGFAILNGDI
+284 DNVGFGFAIINGDT

-308 NEVTTL
+308 NDVTTL

-343 ELKEELLENEQKI
+343 ELKEELLETEQKI
-356 ENDSDYAVELADWI
+356 ENDNDYAVELADWI

-396 TPKEWLYNPKNIELV
+396 TPKEWLNNPKNIELV

-444 DENNGENTLFK
+444 DGNNGENTLFK

-468 ELLKENVQNKEVLI
+468 ELLQENVQNEEILI

-491 PDESIAWNEEEEMQ
+491 PDESIAWNEKEEVQ
-505 HSQDKELDELAESKA
+505 QSLDTELDELIDK
-520 FALEFA
+520 LG
-526 KDIEQKY
+526 
-533 SYFVKDTAEFEQFAD
+533 
-548 FEPITNLSANE
+548 P
-559 AIEKMLEQ
+559 
-567 ERKGLSA
+567 
-574 GIGIYIPDDF
+574 
-584 VFNDP
+584 
-589 DGMGAIIFNKIEDT
+589 
-603 YSFYMG
+603 YM
-609 DSFVKE
+609 
-615 LKENNEHAY
+615 
-624 NVITAFKELDEAIK
+624 
-638 GLNLNNYKEP
+638 
-648 AFLYEKET
+648 
-656 ELFAKYLEDDRNE
+656 
-669 QLGYTG
+669 GYTG

-685 SLNITLNESPF
+685 SLNVTLNESPF

-761 SLEEAKQNAI
+761 NFEEAKQNAI

-796 NQGMFS
+796 NQGMLS

-809 EYIKNKFNDTHNI
+809 EYIKNKFNDTHSI
-822 ESDGQLLSEQKDVSK
+822 ESDGKLLFEQKDVSK
-837 TADQSTSKK
+837 NTEQSTSKK

-873 LALYEGA
+873 LAQYEGA
-880 GGLNEANRSNAGILN
+880 GGLNEENRTSAGILN

-933 NRPNNEFTMHEL
+933 NRPNNVFTMHEL
-945 DETSARIN
+945 DETSVRIN

-977 FKRVDFVQPKYDVV
+977 FKRIDFVQPKYDVV

-1033 VMAYVVPSGFLNT
+1033 IMAFVVPSGFLNT
-1046 ANDKQKEIIGS
+1046 TSDKQKEIIAA
-1057 KGILIDAY
+1057 KGRLIDAY
-1065 RLPVGVFPT
+1065 RLPVGTFPT
-1074 TDVGTDILV
+1074 TEIGTDIII
-1083 MKPWTWNEAEAVSR
+1083 MKPWTWDKSESVSKE
-1097 VEMAKIYAEEMSNND
+1097 EMAKVYADEMSNND
-1112 WFKKHPEK
+1112 WFKQHPEK
-1120 ILGQVK
+1120 ILGEVK
-1126 TRTNRFGKEEEYVTV
+1126 QKTNRFGKVEDVVVV
-1141 HEGLTVQDELNKIY
+1141 HEGLTVQDELNEID
-1155 SLLPKIQVHIEKDNN
+1155 SMLPKLEQIVSIETTTSLNQSTMAYIKKVTDSWDNNNWQVISPNSGEVDASNFFNQYFTDFVGSEMEKNPQLREEREAAIKNISNVAKEQKKDFYELVDETIKAYIVEKHGYKIWDYDEVKKHENQKKTIEKD
-1170 KIGQSLEASEKS
+1170 
-1182 INNILR
+1182 
-1188 TPKTYPYINDDGSLN
+1188 
-1203 PDRLNEGDIIIDKDD
+1203 
-1218 GIPYK
+1218 
-1223 AHMIF
+1223 
-1228 GNQYVRVTSVSMKK
+1228 
-1242 ENTSL
+1242 
-1247 FEELEEKR
+1247 
-1255 KSDEHSFELGAG
+1255 
-1267 WKDVLNDRFSAPSK
+1267 
-1281 EQLENWKYP
+1281 
-1290 SWYQKHLDEQEEYES
+1290 
-1305 QRDYIRQPVLKILEE
+1305 
-1320 SKNGKTYNKDE
+1320 
-1331 LTHIYAETLAKELDF
+1331 
-1346 ICHHNDIA
+1346 
-1354 FEERINP
+1354 
-1361 ATGEKMK
+1361 
-1368 FSTDEYGY
+1368 
-1376 ARIKHEIPEI
+1376 
-1386 CDFYGADFVKSI
+1386 
-1398 IYNTAIHFIDETKE
+1398 
-1412 DTYLRLQKQY
+1412 
-1422 PDFFSE
+1422 
-1428 KTENLSIL
+1428 
-1436 KSIKDISCTEEYV
+1436 
-1449 GTKEHGNSIW
+1449 
-1459 DLTREYIN
+1459 EYIYSQ
-1467 NVKDKSIDENHNLE
+1467 KFISKFGDWEK
-1481 NVFKHNNLSL
+1481 
-1491 SSDAIKI
+1491 
-1498 TDTAKLLNTDLP
+1498 AKGD
-1510 LIKNNKQKENSSLK
+1510 
-1524 NNSAEKSPVMSAE
+1524 VMTAE
-1537 EFSRLYGRDFDEK
+1537 EFSRLYGKDFDEK

-1590 FTHKVLFESGDIT
+1590 FTHRVLFESGDIT
-1603 AKIENYKNKISFL
+1603 AKIESYKNKISFL
-1616 NQNEDK
+1616 NQNEDE

-1643 PIERIHFGVN
+1643 PIDRIHFGVN
-1653 STLAEEFTIEHINSD
+1653 STLAEEFTIEHINSE

-1873 PIIVVPN
+1873 PVIVVPN

-2013 LWTVPKPK
+2013 LWTVPRPK

-2033 SSRPSARALKL
+2033 TGKPSARALKL

-2053 HNEDR
+2053 HNDDR

-2079 SYVGRKRLVDSGI
+2079 SYVGRKRLIESGI

-2164 MSDLQKQMMQIDTD
+2164 MSDLQKKMMQIDTE
-2178 KMSEVKEGNSAAVI
+2178 KMTEVKEGNSAAVI

-2234 CDSVIGMYK
+2234 CDSVIDMYK

-2258 TAHGIVK
+2258 TSHGIVK
-2265 DYLVAHGL
+2265 DYLVANGL

-2296 EKFNDS
+2296 EKFNDP

-2530 EEFIPRMNAQKHSLE
+2530 EEFIPKMNAQKHSLE

-2587 QKNLRPMT
+2587 EKNLRPMA
-2595 EVEPEVRTLRFKQ
+2595 EVEPEIRTLRFEQ
-2608 MLEQKWE
+2608 MLSQKWE
-2615 KGELTN
+2615 KGEISN
-2621 DEKDFYS
+2621 EEKDLYS
-2628 SIGYKRYYEW
+2628 SVGYKRYYEW

-2653 DVDVTS
+2653 DVEVTS

-2680 ETFDNGGLFSDQ
+2680 ETFENGGLFSDQ
-2692 ALAELEQINKDLI
+2692 ALAELEQINKDLM
-2705 PKVHQLI
+2705 PKVHTARGSL
-2712 TYTEDSGIDEK
+2712 
-2723 LEYPTLSEAQK
+2723 TLSETKLSDLAGEIKQRLEAQ
-2734 EGKQFLKEWELDE
+2734 
-2747 SENGFVVFNKE
+2747 N
-2758 TKQIES
+2758 
-2764 SFGYFPVEEAFSKD
+2764 ASK
-2778 ILLANGYKTFVAK
+2778 N
-2791 GQFVESSVSEIS
+2791 
-2803 NAVKE
+2803 
-2808 RLNEQ
+2808 
-2813 NISTK
+2813 
-2818 HIDSH
+2818 HIDNH
-2823 ISFTGVKP
+2823 VSFTALRKQK
-2831 NVNENTVNGYCD
+2831 VNEKVIER

>member
-1 MAELKDYK
+1 MVELKDYK
-9 NSDFSLTVN
+9 NNDFSLTVN

-24 ELRFAKKMSEE
+24 ELRFE
-35 QIASI
+35 QTLNDSQLAEL

-51 QMWYS
+51 QMWYA

-61 SIAYAES
+61 TNSYAES
-68 LVSYYK
+68 LVNYYE
-74 NTMSAKEF
+74 NTISAQEF
-82 NQKVEEELSKIEENN
+82 NQKVEEELSKIEAEEN
-97 INKSEPEIIPLEP
+97 IRESEPETIPLEP
-110 LKILSVEQVE
+110 LKIFSVEEVE
-120 NPIEVIT
+120 NPIEEIT
-127 VDELADL
+127 VDELAEL
-134 VRQRAELDRRIAEI
+134 IRQRAELDRRIAEI
-148 KEVINIDGKKV
+148 KEVINSDGKKV
-159 DVSSEQ
+159 DVSPEQ
-165 AREFVLDMNETQNVS
+165 GKKFVLDMNETQNVS
-180 ESTNKNQI
+180 ESTIDNENQINKNQI

-217 STLLDN
+217 STLLNN

-284 DNVGFGFAILNGDI
+284 DNVGFGYAILNGDI

-343 ELKEELLENEQKI
+343 ELRNELLEESV
-356 ENDSDYAVELADWI
+356 DLADRFKSENIGTDNKKLAEYI
-370 IQHCLESSV
+370 IKHPLSS
-379 SQENLTISYD
+379 LDISAD
-389 VILEYTN
+389 VVKQLGEVAKQINNYVEHGTL
-396 TPKEWLYNPKNIELV
+396 PKNQRFSLPNSPTYLKALGADDTEISLPVSVVKKAIEKHNLSAGEINRAIMRLYDPMFAFEKEEGENQKPSLLMITDEFHYVNDNNNNNNPLVLSLNINDEIRIKHHTVEVQDVRTIFDKTLTAQDETNLIDYWTRQGYCRYVDDKKITDWNTVSRNLFPIEVFQSANNNILTKSSLV
-411 NEALAAHNDNE
+411 NE
-422 LLDYNPLENEEG
+422 
-434 KFTLYFCSNA
+434 KQS
-444 DENNGENTLFK
+444 
-455 KDDFGRWVRKSEE
+455 
-468 ELLKENVQNKEVLI
+468 KE
-482 EAENSEMMS
+482 
-491 PDESIAWNEEEEMQ
+491 
-505 HSQDKELDELAESKA
+505 
-520 FALEFA
+520 
-526 KDIEQKY
+526 
-533 SYFVKDTAEFEQFAD
+533 
-548 FEPITNLSANE
+548 
-559 AIEKMLEQ
+559 
-567 ERKGLSA
+567 
-574 GIGIYIPDDF
+574 
-584 VFNDP
+584 
-589 DGMGAIIFNKIEDT
+589 IIHT
-603 YSFYMG
+603 
-609 DSFVKE
+609 
-615 LKENNEHAY
+615 
-624 NVITAFKELDEAIK
+624 
-638 GLNLNNYKEP
+638 
-648 AFLYEKET
+648 
-656 ELFAKYLEDDRNE
+656 E
-669 QLGYTG
+669 QL
-675 NEGLFSQQEE
+675 
-685 SLNITLNESPF
+685 
-696 DRVTKHYSEKYKDFY
+696 
-711 STYEQIKEK
+711 
-720 HLENETRYIGDARIR
+720 
-735 SSFEQVHDELVKLQI
+735 
-750 QEVNDIIKESE
+750 
-761 SLEEAKQNAI
+761 
-771 RYFNFNG
+771 
-778 NDGLTTNN
+778 
-786 LYFATKIGSY
+786 
-796 NQGMFS
+796 
-802 TSAERLH
+802 
-809 EYIKNKFNDTHNI
+809 
-822 ESDGQLLSEQKDVSK
+822 
-837 TADQSTSKK
+837 TSKK
-846 DIKAIREQCR
+846 EIKSIREQCR
-856 EILKKS
+856 EILQKPDS
-862 DKEITEADKVI
+862 EITEEDKAI
-873 LALYEGA
+873 LARYEGA
-880 GGLNEANRSNAGILN
+880 GGLNEENRTSAGVLN

-933 NRPNNEFTMHEL
+933 NRPNNVFTMHEL

-953 KILHPEANVIH
+953 KILHPDVKVIQ

-971 FDEGER
+971 FDDGER
-977 FKRVDFVQPKYDVV
+977 FIKIGYEQPKYDIV

-998 VYNDKYKGL
+998 TYNDKYKGL
-1007 GEGKEF
+1007 GEGREF
-1013 DRYEEYFISKGLDAL
+1013 DRYEEYFIARGLDAL
-1028 KNENS
+1028 KDEKS
-1033 VMAYVVPSGFLNT
+1033 VMAFVVPSGFLNT
-1046 ANDKQKEIIGS
+1046 AIDKQKEIIGS

-1065 RLPVGVFPT
+1065 RLPVGAFPT
-1074 TDVGTDILV
+1074 TDVGTDIIV
-1083 MKPWTWNEAEAVSR
+1083 MKLWTWNESESVSKE
-1097 VEMAKIYAEEMSNND
+1097 EMAKVYADEISNNN

-1126 TRTNRFGKEEEYVTV
+1126 QKTNRFGKVEDVVVV
-1141 HEGLTVQDELNKIY
+1141 HEGLTVQDELSKID

-1170 KIGQSLEASEKS
+1170 KTRQSLEVSEKS
-1182 INNILR
+1182 NNNILR

-1247 FEELEEKR
+1247 FEELEEKS

-1320 SKNGKTYNKDE
+1320 SKNGKTYNKNE

-1386 CDFYGADFVKSI
+1386 CDFYGTDLVKSI

-1436 KSIKDISCTEEYV
+1436 KSIKDISCTEEYI

-1498 TDTAKLLNTDLP
+1498 TDTAKFLNTELP
-1510 LIKNNKQKENSSLK
+1510 VIKNKKQKENSSLK
-1524 NNSAEKSPVMSAE
+1524 NSSVEKSPVMSAE

-1550 EFPIWRATDWE
+1550 EFPIWRATNWE

-1616 NQNEDK
+1616 NQNEDE

-1653 STLAEEFTIEHINSD
+1653 STLAEEFTIEHINSE

-1781 LSPELS
+1781 LSSEIS
-1787 AKVEAEYNRRFNSY
+1787 ARVEEEYNKRFNSY
-1801 IIPDYSKLPLFI
+1801 VIPDYSKLPLFI
-1813 DGMSREKDGKKFK
+1813 EGMSREIDGKKFK
-1826 LYDQQIKGVSFLCN
+1826 LYEQQIKGVSFLCN

-1854 TAAGIVATV
+1854 TAAGIVATE
-1863 NQIQTGRCKR
+1863 NQIQSSRSKR
-1873 PIIVVPN
+1873 PVILVPN
-1880 AVYAKWYKDIQD
+1880 QVYGKWYKAIRD
-1892 LFPNIKVNDLYNLN
+1892 LFPNVKVNDLYNLN
-1906 KESSS
+1906 KESTA
-1911 KYRNAENPHKLD
+1911 KYRNAEDPHKLD
-1923 IPENSISLVTYEALK
+1923 IPEKSISLMTYEALK

-1950 LLDDYSKLLS
+1950 LFEDYSKLLS
-1960 EDFDGSDRE
+1960 EDFEGSARE
-1969 NAGAKE
+1969 NAQNAD

-1980 IGVASQVKNTNYV
+1980 IGSASQVNNSNYIY
-1993 FFEDCG
+1993 FEKCG

-2013 LWTVPKPK
+2013 LWTVPRPK

-2033 SSRPSARALKL
+2033 TSRPSARALKL

-2053 HNEDR
+2053 HNDDR

-2079 SYVGRKRLVDSGI
+2079 SYVGRKRLIDSGI

-2116 IDQKQVM
+2116 IAQKQVM

-2164 MSDLQKQMMQIDTD
+2164 MSDLQKKMMQIDTE
-2178 KMSEVKEGNSAAVI
+2178 KMTEVKEGNSAAVI

-2205 ALADPAR
+2205 ALADPVR
-2212 YPGLELPSMEKLVE
+2212 YPGLNLPSMQELVE

-2234 CDSVIGMYK
+2234 CDSVIDMYK

-2265 DYLVAHGL
+2265 DYLVANGL

-2282 GSVNNTTDKKAKVT
+2282 GSVNNTTDKKAKIT
-2296 EKFNDS
+2296 EKFNDP
-2302 KNKCKILIGGKNTS
+2302 KTKCKILIGGKNTS

-2530 EEFIPRMNAQKHSLE
+2530 EEFIPKMNAQKHSLE

-2557 ILAKENLKMQEK
+2557 ILEKEMLKLNEK
-2569 KILLPPV
+2569 KILLPSV
-2576 SEQLKQLTEDI
+2576 SEQRKILTEDI
-2587 QKNLRPMT
+2587 EKNLRPMA
-2595 EVEPEVRTLRFKQ
+2595 EVEPEIRTLRFEQ
-2608 MLEQKWE
+2608 MLSQKWE
-2615 KGELTN
+2615 KGEISN
-2621 DEKDFYS
+2621 EEKDLYS
-2628 SIGYKRYYEW
+2628 SVGYKRYYDW

-2643 ENFDVPLQKQ
+2643 ESLSEVGESKINE
-2653 DVDVTS
+2653 TS
-2659 NQEVKVQTENEQNQ
+2659 ISSEIKNTVSVEEIQTVALENNNPSDNQQTEPE
-2673 SETTVEK
+2673 E
-2680 ETFDNGGLFSDQ
+2680 ETFLNGGLFSDQ
-2692 ALAELEQINKDLI
+2692 TLAELDQINNNIESQK
-2705 PKVHQLI
+2705 KVHQLI
-2712 TYTEDSGIDEK
+2712 TFNNNSGIDEK
-2723 LEYPTLSEAQK
+2723 LEYATLSEAQK
-2734 EGKQFLKEWELDE
+2734 EGKKFLSDWELDK
-2747 SENGFVVFNKE
+2747 SDNGFAVYNKE
-2758 TKQIES
+2758 TRQIES
-2764 SFGYFPVEEAFSKD
+2764 TYGYFPVEDAFSKE
-2778 ILLANGYKTFVAK
+2778 ILLANGYKTYVAK
-2791 GQFVESSVSEIS
+2791 GALSLSEAKVSEIG
-2803 NAVKE
+2803 NTVKQ
-2808 RLNEQ
+2808 RLEEQ
-2813 NISTK
+2813 NSSK
-2818 HIDSH
+2818 NHIDSH
-2823 ISFTGVKP
+2823 ISFTNITKP
-2831 NVNENTVNGYCD
+2831 KVHERAVER

>member
-24 ELRFAKKMSEE
+24 ELRFAQKMSEE
-35 QIASI
+35 QLANV
-40 KDAGFKWSKRQ
+40 KEAGFRWSKRQ
-51 QMWYS
+51 QMWYA

-68 LVSYYK
+68 LVNYYK
-74 NTMSAKEF
+74 NTMSAQEF
-82 NQKVEEELSKIEENN
+82 NQKVEEELSKIEQDN
-97 INKSEPEIIPLEP
+97 IKKSEPEIIPLEP

-120 NPIEVIT
+120 SPIEEIT
-127 VDELADL
+127 VNELAEL
-134 VRQRAELDRRIAEI
+134 IRQRAELDRRIAEI
-148 KEVINIDGKKV
+148 KEVINSDGKKV

-165 AREFVLDMNETQNVS
+165 AREFVLDMNGAQNVS
-180 ESTNKNQI
+180 ESTFDNENQINKNQI
-188 EEKSSKIKQIE
+188 EEKSSENNKPIE

-217 STLLDN
+217 STLLNN

-251 DGKSYNSETKLHDKG
+251 DGKSYNAETKLHDKG
-266 FIHYFIGSSD
+266 FIHYYIGSSD
-276 WYVCEVDE
+276 WYVSEVDE
-284 DNVGFGFAILNGDI
+284 DNMSFGFAIVNGDT

-314 TLNGFI
+314 TLNGFT

-328 DDSISMEHAIVEKYP
+328 DDGISMEHAIVEKYP
-343 ELKEELLENEQKI
+343 ELRNELLEESVDLADSFKSENIGTDNKKLAEYIIKHPLSSLDISADVVKQLDEVAKQINNYVEHGTLPKNQRFSLPNSPTYLKALGADDTEISLPVSVVKKAIEKHNLSAGEINRAIMRLYDPMFAFEKEEGENQKPSLLMI
-356 ENDSDYAVELADWI
+356 TDEFHYVNENDNNPLVLSLNINDEIRIKHHTVEVQDVRTIFDKTLTAQDGTNLIDYWTRQGYCRYVDDKKITDWNTVSRNLFPI
-370 IQHCLESSV
+370 EVFQSAYNNILTKSS
-379 SQENLTISYD
+379 
-389 VILEYTN
+389 
-396 TPKEWLYNPKNIELV
+396 LV
-411 NEALAAHNDNE
+411 NE
-422 LLDYNPLENEEG
+422 
-434 KFTLYFCSNA
+434 KQS
-444 DENNGENTLFK
+444 
-455 KDDFGRWVRKSEE
+455 
-468 ELLKENVQNKEVLI
+468 KE
-482 EAENSEMMS
+482 
-491 PDESIAWNEEEEMQ
+491 
-505 HSQDKELDELAESKA
+505 
-520 FALEFA
+520 
-526 KDIEQKY
+526 
-533 SYFVKDTAEFEQFAD
+533 
-548 FEPITNLSANE
+548 
-559 AIEKMLEQ
+559 
-567 ERKGLSA
+567 
-574 GIGIYIPDDF
+574 
-584 VFNDP
+584 
-589 DGMGAIIFNKIEDT
+589 IIHT
-603 YSFYMG
+603 
-609 DSFVKE
+609 
-615 LKENNEHAY
+615 
-624 NVITAFKELDEAIK
+624 
-638 GLNLNNYKEP
+638 
-648 AFLYEKET
+648 
-656 ELFAKYLEDDRNE
+656 E
-669 QLGYTG
+669 QL
-675 NEGLFSQQEE
+675 
-685 SLNITLNESPF
+685 
-696 DRVTKHYSEKYKDFY
+696 
-711 STYEQIKEK
+711 
-720 HLENETRYIGDARIR
+720 
-735 SSFEQVHDELVKLQI
+735 
-750 QEVNDIIKESE
+750 
-761 SLEEAKQNAI
+761 
-771 RYFNFNG
+771 
-778 NDGLTTNN
+778 
-786 LYFATKIGSY
+786 
-796 NQGMFS
+796 
-802 TSAERLH
+802 
-809 EYIKNKFNDTHNI
+809 
-822 ESDGQLLSEQKDVSK
+822 
-837 TADQSTSKK
+837 TSKK
-846 DIKAIREQCR
+846 EIKSIREQCR
-856 EILKKS
+856 EILQKP
-862 DKEITEADKVI
+862 DNEITEEDKAI
-873 LALYEGA
+873 LARYEGA
-880 GGLNEANRSNAGILN
+880 GGLNEENRTSAGVLN

-933 NRPNNEFTMHEL
+933 NRPYNVFTMHEL

-953 KILHPEANVIH
+953 KILHPDAKVIQ

-971 FDEGER
+971 FDDDER
-977 FKRVDFVQPKYDVV
+977 FIKIGYEQSHYDVV

-998 VYNDKYKGL
+998 TYNNKYKGL
-1007 GEGKEF
+1007 GEGREF
-1013 DRYEEYFISKGLDAL
+1013 DRYEEYFIARGLDAL
-1028 KNENS
+1028 KDEKS
-1033 VMAYVVPSGFLNT
+1033 VMAFVVPSGFLNT
-1046 ANDKQKEIIGS
+1046 ATDKQKEIIGS

-1065 RLPVGVFPT
+1065 RLPVGAFPT
-1074 TDVGTDILV
+1074 TDVGTDIIV
-1083 MKPWTWNEAEAVSR
+1083 MKPWIWNESESVSKE
-1097 VEMAKIYAEEMSNND
+1097 EMAKVYADEISNND

-1120 ILGQVK
+1120 ILGEVK
-1126 TRTNRFGKEEEYVTV
+1126 QKTNRFGKVEDVVVV
-1141 HEGLTVQDELNKIY
+1141 HEGLTVQDELSKID

-1170 KIGQSLEASEKS
+1170 KTRQSLESSEKS
-1182 INNILR
+1182 NNNILR

-1242 ENTSL
+1242 ENSSL
-1247 FEELEEKR
+1247 FEELEEKS

-1267 WKDVLNDRFSAPSK
+1267 WKDVLNDRFSAPAK

-1320 SKNGKTYNKDE
+1320 SKDGKTYNKDE

-1386 CDFYGADFVKSI
+1386 CDFYGTDLVKSI

-1428 KTENLSIL
+1428 KTANLSIL

-1498 TDTAKLLNTDLP
+1498 TETAKFLNTELP
-1510 LIKNNKQKENSSLK
+1510 VIKNKKQKKNSSLK
-1524 NNSAEKSPVMSAE
+1524 NSSVEKSPVMSAE
-1537 EFSRLYGRDFDEK
+1537 EFSRLYGKDFDEK

-1603 AKIENYKNKISFL
+1603 AKIESYKNKISFL
-1616 NQNEDK
+1616 NQNEDE

-1643 PIERIHFGVN
+1643 PIDRIHFGVN
-1653 STLAEEFTIEHINSD
+1653 STLAEEFKIDHINSD
-1668 GEIEKL
+1668 GEIERL

-1683 AKGMTWADA
+1683 AKGMTWEEAS
-1692 TGSGYYWRGGIDYA
+1692 GSGCYWRGGIDYA
-1706 TANISEEDMPQ
+1706 TANISEEDLPQ
-1717 NVSWYDIVEYIDRK
+1717 NVTWYDIVEYIDRK

-1801 IIPDYSKLPLFI
+1801 LIPDYSKLPLFI

-1873 PIIVVPN
+1873 PVIVVPN

-2013 LWTVPKPK
+2013 LWTVPRPK

-2033 SSRPSARALKL
+2033 TGKPSARALKL

-2053 HNEDR
+2053 HNDDR

-2079 SYVGRKRLVDSGI
+2079 SYVGRKRLIESGI

-2153 PKKFTHVQEIE
+2153 PKKFTYVQEIE
-2164 MSDLQKQMMQIDTD
+2164 MSDLQKKMMQIDTE
-2178 KMSEVKEGNSAAVI
+2178 KMTEVKEGNSAAVI

-2205 ALADPAR
+2205 ALADPTR

-2234 CDSVIGMYK
+2234 CDSVIDMYK

-2265 DYLVAHGL
+2265 DYLVANGL

-2296 EKFNDS
+2296 EKFNDP

-2530 EEFIPRMNAQKHSLE
+2530 EEFIPKMNAQKHSLE

-2576 SEQLKQLTEDI
+2576 SEQRKQLTEDI
-2587 QKNLRPMT
+2587 QKNLRPMA
-2595 EVEPEVRTLRFKQ
+2595 EVGPEIRTQRFEQ
-2608 MLEQKWE
+2608 MLEQKWK
-2615 KGELTN
+2615 KGEITT
-2621 DEKDFYS
+2621 DERDFYS
-2628 SIGYKRYYEW
+2628 SVGYKCYYEW

-2643 ENFDVPLQKQ
+2643 ENFDIPFENKDAEITL
-2653 DVDVTS
+2653 
-2659 NQEVKVQTENEQNQ
+2659 NQEVNVQIENEQNQ

-2692 ALAELEQINKDLI
+2692 VLAELDQINKDLM

-2734 EGKQFLKEWELDE
+2734 EGKQFLKEWELGE
-2747 SENGFVVFNKE
+2747 SENGFVVFNRE

-2764 SFGYFPVEEAFSKD
+2764 SYGYFPVEEAFSKD
-2778 ILLANGYKTFVAK
+2778 VLLANGYKTLVAK
-2791 GQFVESSVSEIS
+2791 GPFVESSVSEIS
-2803 NAVKE
+2803 NAIKE
-2808 RLNEQ
+2808 RLARQ
-2813 NISTK
+2813 NISAN

-2831 NVNENTVNGYCD
+2831 NVNKNTVNGYCD

>member
-24 ELRFAKKMSEE
+24 ELRFAQKMSEE
-35 QIASI
+35 QLANV
-40 KDAGFKWSKRQ
+40 KEAGFRWSKRQ
-51 QMWYS
+51 QMWYA

-68 LVSYYK
+68 LVNYYK
-74 NTMSAKEF
+74 NTMSVQEF
-82 NQKVEEELSKIEENN
+82 NQKVEEELSKIEQDN

-120 NPIEVIT
+120 NPIEEIT
-127 VDELADL
+127 VNELAEL
-134 VRQRAELDRRIAEI
+134 IRQRAELDRRIAEI
-148 KEVINIDGKKV
+148 KEVINSDGKKV

-165 AREFVLDMNETQNVS
+165 AREFVLNMNGAQNVS
-180 ESTNKNQI
+180 ESTFDNENQINKNQI
-188 EEKSSKIKQIE
+188 EEKSSENNKPIE

-217 STLLDN
+217 STLLNN
-223 ATHGEEAEYFKQKI
+223 ATQGEETEFFKKKI

-276 WYVCEVDE
+276 WYVCEVNE
-284 DNVGFGFAILNGDI
+284 DNVGFGYAILNGDI

-343 ELKEELLENEQKI
+343 ELKEELLETEQKI
-356 ENDSDYAVELADWI
+356 ENDNDYAVELADWI

-396 TPKEWLYNPKNIELV
+396 TPKEWLNNPKNIELV

-444 DENNGENTLFK
+444 DENNGKNTLFK

-468 ELLKENVQNKEVLI
+468 ELLQENVQNEEVLI

-491 PDESIAWNEEEEMQ
+491 PDESIAWNEKEEVQ
-505 HSQDKELDELAESKA
+505 QSLDTELDELIDK
-520 FALEFA
+520 LG
-526 KDIEQKY
+526 
-533 SYFVKDTAEFEQFAD
+533 
-548 FEPITNLSANE
+548 P
-559 AIEKMLEQ
+559 
-567 ERKGLSA
+567 
-574 GIGIYIPDDF
+574 
-584 VFNDP
+584 
-589 DGMGAIIFNKIEDT
+589 
-603 YSFYMG
+603 YM
-609 DSFVKE
+609 
-615 LKENNEHAY
+615 
-624 NVITAFKELDEAIK
+624 
-638 GLNLNNYKEP
+638 
-648 AFLYEKET
+648 
-656 ELFAKYLEDDRNE
+656 
-669 QLGYTG
+669 GYTG

-685 SLNITLNESPF
+685 SLNVTLNESPF
-696 DRVTKHYSEKYKDFY
+696 DRVTKHYREKYKDFY

-720 HLENETRYIGDARIR
+720 HLENEIRYIGDARIR

-761 SLEEAKQNAI
+761 NLEEAKQNAI

-786 LYFATKIGSY
+786 LYFSTKIGSY

-809 EYIKNKFNDTHNI
+809 EYIKNKFNDTHSI
-822 ESDGQLLSEQKDVSK
+822 ESDGKLLSEQKDVSK
-837 TADQSTSKK
+837 TTEQSASKK

-873 LALYEGA
+873 LAQYEGA
-880 GGLNEANRSNAGILN
+880 GGLNEENRTSAGILN

-933 NRPNNEFTMHEL
+933 NRPNNVFTMHEL

-977 FKRVDFVQPKYDVV
+977 FKRIDFVQPKYDVV

-1033 VMAYVVPSGFLNT
+1033 IMAFVVPSGFLNT
-1046 ANDKQKEIIGS
+1046 TSDKQKEIIAA
-1057 KGILIDAY
+1057 KGRLIDAY
-1065 RLPVGVFPT
+1065 RLPVGTFPT
-1074 TDVGTDILV
+1074 TEIGTDIII
-1083 MKPWTWNEAEAVSR
+1083 MKPCTWDKSESVSKE
-1097 VEMAKIYAEEMSNND
+1097 EMAKVYADEMSNND
-1112 WFKKHPEK
+1112 WFKQHPEK
-1120 ILGQVK
+1120 ILGEVK
-1126 TRTNRFGKEEEYVTV
+1126 QKTNRFGKVEDVVVV
-1141 HEGLTVQDELNKIY
+1141 HEGLTVQDELNEID
-1155 SLLPKIQVHIEKDNN
+1155 SMLPKLEQIVSIETTTSLNQSTMAYIKKVTDSWDNNNWQVISPNSGEVDASNFFNQYFTDFVGSEMEKNPQLREEREAAIKNISNVAKEQKKDFYELVDETIKAYIVEKHGYKIWDYDEVKKHENQKKNIEKD
-1170 KIGQSLEASEKS
+1170 
-1182 INNILR
+1182 
-1188 TPKTYPYINDDGSLN
+1188 
-1203 PDRLNEGDIIIDKDD
+1203 
-1218 GIPYK
+1218 
-1223 AHMIF
+1223 
-1228 GNQYVRVTSVSMKK
+1228 
-1242 ENTSL
+1242 
-1247 FEELEEKR
+1247 
-1255 KSDEHSFELGAG
+1255 
-1267 WKDVLNDRFSAPSK
+1267 
-1281 EQLENWKYP
+1281 
-1290 SWYQKHLDEQEEYES
+1290 
-1305 QRDYIRQPVLKILEE
+1305 
-1320 SKNGKTYNKDE
+1320 
-1331 LTHIYAETLAKELDF
+1331 
-1346 ICHHNDIA
+1346 
-1354 FEERINP
+1354 
-1361 ATGEKMK
+1361 
-1368 FSTDEYGY
+1368 
-1376 ARIKHEIPEI
+1376 
-1386 CDFYGADFVKSI
+1386 
-1398 IYNTAIHFIDETKE
+1398 
-1412 DTYLRLQKQY
+1412 
-1422 PDFFSE
+1422 
-1428 KTENLSIL
+1428 
-1436 KSIKDISCTEEYV
+1436 
-1449 GTKEHGNSIW
+1449 
-1459 DLTREYIN
+1459 EYIYSQ
-1467 NVKDKSIDENHNLE
+1467 KFISKFGDWEK
-1481 NVFKHNNLSL
+1481 
-1491 SSDAIKI
+1491 
-1498 TDTAKLLNTDLP
+1498 AKGD
-1510 LIKNNKQKENSSLK
+1510 
-1524 NNSAEKSPVMSAE
+1524 VMTAE
-1537 EFSRLYGRDFDEK
+1537 EFSRLYGKDFDEK

-1603 AKIENYKNKISFL
+1603 AKIESYKNKISFL
-1616 NQNEDK
+1616 NQNEDE

-1643 PIERIHFGVN
+1643 PIDRIHFGVN
-1653 STLAEEFTIEHINSD
+1653 STLAEEFKIDHINSD
-1668 GEIEKL
+1668 GEIERL

-1683 AKGMTWADA
+1683 AKGMTWEEAS
-1692 TGSGYYWRGGIDYA
+1692 GSGRYWRGGIDYA

-1873 PIIVVPN
+1873 PVIVVPN

-2013 LWTVPKPK
+2013 LWTVPRPK

-2033 SSRPSARALKL
+2033 TGKPSARALKL

-2053 HNEDR
+2053 HNDDR

-2079 SYVGRKRLVDSGI
+2079 SYVGRKRLIESGI

-2164 MSDLQKQMMQIDTD
+2164 MSDLQKKMMQIDTE
-2178 KMSEVKEGNSAAVI
+2178 KMTEVKEGNSAAVI

-2234 CDSVIGMYK
+2234 CDSVIDMYK

-2265 DYLVAHGL
+2265 DYLVAHEL

-2296 EKFNDS
+2296 EKFNDP

-2348 RQGNQQGHVHC
+2348 RQGNQQGYVHC

-2530 EEFIPRMNAQKHSLE
+2530 EEFIPKMNAQKHSLE

-2576 SEQLKQLTEDI
+2576 SEQRKILTEDI
-2587 QKNLRPMT
+2587 EKNLRPMA
-2595 EVEPEVRTLRFKQ
+2595 EVEPEIRTLRFEQ
-2608 MLEQKWE
+2608 MLSQKWE
-2615 KGELTN
+2615 KGEISN
-2621 DEKDFYS
+2621 EEKDLYS
-2628 SIGYKRYYEW
+2628 SVGYKRYYEW

-2680 ETFDNGGLFSDQ
+2680 ETFENGGLFSDQ
-2692 ALAELEQINKDLI
+2692 ALAELEQINKDLM
-2705 PKVHQLI
+2705 PKVHTARGSL
-2712 TYTEDSGIDEK
+2712 
-2723 LEYPTLSEAQK
+2723 TLSETKLSDLAG
-2734 EGKQFLKEWELDE
+2734 EIKQRL
-2747 SENGFVVFNKE
+2747 E
-2758 TKQIES
+2758 TQN
-2764 SFGYFPVEEAFSKD
+2764 ASK
-2778 ILLANGYKTFVAK
+2778 N
-2791 GQFVESSVSEIS
+2791 
-2803 NAVKE
+2803 
-2808 RLNEQ
+2808 
-2813 NISTK
+2813 
-2818 HIDSH
+2818 HIDNH
-2823 ISFTGVKP
+2823 VSFTALRKQK
-2831 NVNENTVNGYCD
+2831 VNEKVIER

>member
-1 MAELKDYK
+1 MA
-9 NSDFSLTVN
+9 F
-18 NRMHGI
+18 
-24 ELRFAKKMSEE
+24 
-35 QIASI
+35 
-40 KDAGFKWSKRQ
+40 
-51 QMWYS
+51 
-56 YQNEK
+56 
-61 SIAYAES
+61 
-68 LVSYYK
+68 
-74 NTMSAKEF
+74 
-82 NQKVEEELSKIEENN
+82 
-97 INKSEPEIIPLEP
+97 
-110 LKILSVEQVE
+110 
-120 NPIEVIT
+120 
-127 VDELADL
+127 
-134 VRQRAELDRRIAEI
+134 
-148 KEVINIDGKKV
+148 
-159 DVSSEQ
+159 
-165 AREFVLDMNETQNVS
+165 
-180 ESTNKNQI
+180 
-188 EEKSSKIKQIE
+188 
-199 LSIDDLETAKKF
+199 
-211 IPEMEY
+211 
-217 STLLDN
+217 
-223 ATHGEEAEYFKQKI
+223 
-237 KHVADMGHILYENR
+237 
-251 DGKSYNSETKLHDKG
+251 
-266 FIHYFIGSSD
+266 
-276 WYVCEVDE
+276 
-284 DNVGFGFAILNGDI
+284 
-298 QNAEYGYIDL
+298 
-308 NEVTTL
+308 
-314 TLNGFI
+314 
-320 QTELDIYN
+320 
-328 DDSISMEHAIVEKYP
+328 
-343 ELKEELLENEQKI
+343 
-356 ENDSDYAVELADWI
+356 
-370 IQHCLESSV
+370 
-379 SQENLTISYD
+379 
-389 VILEYTN
+389 
-396 TPKEWLYNPKNIELV
+396 
-411 NEALAAHNDNE
+411 
-422 LLDYNPLENEEG
+422 
-434 KFTLYFCSNA
+434 
-444 DENNGENTLFK
+444 
-455 KDDFGRWVRKSEE
+455 
-468 ELLKENVQNKEVLI
+468 
-482 EAENSEMMS
+482 
-491 PDESIAWNEEEEMQ
+491 
-505 HSQDKELDELAESKA
+505 
-520 FALEFA
+520 
-526 KDIEQKY
+526 
-533 SYFVKDTAEFEQFAD
+533 
-548 FEPITNLSANE
+548 
-559 AIEKMLEQ
+559 
-567 ERKGLSA
+567 
-574 GIGIYIPDDF
+574 
-584 VFNDP
+584 
-589 DGMGAIIFNKIEDT
+589 
-603 YSFYMG
+603 
-609 DSFVKE
+609 
-615 LKENNEHAY
+615 
-624 NVITAFKELDEAIK
+624 
-638 GLNLNNYKEP
+638 
-648 AFLYEKET
+648 
-656 ELFAKYLEDDRNE
+656 
-669 QLGYTG
+669 
-675 NEGLFSQQEE
+675 
-685 SLNITLNESPF
+685 
-696 DRVTKHYSEKYKDFY
+696 
-711 STYEQIKEK
+711 
-720 HLENETRYIGDARIR
+720 
-735 SSFEQVHDELVKLQI
+735 
-750 QEVNDIIKESE
+750 
-761 SLEEAKQNAI
+761 
-771 RYFNFNG
+771 
-778 NDGLTTNN
+778 
-786 LYFATKIGSY
+786 
-796 NQGMFS
+796 
-802 TSAERLH
+802 
-809 EYIKNKFNDTHNI
+809 
-822 ESDGQLLSEQKDVSK
+822 
-837 TADQSTSKK
+837 
-846 DIKAIREQCR
+846 
-856 EILKKS
+856 
-862 DKEITEADKVI
+862 
-873 LALYEGA
+873 
-880 GGLNEANRSNAGILN
+880 
-895 EFYTPNNLVEK
+895 
-906 VWQIVDAYAPDAKT
+906 
-920 VLEPSAGVGKFAN
+920 
-933 NRPNNEFTMHEL
+933 
-945 DETSARIN
+945 
-953 KILHPEANVIH
+953 
-964 GAFQKQF
+964 
-971 FDEGER
+971 
-977 FKRVDFVQPKYDVV
+977 
-991 IGNPPYG
+991 
-998 VYNDKYKGL
+998 
-1007 GEGKEF
+1007 
-1013 DRYEEYFISKGLDAL
+1013 
-1028 KNENS
+1028 
-1033 VMAYVVPSGFLNT
+1033 VVPSGFLNT
-1046 ANDKQKEIIGS
+1046 TSDKQKEIIAA
-1057 KGILIDAY
+1057 KGRLIDAY
-1065 RLPVGVFPT
+1065 RLPVGTFPT
-1074 TDVGTDILV
+1074 TEIGTDIII
-1083 MKPWTWNEAEAVSR
+1083 MKPWTWDKSESVSKE
-1097 VEMAKIYAEEMSNND
+1097 EMAKVYADEMSNND
-1112 WFKKHPEK
+1112 WFKQHPEK
-1120 ILGQVK
+1120 ILGEVK
-1126 TRTNRFGKEEEYVTV
+1126 QKTNRFGKVEDVVVV
-1141 HEGLTVQDELNKIY
+1141 HEGLTVQDELNEIDSMLPKLEQIVSIETTTSLNQSTMAYIKKVTDSWDNNNWQVISPNSGEVDASNFFNQYFTDFVGSEMEKNPQLREEREAAIKNISNVAKEQKKDFYELVDETIKAYIVEKHGYKIWDYDEIKKHENQKKSVEKDEYIY
-1155 SLLPKIQVHIEKDNN
+1155 SQKFISKF
-1170 KIGQSLEASEKS
+1170 
-1182 INNILR
+1182 
-1188 TPKTYPYINDDGSLN
+1188 
-1203 PDRLNEGDIIIDKDD
+1203 GD
-1218 GIPYK
+1218 
-1223 AHMIF
+1223 
-1228 GNQYVRVTSVSMKK
+1228 
-1242 ENTSL
+1242 
-1247 FEELEEKR
+1247 
-1255 KSDEHSFELGAG
+1255 
-1267 WKDVLNDRFSAPSK
+1267 W
-1281 EQLENWKYP
+1281 
-1290 SWYQKHLDEQEEYES
+1290 
-1305 QRDYIRQPVLKILEE
+1305 
-1320 SKNGKTYNKDE
+1320 
-1331 LTHIYAETLAKELDF
+1331 
-1346 ICHHNDIA
+1346 
-1354 FEERINP
+1354 
-1361 ATGEKMK
+1361 
-1368 FSTDEYGY
+1368 
-1376 ARIKHEIPEI
+1376 
-1386 CDFYGADFVKSI
+1386 
-1398 IYNTAIHFIDETKE
+1398 
-1412 DTYLRLQKQY
+1412 
-1422 PDFFSE
+1422 E
-1428 KTENLSIL
+1428 KT
-1436 KSIKDISCTEEYV
+1436 KGD
-1449 GTKEHGNSIW
+1449 
-1459 DLTREYIN
+1459 
-1467 NVKDKSIDENHNLE
+1467 
-1481 NVFKHNNLSL
+1481 
-1491 SSDAIKI
+1491 
-1498 TDTAKLLNTDLP
+1498 
-1510 LIKNNKQKENSSLK
+1510 
-1524 NNSAEKSPVMSAE
+1524 VMTAE
-1537 EFSRLYGRDFDEK
+1537 EFSRLYGKDFDEK

-1603 AKIENYKNKISFL
+1603 AKIESYKNKITFL
-1616 NQNEDK
+1616 NQNEDE

-1653 STLAEEFTIEHINSD
+1653 STLAEEFKIDHINSD

-1683 AKGMTWADA
+1683 AKGMTWEEAS
-1692 TGSGYYWRGGIDYA
+1692 GSGRYWRGGIDYA

-1717 NVSWYDIVEYIDRK
+1717 NVTWYDIVEYIDRK

-1873 PIIVVPN
+1873 PVIVVPN

-2013 LWTVPKPK
+2013 LWTVPRPK

-2033 SSRPSARALKL
+2033 TGKPSARALKL

-2053 HNEDR
+2053 HNDDR

-2079 SYVGRKRLVDSGI
+2079 SYVGRKRLIESGI

-2164 MSDLQKQMMQIDTD
+2164 MSDLQKKMMQIDTE
-2178 KMSEVKEGNSAAVI
+2178 KMTEVKEGNSAAVI

-2205 ALADPAR
+2205 ALADPTR

-2234 CDSVIGMYK
+2234 CDSVIDMYK

-2296 EKFNDS
+2296 EKFNDP

-2461 LVENLKGAE
+2461 LIENLKGAE

-2530 EEFIPRMNAQKHSLE
+2530 EEFIPKMNAQKHSLE

-2576 SEQLKQLTEDI
+2576 SEQRKILTEDI
-2587 QKNLRPMT
+2587 EKNLRPMA
-2595 EVEPEVRTLRFKQ
+2595 EVEPEIRTLRFEQ
-2608 MLEQKWE
+2608 MLSQKWE
-2615 KGELTN
+2615 KGEISN
-2621 DEKDFYS
+2621 EEKDLYS
-2628 SIGYKRYYEW
+2628 SVGYKRYYEW

-2653 DVDVTS
+2653 DVEVAL

-2692 ALAELEQINKDLI
+2692 ALAELEQINKDLM
-2705 PKVHQLI
+2705 PKVHTARGSL
-2712 TYTEDSGIDEK
+2712 
-2723 LEYPTLSEAQK
+2723 TLSETKLSDLAGEIKQRLEAQ
-2734 EGKQFLKEWELDE
+2734 
-2747 SENGFVVFNKE
+2747 N
-2758 TKQIES
+2758 
-2764 SFGYFPVEEAFSKD
+2764 ASK
-2778 ILLANGYKTFVAK
+2778 N
-2791 GQFVESSVSEIS
+2791 
-2803 NAVKE
+2803 
-2808 RLNEQ
+2808 
-2813 NISTK
+2813 
-2818 HIDSH
+2818 HIDNH
-2823 ISFTGVKP
+2823 VSFTALRKQK
-2831 NVNENTVNGYCD
+2831 VNEKVIER

>member
-24 ELRFAKKMSEE
+24 ELRFAQKMSEE
-35 QIASI
+35 QLANV
-40 KDAGFKWSKRQ
+40 KEAGFRWSKRQ

-61 SIAYAES
+61 SIAYAEA

-74 NTMSAKEF
+74 NTMSAQEF
-82 NQKVEEELSKIEENN
+82 NQKVEEELSKIEQDN
-97 INKSEPEIIPLEP
+97 INKSELEIIPLEP
-110 LKILSVEQVE
+110 LKILSAEQVE
-120 NPIEVIT
+120 NPIEEVT
-127 VDELADL
+127 VNELAEL
-134 VRQRAELDRRIAEI
+134 IRKRAELDRRIAEI
-148 KEVINIDGKKV
+148 KEVINSDGKKV

-180 ESTNKNQI
+180 ESTFDNENQINKNQI
-188 EEKSSKIKQIE
+188 EEKSSGKIKQIE

-217 STLLDN
+217 STLLNN
-223 ATHGEEAEYFKQKI
+223 ATHGEETEYFKQKI

-251 DGKSYNSETKLHDKG
+251 DGNSYNSETKLHDKG

-284 DNVGFGFAILNGDI
+284 DNVGFGFAIINGDT

-308 NEVTTL
+308 NDVTTL

-343 ELKEELLENEQKI
+343 ELKEELLETEQKI
-356 ENDSDYAVELADWI
+356 ENDNDYAVELADWI

-396 TPKEWLYNPKNIELV
+396 TPKEWLNNPKNIELV

-468 ELLKENVQNKEVLI
+468 ELLQENVQNEEVLI

-491 PDESIAWNEEEEMQ
+491 PDESIAWNEKEEVQ
-505 HSQDKELDELAESKA
+505 QSLYTELDELIDK
-520 FALEFA
+520 LG
-526 KDIEQKY
+526 
-533 SYFVKDTAEFEQFAD
+533 
-548 FEPITNLSANE
+548 P
-559 AIEKMLEQ
+559 
-567 ERKGLSA
+567 
-574 GIGIYIPDDF
+574 
-584 VFNDP
+584 
-589 DGMGAIIFNKIEDT
+589 
-603 YSFYMG
+603 YM
-609 DSFVKE
+609 
-615 LKENNEHAY
+615 
-624 NVITAFKELDEAIK
+624 
-638 GLNLNNYKEP
+638 
-648 AFLYEKET
+648 
-656 ELFAKYLEDDRNE
+656 
-669 QLGYTG
+669 GYTG

-685 SLNITLNESPF
+685 SLNVTLNESPF
-696 DRVTKHYSEKYKDFY
+696 DRVTKHYREKYKDFY

-761 SLEEAKQNAI
+761 NLEEAKQNAI

-822 ESDGQLLSEQKDVSK
+822 ESDGKLLSEQKDVSK
-837 TADQSTSKK
+837 TTEQSTSKK

-856 EILKKS
+856 EILKKP

-977 FKRVDFVQPKYDVV
+977 FKRIDFVQPKYDVV

-1033 VMAYVVPSGFLNT
+1033 IMAFVVPSGFLNT
-1046 ANDKQKEIIGS
+1046 TSDKQKEIIAA
-1057 KGILIDAY
+1057 KGRLIDAY
-1065 RLPVGVFPT
+1065 RLPVGTFPT
-1074 TDVGTDILV
+1074 TEIGTDIII
-1083 MKPWTWNEAEAVSR
+1083 MKPWTWDKSESVSKE
-1097 VEMAKIYAEEMSNND
+1097 EMAKVYADEMSNND
-1112 WFKKHPEK
+1112 WFKQHPEK
-1120 ILGQVK
+1120 ILGEVK
-1126 TRTNRFGKEEEYVTV
+1126 QKTNRFGKVEDVVVV
-1141 HEGLTVQDELNKIY
+1141 HEGLTVQDELNEIDSMLPKLEQIVSIETTTSLNQSTMAYIKKVTDSWDNNNWQVISPNSGEVDASNFFNQYFTDFVGSEMEKNPQLREEREAAIKNISNVAKEQKKDFYELVDETIKAYIVEKHGYKIWDYDEIKKHENQKKSVEKDEYIY
-1155 SLLPKIQVHIEKDNN
+1155 SQKFISKF
-1170 KIGQSLEASEKS
+1170 
-1182 INNILR
+1182 
-1188 TPKTYPYINDDGSLN
+1188 
-1203 PDRLNEGDIIIDKDD
+1203 GD
-1218 GIPYK
+1218 
-1223 AHMIF
+1223 
-1228 GNQYVRVTSVSMKK
+1228 
-1242 ENTSL
+1242 
-1247 FEELEEKR
+1247 
-1255 KSDEHSFELGAG
+1255 
-1267 WKDVLNDRFSAPSK
+1267 W
-1281 EQLENWKYP
+1281 
-1290 SWYQKHLDEQEEYES
+1290 
-1305 QRDYIRQPVLKILEE
+1305 
-1320 SKNGKTYNKDE
+1320 
-1331 LTHIYAETLAKELDF
+1331 
-1346 ICHHNDIA
+1346 
-1354 FEERINP
+1354 
-1361 ATGEKMK
+1361 
-1368 FSTDEYGY
+1368 
-1376 ARIKHEIPEI
+1376 
-1386 CDFYGADFVKSI
+1386 
-1398 IYNTAIHFIDETKE
+1398 
-1412 DTYLRLQKQY
+1412 
-1422 PDFFSE
+1422 E
-1428 KTENLSIL
+1428 KT
-1436 KSIKDISCTEEYV
+1436 KGD
-1449 GTKEHGNSIW
+1449 
-1459 DLTREYIN
+1459 
-1467 NVKDKSIDENHNLE
+1467 
-1481 NVFKHNNLSL
+1481 
-1491 SSDAIKI
+1491 
-1498 TDTAKLLNTDLP
+1498 
-1510 LIKNNKQKENSSLK
+1510 
-1524 NNSAEKSPVMSAE
+1524 VMTAE
-1537 EFSRLYGRDFDEK
+1537 EFSRLYGKDFDEK

-1603 AKIENYKNKISFL
+1603 AKIESYKNKITFL
-1616 NQNEDK
+1616 NQNEDE

-1653 STLAEEFTIEHINSD
+1653 STLAEEFKIDHINSD

-1683 AKGMTWADA
+1683 AKGMTWEEAS
-1692 TGSGYYWRGGIDYA
+1692 GSGRYWRGGIDYA

-1717 NVSWYDIVEYIDRK
+1717 NVTWYDIVEYIDRK

-1873 PIIVVPN
+1873 PVIVVPN

-1960 EDFDGSDRE
+1960 EDFDRSDRE

-2013 LWTVPKPK
+2013 LWTVPRPK

-2033 SSRPSARALKL
+2033 TGKPSARALKL

-2053 HNEDR
+2053 HNDDR

-2079 SYVGRKRLVDSGI
+2079 SYVGRKRLIESGI

-2164 MSDLQKQMMQIDTD
+2164 MSDLQKKMMQIDTE
-2178 KMSEVKEGNSAAVI
+2178 KMTEVKEGNSAAVI

-2234 CDSVIGMYK
+2234 CDSVIDMYK

-2265 DYLVAHGL
+2265 DYLVANGL

-2296 EKFNDS
+2296 EKFNDP

-2530 EEFIPRMNAQKHSLE
+2530 EEFIPKMNAQKHSLE
-2545 KELEEKKKELPK
+2545 KELGEKKKELPK

-2576 SEQLKQLTEDI
+2576 SEQRKILTEDI
-2587 QKNLRPMT
+2587 EKNLRPMA
-2595 EVEPEVRTLRFKQ
+2595 EVEPEIRTLRFEQ
-2608 MLEQKWE
+2608 MLSQKWE
-2615 KGELTN
+2615 KGEISN
-2621 DEKDFYS
+2621 EEKDLYS
-2628 SIGYKRYYEW
+2628 SVGYKRYYEW

-2659 NQEVKVQTENEQNQ
+2659 NQGVKVQTENEQNQ

-2680 ETFDNGGLFSDQ
+2680 ETFENGGLFSDQ
-2692 ALAELEQINKDLI
+2692 ALAELEQINKDLM
-2705 PKVHQLI
+2705 PKVHTARGSL
-2712 TYTEDSGIDEK
+2712 
-2723 LEYPTLSEAQK
+2723 TLSETKLSDLAGEIKQRLEAQ
-2734 EGKQFLKEWELDE
+2734 
-2747 SENGFVVFNKE
+2747 N
-2758 TKQIES
+2758 
-2764 SFGYFPVEEAFSKD
+2764 ASK
-2778 ILLANGYKTFVAK
+2778 N
-2791 GQFVESSVSEIS
+2791 
-2803 NAVKE
+2803 
-2808 RLNEQ
+2808 
-2813 NISTK
+2813 
-2818 HIDSH
+2818 HIDNH
-2823 ISFTGVKP
+2823 VSFTALRKQK
-2831 NVNENTVNGYCD
+2831 VNEKVIER

>member
-1 MAELKDYK
+1 
-9 NSDFSLTVN
+9 
-18 NRMHGI
+18 
-24 ELRFAKKMSEE
+24 
-35 QIASI
+35 
-40 KDAGFKWSKRQ
+40 
-51 QMWYS
+51 
-56 YQNEK
+56 
-61 SIAYAES
+61 
-68 LVSYYK
+68 
-74 NTMSAKEF
+74 
-82 NQKVEEELSKIEENN
+82 
-97 INKSEPEIIPLEP
+97 
-110 LKILSVEQVE
+110 
-120 NPIEVIT
+120 
-127 VDELADL
+127 
-134 VRQRAELDRRIAEI
+134 
-148 KEVINIDGKKV
+148 
-159 DVSSEQ
+159 
-165 AREFVLDMNETQNVS
+165 MNGAQNVS
-180 ESTNKNQI
+180 ESTFDNENQINKNQI
-188 EEKSSKIKQIE
+188 EEKSSENNKPIE

-217 STLLDN
+217 STLLNN

-251 DGKSYNSETKLHDKG
+251 DGKSYNAETKLHDKG

-284 DNVGFGFAILNGDI
+284 DNVGFGFAIINGDT

-308 NEVTTL
+308 NDVTTL

-343 ELKEELLENEQKI
+343 ELKEELLETEQKI
-356 ENDSDYAVELADWI
+356 ENDNDYAVELADWI

-396 TPKEWLYNPKNIELV
+396 TPKEWLNNPKNIELV

-468 ELLKENVQNKEVLI
+468 ELLQENVQNEEVLI

-491 PDESIAWNEEEEMQ
+491 PDESIAWNEKEEVQ
-505 HSQDKELDELAESKA
+505 QSLDTELDELIDK
-520 FALEFA
+520 LG
-526 KDIEQKY
+526 
-533 SYFVKDTAEFEQFAD
+533 
-548 FEPITNLSANE
+548 P
-559 AIEKMLEQ
+559 
-567 ERKGLSA
+567 
-574 GIGIYIPDDF
+574 
-584 VFNDP
+584 
-589 DGMGAIIFNKIEDT
+589 
-603 YSFYMG
+603 YM
-609 DSFVKE
+609 
-615 LKENNEHAY
+615 
-624 NVITAFKELDEAIK
+624 
-638 GLNLNNYKEP
+638 
-648 AFLYEKET
+648 
-656 ELFAKYLEDDRNE
+656 
-669 QLGYTG
+669 GYTG

-685 SLNITLNESPF
+685 SLNVTLNESPF
-696 DRVTKHYSEKYKDFY
+696 DRVTKHYREKYKDFY

-761 SLEEAKQNAI
+761 NLEEAKQNAI

-822 ESDGQLLSEQKDVSK
+822 ESDGKLLSEQKDVSK
-837 TADQSTSKK
+837 TTEQSTSKK

-856 EILKKS
+856 EILKKP

-906 VWQIVDAYAPDAKT
+906 VWKIVDAYGPDAKT

-977 FKRVDFVQPKYDVV
+977 FKRIDFVQPKYDVV

-1033 VMAYVVPSGFLNT
+1033 IMAFVVPSGFLNT
-1046 ANDKQKEIIGS
+1046 TSDKQKEIIAA
-1057 KGILIDAY
+1057 KGRLIDAY
-1065 RLPVGVFPT
+1065 RLPVGTFPT
-1074 TDVGTDILV
+1074 TEIGTDIII
-1083 MKPWTWNEAEAVSR
+1083 MKPWTWDKSESVSKE
-1097 VEMAKIYAEEMSNND
+1097 EMAKVYADEMSNND
-1112 WFKKHPEK
+1112 WFKQHPEK
-1120 ILGQVK
+1120 ILGEVK
-1126 TRTNRFGKEEEYVTV
+1126 QKTNRFGKVEDVVVV
-1141 HEGLTVQDELNKIY
+1141 HEGLTVQDELNEIDSMLPKLEQIVSIETTTSLNQSTMAYIKKVTDSWDNNNWQVISPNSGEVDASNFFNQYFTDFVGSEMEKNPQLREERKAAIKNISNVAKEQKKDFYELVDETIKAYIVEKHGYKIWDYDEVKKHENQKKSVEKDEYIY
-1155 SLLPKIQVHIEKDNN
+1155 SQKFISKFGDWEKA
-1170 KIGQSLEASEKS
+1170 K
-1182 INNILR
+1182 
-1188 TPKTYPYINDDGSLN
+1188 
-1203 PDRLNEGDIIIDKDD
+1203 GD
-1218 GIPYK
+1218 
-1223 AHMIF
+1223 
-1228 GNQYVRVTSVSMKK
+1228 
-1242 ENTSL
+1242 
-1247 FEELEEKR
+1247 
-1255 KSDEHSFELGAG
+1255 
-1267 WKDVLNDRFSAPSK
+1267 
-1281 EQLENWKYP
+1281 
-1290 SWYQKHLDEQEEYES
+1290 
-1305 QRDYIRQPVLKILEE
+1305 
-1320 SKNGKTYNKDE
+1320 
-1331 LTHIYAETLAKELDF
+1331 
-1346 ICHHNDIA
+1346 
-1354 FEERINP
+1354 
-1361 ATGEKMK
+1361 
-1368 FSTDEYGY
+1368 
-1376 ARIKHEIPEI
+1376 
-1386 CDFYGADFVKSI
+1386 
-1398 IYNTAIHFIDETKE
+1398 
-1412 DTYLRLQKQY
+1412 
-1422 PDFFSE
+1422 
-1428 KTENLSIL
+1428 
-1436 KSIKDISCTEEYV
+1436 
-1449 GTKEHGNSIW
+1449 
-1459 DLTREYIN
+1459 
-1467 NVKDKSIDENHNLE
+1467 
-1481 NVFKHNNLSL
+1481 
-1491 SSDAIKI
+1491 
-1498 TDTAKLLNTDLP
+1498 
-1510 LIKNNKQKENSSLK
+1510 
-1524 NNSAEKSPVMSAE
+1524 VMTAE
-1537 EFSRLYGRDFDEK
+1537 EFSRLYGKDFDEK

-1603 AKIENYKNKISFL
+1603 AKIESYKNKISFL
-1616 NQNEDK
+1616 NQNEDE

-1653 STLAEEFTIEHINSD
+1653 STLAEEFKIDHINSD

-1683 AKGMTWADA
+1683 AKGMTWSDA

-1706 TANISEEDMPQ
+1706 TANISEEELPQ
-1717 NVSWYDIVEYIDRK
+1717 NVTWYDIVEYIDRK

-1873 PIIVVPN
+1873 PVIVVPN

-2013 LWTVPKPK
+2013 LWTVPRPK

-2033 SSRPSARALKL
+2033 TGKPSARALKL

-2053 HNEDR
+2053 HNDDR

-2079 SYVGRKRLVDSGI
+2079 SYVGRKRLIESGI

-2164 MSDLQKQMMQIDTD
+2164 MSDLQKKMMQIDTE
-2178 KMSEVKEGNSAAVI
+2178 KMTEVKEGNSAAVI

-2234 CDSVIGMYK
+2234 CDSVIDMYK

-2265 DYLVAHGL
+2265 DYLVANGL

-2296 EKFNDS
+2296 EKFNDP

-2530 EEFIPRMNAQKHSLE
+2530 EEFIPKMNAQKHSLE

-2569 KILLPPV
+2569 KILLSPV
-2576 SEQLKQLTEDI
+2576 SEQRKILTEDI
-2587 QKNLRPMT
+2587 EKNLRPMA
-2595 EVEPEVRTLRFKQ
+2595 EVEPEIRTLRFEQ
-2608 MLEQKWE
+2608 MLSQKWE
-2615 KGELTN
+2615 KGEISN
-2621 DEKDFYS
+2621 EEKDLYS
-2628 SIGYKRYYEW
+2628 SVGYKRYYEW

-2653 DVDVTS
+2653 DVEITL

-2692 ALAELEQINKDLI
+2692 ALAELEQINKDLM
-2705 PKVHQLI
+2705 PKVHTARGSL
-2712 TYTEDSGIDEK
+2712 
-2723 LEYPTLSEAQK
+2723 TLSETKLSDLAGEIKQRLEAQ
-2734 EGKQFLKEWELDE
+2734 
-2747 SENGFVVFNKE
+2747 N
-2758 TKQIES
+2758 
-2764 SFGYFPVEEAFSKD
+2764 ASK
-2778 ILLANGYKTFVAK
+2778 N
-2791 GQFVESSVSEIS
+2791 
-2803 NAVKE
+2803 
-2808 RLNEQ
+2808 
-2813 NISTK
+2813 
-2818 HIDSH
+2818 HIDNH
-2823 ISFTGVKP
+2823 VSFTALRKQK
-2831 NVNENTVNGYCD
+2831 VNEKVIER

>member
-35 QIASI
+35 QIVNV
-40 KDAGFKWSKRQ
+40 KEAGFKWSKRQ
-51 QMWYS
+51 QMWYA

-61 SIAYAES
+61 SIACAES
-68 LVSYYK
+68 LVNYYE
-74 NTMSAKEF
+74 NTISAKEF
-82 NQKVEEELSKIEENN
+82 NQRVEEEIKKIEAEENKN
-97 INKSEPEIIPLEP
+97 ESEPESIPLEP
-110 LKILSVEQVE
+110 LKIFSVEEVE
-120 NPIEVIT
+120 NPIEEIT
-127 VDELADL
+127 VDELAEL
-134 VRQRAELDRRIAEI
+134 VRKRAELDRRIAEI
-148 KEVINIDGKKV
+148 KEVVNSDGKKV

-165 AREFVLDMNETQNVS
+165 AREFVLDMNETQNGS
-180 ESTNKNQI
+180 KSTIDNENQINKNQI
-188 EEKSSKIKQIE
+188 EEKSSENNKPIE

-217 STLLDN
+217 STLLNN
-223 ATHGEEAEYFKQKI
+223 ATHGEETEYFKKKI
-237 KHVADMGHILYENR
+237 KHVADLGHILYENR

-276 WYVCEVDE
+276 WYICEVDE
-284 DNVGFGFAILNGDI
+284 DNVGFGYAILNGDI

-343 ELKEELLENEQKI
+343 ELKEELLETEQQI
-356 ENDSDYAVELADWI
+356 ENDNDYAVELADWI
-370 IQHCLESSV
+370 IQHGLECSLNMENYHV
-379 SQENLTISYD
+379 SFSD
-389 VILEYTN
+389 ILENTN
-396 TPKEWLYNPKNIELV
+396 TPKEWLDNQNNIDLV

-422 LLDYNPLENEEG
+422 LLDYNPEENEE
-434 KFTLYFCSNA
+434 KEFSLYFCTNA
-444 DENNGENTLFK
+444 INENDLNTLFK
-455 KDDFGRWVRKSEE
+455 KDDFGRWIRKSEE
-468 ELLKENVQNKEVLI
+468 ELNLERQEYENQLV
-482 EAENSEMMS
+482 
-491 PDESIAWNEEEEMQ
+491 
-505 HSQDKELDELAESKA
+505 
-520 FALEFA
+520 
-526 KDIEQKY
+526 
-533 SYFVKDTAEFEQFAD
+533 
-548 FEPITNLSANE
+548 
-559 AIEKMLEQ
+559 
-567 ERKGLSA
+567 
-574 GIGIYIPDDF
+574 
-584 VFNDP
+584 
-589 DGMGAIIFNKIEDT
+589 
-603 YSFYMG
+603 
-609 DSFVKE
+609 
-615 LKENNEHAY
+615 
-624 NVITAFKELDEAIK
+624 
-638 GLNLNNYKEP
+638 
-648 AFLYEKET
+648 
-656 ELFAKYLEDDRNE
+656 E
-669 QLGYTG
+669 QLGFTG
-675 NEGLFSQQEE
+675 NEGLFSDEE
-685 SLNITLNESPF
+685 SIQTSLKPKNSQQNFISFDYKDNTYIPF
-696 DRVTKHYSEKYKDFY
+696 RAFREAGPLEKYNN
-711 STYEQIKEK
+711 
-720 HLENETRYIGDARIR
+720 ENEWITIAHNLDWNNAVLKKENVKDYSVQSFYEAAGGKDKCKADIFYCINKSCFVLPTDGGIAKIDTENVDIDSAAFQYDAEVWYAEQ
-735 SSFEQVHDELVKLQI
+735 FEKQQI
-750 QEVNDIIKESE
+750 N
-761 SLEEAKQNAI
+761 
-771 RYFNFNG
+771 
-778 NDGLTTNN
+778 
-786 LYFATKIGSY
+786 
-796 NQGMFS
+796 
-802 TSAERLH
+802 
-809 EYIKNKFNDTHNI
+809 
-822 ESDGQLLSEQKDVSK
+822 
-837 TADQSTSKK
+837 SKK
-846 DIKAIREQCR
+846 DIMAIREQCR
-856 EILKKS
+856 QILEKPDS
-862 DKEITEADKVI
+862 EITETDKAI
-873 LALYEGA
+873 LAQYEGA
-880 GGLNEANRSNAGILN
+880 GGLNEENRTNAGILN

-953 KILHPEANVIH
+953 KILHPDANVIQ

-977 FKRVDFVQPKYDVV
+977 LRKIGYEQPKYDIV

-998 VYNDKYKGL
+998 AYSDKYKGL

-1013 DRYEEYFISKGLDAL
+1013 DRYEEYFISKGLAAL
-1028 KNENS
+1028 KDEKS
-1033 VMAYVVPSGFLNT
+1033 VMALVVPSGFLNT
-1046 ANDKQKEIIGS
+1046 QMDKQKEIIAKQGL
-1057 KGILIDAY
+1057 LIDAY
-1065 RLPVGVFPT
+1065 RLPVGTFPT
-1074 TDVGTDILV
+1074 TEVGTDIII
-1083 MKPWTWNEAEAVSR
+1083 MQKWNDKTLAEYTFAEAEDLLS
-1097 VEMAKIYAEEMSNND
+1097 ENL
-1112 WFKKHPEK
+1112 WFRSHPEK

-1126 TRTNRFGKEEEYVTV
+1126 TRINRFGKEEEYVAV
-1141 HEGLTVQDELNKIY
+1141 HEGLSIQDELNKIGGM
-1155 SLLPKIQVHIEKDNN
+1155 L
-1170 KIGQSLEASEKS
+1170 LEAKPELKQ
-1182 INNILR
+1182 NTEILR
-1188 TPKTYPYINDDGSLN
+1188 TPKSYPYINSDGSLN
-1203 PDRLNEGDIIIDKDD
+1203 PDCLNSGDIIIDKED
-1218 GIPYK
+1218 GTPYK

-1228 GNQYVRVTSVSMKK
+1228 GNQYMRVTSISMKK
-1242 ENTSL
+1242 ENTAL
-1247 FEELEEKR
+1247 FEELEEKSR
-1255 KSDEHSFELGAG
+1255 NDEQSFELGAG
-1267 WKDVLNDRFSAPSK
+1267 WKDVLNERFSAPTE
-1281 EQLENWKYP
+1281 EQLKTWNYP
-1290 SWYQKHLDEQEEYES
+1290 SWYQEHLDEQEAYES
-1305 QRDYIRQPVLKILEE
+1305 ERDFIRQPILKILDE
-1320 SKNGKTYNKDE
+1320 SKRKKSFNKSN

-1346 ICHHNDIA
+1346 LCHHNDTA
-1354 FEERINP
+1354 TEERTNP
-1361 ATGEKMK
+1361 ATGEKLE

-1376 ARIKHEIPEI
+1376 ARVDHELPEI
-1386 CDFYGADFVKSI
+1386 CDFYGADLVKSI
-1398 IYNTAIHFIDETKE
+1398 IYNTTNQFAEKTGK
-1412 DTYLRLQKQY
+1412 DTYLRLLKEY
-1422 PDFFSE
+1422 PDFFDN
-1428 KTENLSIL
+1428 KTKTLSVFEYV
-1436 KSIKDISCTEEYV
+1436 KDISCTEEFV
-1449 GTKEHGNSIW
+1449 GAKVYGNSIW

-1467 NVKDKSIDENHNLE
+1467 NVNDRAIDEKHNLDKVFEQHNIQFSTETIEVINSVKKSKIGKSVSEKTFQKRNVSLLNDTKEDKS
-1481 NVFKHNNLSL
+1481 S
-1491 SSDAIKI
+1491 
-1498 TDTAKLLNTDLP
+1498 
-1510 LIKNNKQKENSSLK
+1510 
-1524 NNSAEKSPVMSAE
+1524 VMSAE
-1537 EFSRLYGRDFDEK
+1537 EFCRLYGRDFDEK

-1603 AKIENYKNKISFL
+1603 AKIESYKNKISFL
-1616 NQNEDK
+1616 NQNEDE

-1653 STLAEEFTIEHINSD
+1653 STLAEEFTIEHINSE

-1781 LSPELS
+1781 LSSEIS
-1787 AKVEAEYNRRFNSY
+1787 ARVEEEYNKRFNSY
-1801 IIPDYSKLPLFI
+1801 VIPDYSKLPLFI
-1813 DGMSREKDGKKFK
+1813 EGMSREIDGKKFK
-1826 LYDQQIKGVSFLCN
+1826 LYEQQIKGVSFLCN

-1854 TAAGIVATV
+1854 TAAGIVATE
-1863 NQIQTGRCKR
+1863 NQIQSGRSKR
-1873 PIIVVPN
+1873 PIILVPN
-1880 AVYAKWYKDIQD
+1880 AVYGKWYKAIRD
-1892 LFPNIKVNDLYNLN
+1892 LFPNVKVNDLYNLN
-1906 KESSS
+1906 KESTA
-1911 KYRNAENPHKLD
+1911 KYRNAEDPHKLD
-1923 IPENSISLVTYEALK
+1923 IPEKSISLITYEALK
-1938 NITFTDESCENE
+1938 DITFTDESCENE
-1950 LLDDYSKLLS
+1950 LFEDYSKLLS
-1960 EDFDGSDRE
+1960 EDFEGSARE
-1969 NAGAKE
+1969 NAQNAD

-1980 IGVASQVKNTNYV
+1980 IGSASQVNNSNYIY
-1993 FFEDCG
+1993 FEKCG

-2013 LWTVPKPK
+2013 LWTVPRPK

-2033 SSRPSARALKL
+2033 TSRPSARALKL

-2053 HNEDR
+2053 HNDDR

-2079 SYVGRKRLVDSGI
+2079 SYVGRKRLIDSGI

-2116 IDQKQVM
+2116 IAQKQVM

-2178 KMSEVKEGNSAAVI
+2178 KMNEVKEGNSAAVI

-2212 YPGLELPSMEKLVE
+2212 YPGLKLPSMQELVE

-2234 CDSVIGMYK
+2234 CDSVIDMYK

-2265 DYLVAHGL
+2265 DYFINHGI

-2282 GSVNNTTDKKAKVT
+2282 GSINNTTDKKEKVKD
-2296 EKFNDS
+2296 KFNDP
-2302 KNKCKILIGGKNTS
+2302 KTKCKILIGGKNTS

-2348 RQGNQQGHVHC
+2348 RQGNLQGHVHC

-2379 RSRINEIWTYKA
+2379 RSRINEIWTYKD
-2391 GDTLNVEDI
+2391 GDSLNVEDI

-2452 EETDEKRKN
+2452 EETEEKRKN
-2461 LVENLKGAE
+2461 LVENLKGTE

-2498 KEERKYKESYEHQLE
+2498 KEERKFKESYEHQLE
-2513 TINRKFSSWGI
+2513 TINRKYSSWGI
-2524 KDDKDI
+2524 KNESDI
-2530 EEFIPRMNAQKHSLE
+2530 EEFIPKINRQKHSLE
-2545 KELEEKKKELPK
+2545 KQLEEKKKELPR
-2557 ILAKENLKMQEK
+2557 ILEKETLKMNEK

-2576 SEQLKQLTEDI
+2576 SEQRKQLTEEI
-2587 QKNLRPMT
+2587 EKNLRPMS
-2595 EVEPEVRTLRFKQ
+2595 EVEPEIRSERFEQ
-2608 MLEQKWE
+2608 MLEKKW
-2615 KGELTN
+2615 KLGEISK
-2621 DEKDFYS
+2621 DEKNLYS
-2628 SIGYKRYYEW
+2628 SVGYKRYYEW

-2643 ENFDVPLQKQ
+2643 ENLDILLENETVNEPSIEKINETP
-2653 DVDVTS
+2653 VS
-2659 NQEVKVQTENEQNQ
+2659 KVNEQQQTENHF
-2673 SETTVEK
+2673 EK
-2680 ETFDNGGLFSDQ
+2680 ETFENGGLFSDQ
-2692 ALAELEQINKDLI
+2692 TLAELEAINKVLL
-2705 PKVHQLI
+2705 PKIHQLI
-2712 TYTEDSGIDEK
+2712 TYTDDSGIDEK
-2723 LEYPTLSEAQK
+2723 PEYATLSEAQK
-2734 EGKQFLKEWELDE
+2734 EGKQFLKDWELDKAD
-2747 SENGFVVFNKE
+2747 NGFAVYNKE

-2764 SFGYFPVEEAFSKD
+2764 TFGYFPLEEAFSKD
-2778 ILLANGYKTFVAK
+2778 ILLANGYKTYTARGPLTLPETK
-2791 GQFVESSVSEIS
+2791 VSELAGEI
-2803 NAVKE
+2803 KQ
-2808 RLNEQ
+2808 RLEAQ
-2813 NISTK
+2813 NTSK
-2818 HIDSH
+2818 NHIDNH
-2823 ISFTGVKP
+2823 ISFTALVKP
-2831 NVNENTVNGYCD
+2831 KINDKVVER

>member
-9 NSDFSLTVN
+9 NNDFSLTVN

-24 ELRFAKKMSEE
+24 ELRFAKKMSDE
-35 QIASI
+35 QITSI
-40 KDAGFKWSKRQ
+40 KEAGFKWSKRQ
-51 QMWYS
+51 QMWYA

-61 SIAYAES
+61 SISYAES

-74 NTMSAKEF
+74 NTMSAQEF
-82 NQKVEEELSKIEENN
+82 NQKVEEELIKIEEDN

-134 VRQRAELDRRIAEI
+134 IRQRAELDRRIAEI
-148 KEVINIDGKKV
+148 KEVINIDGEKV

-165 AREFVLDMNETQNVS
+165 AREFVLNMNETQNVS
-180 ESTNKNQI
+180 ESNNNNQI
-188 EEKSSKIKQIE
+188 EEKSSGKIKQIE

-217 STLLDN
+217 LTLLDK

-284 DNVGFGFAILNGDI
+284 DNVGFGYAILNGDI

-343 ELKEELLENEQKI
+343 ELKEELLETEQQI
-356 ENDSDYAVELADWI
+356 ENDNDYAVELADWI

-396 TPKEWLYNPKNIELV
+396 TPKEWLNNPKNIELV

-455 KDDFGRWVRKSEE
+455 KNDFGRWVRKSEE
-468 ELLKENVQNKEVLI
+468 ELLQENVQNKEVLI

-491 PDESIAWNEEEEMQ
+491 PDESIAWNKEEEMQ
-505 HSQDKELDELAESKA
+505 HSQDKELDELSESKA

-574 GIGIYIPDDF
+574 GIGIYIPNDF

-648 AFLYEKET
+648 EFLYEKET

-669 QLGYTG
+669 HLGYTG

-685 SLNITLNESPF
+685 SLNVTLNK
-696 DRVTKHYSEKYKDFY
+696 T
-711 STYEQIKEK
+711 
-720 HLENETRYIGDARIR
+720 
-735 SSFEQVHDELVKLQI
+735 
-750 QEVNDIIKESE
+750 
-761 SLEEAKQNAI
+761 
-771 RYFNFNG
+771 
-778 NDGLTTNN
+778 
-786 LYFATKIGSY
+786 
-796 NQGMFS
+796 
-802 TSAERLH
+802 
-809 EYIKNKFNDTHNI
+809 
-822 ESDGQLLSEQKDVSK
+822 SEQP
-837 TADQSTSKK
+837 ASKK
-846 DIKAIREQCR
+846 DIKSIREQCR

-880 GGLNEANRSNAGILN
+880 GGLNEANRSNTGILN

-1028 KNENS
+1028 KNKKS

-1057 KGILIDAY
+1057 KGILIDAF
-1065 RLPVGVFPT
+1065 RLPVGAFPT
-1074 TDVGTDILV
+1074 TDVGTDIIV

-1097 VEMAKIYAEEMSNND
+1097 EEMAKIYAEEMSNND
-1112 WFKKHPEK
+1112 WFKKHSEK

-1141 HEGLTVQDELNKIY
+1141 HEGLTVQDELNKID
-1155 SLLPKIQVHIEKDNN
+1155 SLLPKIQVHIEKDSN

-1247 FEELEEKR
+1247 FQELEEKS

-1386 CDFYGADFVKSI
+1386 CDFYGTDLVKSI

-1498 TDTAKLLNTDLP
+1498 TDTAKLLNTELP

-1603 AKIENYKNKISFL
+1603 EKIESYKNKISFL
-1616 NQNEDK
+1616 NQNEDE

-1692 TGSGYYWRGGIDYA
+1692 TGSGYYWRGGIDYT

-1760 EKRMARSETADRLFD
+1760 EKRMARSETADCLFD

-1813 DGMSREKDGKKFK
+1813 YGMSREKDGKKFR

-2033 SSRPSARALKL
+2033 TSRPSARALKL

-2234 CDSVIGMYK
+2234 CDSVIDMYK

-2273 PKEAVEIIN
+2273 PKESVEIIN

-2296 EKFNDS
+2296 EKFNDP

-2524 KDDKDI
+2524 KEETDI
-2530 EEFIPRMNAQKHSLE
+2530 KEFIPKMNAQKHSLE

-2576 SEQLKQLTEDI
+2576 SEQLKQLSEDI

-2692 ALAELEQINKDLI
+2692 ALAELEQINKDLM

-2712 TYTEDSGIDEK
+2712 TYTEGSGIDEK

-2778 ILLANGYKTFVAK
+2778 ILLANGYKTLIAK
-2791 GQFVESSVSEIS
+2791 GPFVESSVSEIS

-2808 RLNEQ
+2808 RLDEQ

-2831 NVNENTVNGYCD
+2831 NVNKNTVNGYCD

>member
-1 MAELKDYK
+1 MVELKDYK
-9 NSDFSLTVN
+9 NNDFSLTVN

-24 ELRFAKKMSEE
+24 ELRFE
-35 QIASI
+35 QTLNDSQLAEL

-51 QMWYS
+51 QMWYA

-61 SIAYAES
+61 TNSYAES
-68 LVSYYK
+68 LVNYYE
-74 NTMSAKEF
+74 NTISAQEF
-82 NQKVEEELSKIEENN
+82 NQKVEEELSKIEAEEN
-97 INKSEPEIIPLEP
+97 IRESEPETIPLEP

-120 NPIEVIT
+120 NPIEEIT
-127 VDELADL
+127 VDELAEL

-148 KEVINIDGKKV
+148 KEVINGDGKKI

-180 ESTNKNQI
+180 ESTIDNENQINKNQI

-217 STLLDN
+217 STLLNN

-284 DNVGFGFAILNGDI
+284 DNVGFGYAILNGDI

-343 ELKEELLENEQKI
+343 ELRNELLEESV
-356 ENDSDYAVELADWI
+356 DLADRFKSENIGTDNKKLAEYI
-370 IQHCLESSV
+370 IKHPLSS
-379 SQENLTISYD
+379 LDISAD
-389 VILEYTN
+389 VVKQLGEVAKQINNYVEHGTL
-396 TPKEWLYNPKNIELV
+396 PKNQRFSLPNSPTYLKALGADDTEISLPVSVVKKAIEKHNLSAGEINRAIMRLYDPMFAFEKEEGENQKPSLLMITDEFHYVNDNNNNNNNNNPLVLSLNINDEIRIKHHTVEVQDVRTIFDKTLTAQDETNLIDYWTRQGYCRYVDDKKITDWNTVSRNLFPIEVFQSANNNILTKSSLV
-411 NEALAAHNDNE
+411 NE
-422 LLDYNPLENEEG
+422 
-434 KFTLYFCSNA
+434 KQS
-444 DENNGENTLFK
+444 
-455 KDDFGRWVRKSEE
+455 
-468 ELLKENVQNKEVLI
+468 KE
-482 EAENSEMMS
+482 
-491 PDESIAWNEEEEMQ
+491 
-505 HSQDKELDELAESKA
+505 
-520 FALEFA
+520 
-526 KDIEQKY
+526 
-533 SYFVKDTAEFEQFAD
+533 
-548 FEPITNLSANE
+548 
-559 AIEKMLEQ
+559 
-567 ERKGLSA
+567 
-574 GIGIYIPDDF
+574 
-584 VFNDP
+584 
-589 DGMGAIIFNKIEDT
+589 IIHT
-603 YSFYMG
+603 
-609 DSFVKE
+609 
-615 LKENNEHAY
+615 
-624 NVITAFKELDEAIK
+624 
-638 GLNLNNYKEP
+638 
-648 AFLYEKET
+648 
-656 ELFAKYLEDDRNE
+656 E
-669 QLGYTG
+669 QL
-675 NEGLFSQQEE
+675 
-685 SLNITLNESPF
+685 
-696 DRVTKHYSEKYKDFY
+696 
-711 STYEQIKEK
+711 
-720 HLENETRYIGDARIR
+720 
-735 SSFEQVHDELVKLQI
+735 
-750 QEVNDIIKESE
+750 
-761 SLEEAKQNAI
+761 
-771 RYFNFNG
+771 
-778 NDGLTTNN
+778 
-786 LYFATKIGSY
+786 
-796 NQGMFS
+796 
-802 TSAERLH
+802 
-809 EYIKNKFNDTHNI
+809 
-822 ESDGQLLSEQKDVSK
+822 
-837 TADQSTSKK
+837 TSKK
-846 DIKAIREQCR
+846 EIKSIREQCR
-856 EILKKS
+856 EILQKPDS
-862 DKEITEADKVI
+862 EITEEDKAI
-873 LALYEGA
+873 LARYEGA
-880 GGLNEANRSNAGILN
+880 GGLNEENRTSAGVLN

-933 NRPNNEFTMHEL
+933 NRPNNVFTMHEL

-953 KILHPEANVIH
+953 KILHPDAKVIQ

-971 FDEGER
+971 FDDGER
-977 FKRVDFVQPKYDVV
+977 FIKIGYEQPKYDVV

-998 VYNDKYKGL
+998 TYNDKYKGL
-1007 GEGKEF
+1007 GEGREF
-1013 DRYEEYFISKGLDAL
+1013 DRYEEYFIARGLDAL
-1028 KNENS
+1028 KDEKS
-1033 VMAYVVPSGFLNT
+1033 VMAFVVPSGFLNT
-1046 ANDKQKEIIGS
+1046 ATDKQKEIIGS

-1065 RLPVGVFPT
+1065 RLPVGAFPT
-1074 TDVGTDILV
+1074 TDVGTDIIV
-1083 MKPWTWNEAEAVSR
+1083 MKPWTWNESESVSKE
-1097 VEMAKIYAEEMSNND
+1097 EMAKVYADEISNNN

-1126 TRTNRFGKEEEYVTV
+1126 TRTNRFGKEEEYVIV
-1141 HEGLTVQDELNKIY
+1141 HEGLTVQDELNKIDG
-1155 SLLPKIQVHIEKDNN
+1155 LLPKTEQLKPQLTVDEYNKNGTDLIQNW
-1170 KIGQSLEASEKS
+1170 
-1182 INNILR
+1182 
-1188 TPKTYPYINDDGSLN
+1188 TDDGLQEKQPVNTKS
-1203 PDRLNEGDIIIDKDD
+1203 
-1218 GIPYK
+1218 
-1223 AHMIF
+1223 
-1228 GNQYVRVTSVSMKK
+1228 VRPKK
-1242 ENTSL
+1242 EKWSIQ
-1247 FEELEEKR
+1247 
-1255 KSDEHSFELGAG
+1255 KS
-1267 WKDVLNDRFSAPSK
+1267 K
-1281 EQLENWKYP
+1281 
-1290 SWYQKHLDEQEEYES
+1290 
-1305 QRDYIRQPVLKILEE
+1305 
-1320 SKNGKTYNKDE
+1320 
-1331 LTHIYAETLAKELDF
+1331 
-1346 ICHHNDIA
+1346 
-1354 FEERINP
+1354 
-1361 ATGEKMK
+1361 GE
-1368 FSTDEYGY
+1368 
-1376 ARIKHEIPEI
+1376 
-1386 CDFYGADFVKSI
+1386 
-1398 IYNTAIHFIDETKE
+1398 
-1412 DTYLRLQKQY
+1412 
-1422 PDFFSE
+1422 
-1428 KTENLSIL
+1428 
-1436 KSIKDISCTEEYV
+1436 
-1449 GTKEHGNSIW
+1449 
-1459 DLTREYIN
+1459 
-1467 NVKDKSIDENHNLE
+1467 
-1481 NVFKHNNLSL
+1481 
-1491 SSDAIKI
+1491 
-1498 TDTAKLLNTDLP
+1498 
-1510 LIKNNKQKENSSLK
+1510 
-1524 NNSAEKSPVMSAE
+1524 VMSAE
-1537 EFSRLYGRDFDEK
+1537 EFSRLYGKDFDEK

-1568 LNFEEENLLHTSQ
+1568 LNLEEENLLHTSQ

-1603 AKIENYKNKISFL
+1603 AKIESYKNKISFL
-1616 NQNEDK
+1616 NKNEDE

-1629 KNIQQLESVSLPKI
+1629 KNIQQLERVSLPKI

-1653 STLAEEFTIEHINSD
+1653 STLAEEFTIEHINSE

-1781 LSPELS
+1781 LSSEIS
-1787 AKVEAEYNRRFNSY
+1787 ARVEEEYNKRFNSY
-1801 IIPDYSKLPLFI
+1801 VIPDYSKLPLFI
-1813 DGMSREKDGKKFK
+1813 EGMSREIDGKKFK
-1826 LYDQQIKGVSFLCN
+1826 LYEQQIKGVSFLCN

-1854 TAAGIVATV
+1854 TAAGIVATE
-1863 NQIQTGRCKR
+1863 NQIQSSRSKR
-1873 PIIVVPN
+1873 PVILVPN
-1880 AVYAKWYKDIQD
+1880 QVYGKWYKAIRD
-1892 LFPNIKVNDLYNLN
+1892 LFPNVKVNDLYNLN
-1906 KESSS
+1906 KESTA
-1911 KYRNAENPHKLD
+1911 KYRNAEDPHKLD
-1923 IPENSISLVTYEALK
+1923 IPEKSISLMTYEALK

-1950 LLDDYSKLLS
+1950 LFEDYSKLLS
-1960 EDFDGSDRE
+1960 EDFEGSARE
-1969 NAGAKE
+1969 NAQNAD

-1980 IGVASQVKNTNYV
+1980 IGSASQVNNSNYIY
-1993 FFEDCG
+1993 FEKCG

-2013 LWTVPKPK
+2013 LWTVPRPK

-2033 SSRPSARALKL
+2033 TSRPSARALKL

-2053 HNEDR
+2053 HNDDR

-2079 SYVGRKRLVDSGI
+2079 SYVGRKRLIDSGI

-2164 MSDLQKQMMQIDTD
+2164 MSDLQKKMMQIDTE
-2178 KMSEVKEGNSAAVI
+2178 KMTEVKEGNSAAVI

-2212 YPGLELPSMEKLVE
+2212 YPGLNLPSMQELVE

-2234 CDSVIGMYK
+2234 CDSVIDMYK

-2265 DYLVAHGL
+2265 DYLVANGL

-2282 GSVNNTTDKKAKVT
+2282 GSVNNTTDKKEKIKD
-2296 EKFNDS
+2296 KFNDP
-2302 KNKCKILIGGKNTS
+2302 KTKCKILIGGKNTS

-2431 FTGTKHI
+2431 FTGIKHI

-2530 EEFIPRMNAQKHSLE
+2530 EEFIPKMNAQKHSLE

-2557 ILAKENLKMQEK
+2557 ILEKEMLKLNEK
-2569 KILLPPV
+2569 KILLPSV
-2576 SEQLKQLTEDI
+2576 SEQRKILTEDI
-2587 QKNLRPMT
+2587 EKNLRPMA
-2595 EVEPEVRTLRFKQ
+2595 EVEPEIRTLRFEQ
-2608 MLEQKWE
+2608 MLSQKWE
-2615 KGELTN
+2615 KGEISN
-2621 DEKDFYS
+2621 EEKDLYS
-2628 SIGYKRYYEW
+2628 SVGYKRYYDW

-2643 ENFDVPLQKQ
+2643 ESLSEVGESKINE
-2653 DVDVTS
+2653 TS
-2659 NQEVKVQTENEQNQ
+2659 ISSEIKNTVSVEEIQTVALENNNPSDNQQTEPE
-2673 SETTVEK
+2673 E
-2680 ETFDNGGLFSDQ
+2680 ETFLNGGLFSDQ
-2692 ALAELEQINKDLI
+2692 TLAELDQINNNIESQK
-2705 PKVHQLI
+2705 KVHQLI
-2712 TYTEDSGIDEK
+2712 TFNNNSGIDEK
-2723 LEYPTLSEAQK
+2723 LEYATLSEAQK
-2734 EGKQFLKEWELDE
+2734 EGKKFLSDWELDK
-2747 SENGFVVFNKE
+2747 SDNGFAVYNKE
-2758 TKQIES
+2758 TRQIES
-2764 SFGYFPVEEAFSKD
+2764 TYGYFPVEDAFSKE
-2778 ILLANGYKTFVAK
+2778 ILLANGYKTYVAK
-2791 GQFVESSVSEIS
+2791 GVLSLSEAKVSEIE
-2803 NAVKE
+2803 NTVKQ
-2808 RLNEQ
+2808 RLKEQ
-2813 NISTK
+2813 EASKN

-2823 ISFTGVKP
+2823 ISFTNITKP
-2831 NVNENTVNGYCD
+2831 KVHERAVER

>member
-1 MAELKDYK
+1 MVELKDYK
-9 NSDFSLTVN
+9 NNDFSLTVN

-24 ELRFAKKMSEE
+24 ELRFE
-35 QIASI
+35 QTLNDSQLAEL

-51 QMWYS
+51 QMWYA

-61 SIAYAES
+61 TNSYAES
-68 LVSYYK
+68 LVNYYE
-74 NTMSAKEF
+74 NTISAQEF
-82 NQKVEEELSKIEENN
+82 NQKVEEELSKIEAEEN
-97 INKSEPEIIPLEP
+97 IRESEPETIPLEP
-110 LKILSVEQVE
+110 LKIFSVEEVE
-120 NPIEVIT
+120 NPIEEIT
-127 VDELADL
+127 VDELAEL
-134 VRQRAELDRRIAEI
+134 IRQRAELDRRIAEI
-148 KEVINIDGKKV
+148 KEVINSDGKKV
-159 DVSSEQ
+159 DVSPEQ
-165 AREFVLDMNETQNVS
+165 GKKFVLDMNGTQNVS
-180 ESTNKNQI
+180 ERTIDNENQINKNQI
-188 EEKSSKIKQIE
+188 EEKSSGKIKQIE
-199 LSIDDLETAKKF
+199 LLIDDLETAKKF

-284 DNVGFGFAILNGDI
+284 DNVGFGYAILNGDI

-343 ELKEELLENEQKI
+343 ELRNELFEESVDLADRFKSENIGTDNKKLAEYIIKHPLSSLDISADVVKQLGEVAKQINNYVEHGTLPKNQRFSLPNSPTYLKALGADDTEISLPVSVVKKAIEKHNLSAGEINRAIMRLYDPMFAFEKEEGENQKPSLLMITDEFHYVN
-356 ENDSDYAVELADWI
+356 ENDNNNNPLVLSLNINDEIRIKHHTVEVQDVRTIFDKTLTAQDETNLIDYWTRQGYCRYVDDKKITDWNTVSRNLFPI
-370 IQHCLESSV
+370 EVFQSANNNILTKSS
-379 SQENLTISYD
+379 
-389 VILEYTN
+389 
-396 TPKEWLYNPKNIELV
+396 LV
-411 NEALAAHNDNE
+411 NE
-422 LLDYNPLENEEG
+422 
-434 KFTLYFCSNA
+434 KQS
-444 DENNGENTLFK
+444 
-455 KDDFGRWVRKSEE
+455 
-468 ELLKENVQNKEVLI
+468 KE
-482 EAENSEMMS
+482 
-491 PDESIAWNEEEEMQ
+491 
-505 HSQDKELDELAESKA
+505 
-520 FALEFA
+520 
-526 KDIEQKY
+526 
-533 SYFVKDTAEFEQFAD
+533 
-548 FEPITNLSANE
+548 
-559 AIEKMLEQ
+559 
-567 ERKGLSA
+567 
-574 GIGIYIPDDF
+574 
-584 VFNDP
+584 
-589 DGMGAIIFNKIEDT
+589 IIHT
-603 YSFYMG
+603 
-609 DSFVKE
+609 
-615 LKENNEHAY
+615 
-624 NVITAFKELDEAIK
+624 
-638 GLNLNNYKEP
+638 
-648 AFLYEKET
+648 
-656 ELFAKYLEDDRNE
+656 E
-669 QLGYTG
+669 QL
-675 NEGLFSQQEE
+675 
-685 SLNITLNESPF
+685 
-696 DRVTKHYSEKYKDFY
+696 
-711 STYEQIKEK
+711 
-720 HLENETRYIGDARIR
+720 
-735 SSFEQVHDELVKLQI
+735 
-750 QEVNDIIKESE
+750 
-761 SLEEAKQNAI
+761 
-771 RYFNFNG
+771 
-778 NDGLTTNN
+778 
-786 LYFATKIGSY
+786 
-796 NQGMFS
+796 
-802 TSAERLH
+802 
-809 EYIKNKFNDTHNI
+809 
-822 ESDGQLLSEQKDVSK
+822 
-837 TADQSTSKK
+837 TSKK
-846 DIKAIREQCR
+846 EIKSIREQCR
-856 EILKKS
+856 EILQKPDS
-862 DKEITEADKVI
+862 EITEEDKAI
-873 LALYEGA
+873 LAQYEGA
-880 GGLNEANRSNAGILN
+880 GGLNEENRTSAGILN

-933 NRPNNEFTMHEL
+933 NRPNNVFTMHEL

-953 KILHPEANVIH
+953 KILHPDVKVIQ

-971 FDEGER
+971 FDDGER
-977 FKRVDFVQPKYDVV
+977 FIKIGYEQPKYDIV

-998 VYNDKYKGL
+998 TYNDKYKGL
-1007 GEGKEF
+1007 GEGREF
-1013 DRYEEYFISKGLDAL
+1013 DRYEEYFIARGLDAL
-1028 KNENS
+1028 KDEKS
-1033 VMAYVVPSGFLNT
+1033 VMAFVVPSGFLNT
-1046 ANDKQKEIIGS
+1046 AIDKQKEIIGS

-1065 RLPVGVFPT
+1065 RLPVGAFPT
-1074 TDVGTDILV
+1074 TDVGTDIIV
-1083 MKPWTWNEAEAVSR
+1083 MKPWTWNESESVSKE
-1097 VEMAKIYAEEMSNND
+1097 EMAKVYADEISNNN

-1126 TRTNRFGKEEEYVTV
+1126 QKTNRFGKVEDVVVV
-1141 HEGLTVQDELNKIY
+1141 HEGLTVQDELSKID

-1170 KIGQSLEASEKS
+1170 KTRQSLEVSEKS
-1182 INNILR
+1182 NNNILR

-1247 FEELEEKR
+1247 FEELEEKS

-1320 SKNGKTYNKDE
+1320 SKNGKTYNKNE

-1386 CDFYGADFVKSI
+1386 CDFYGTDLVKSI

-1498 TDTAKLLNTDLP
+1498 TDTAKFLNTELP
-1510 LIKNNKQKENSSLK
+1510 VIKNKKQKENSSLK
-1524 NNSAEKSPVMSAE
+1524 NSSVEKSPVMSAE

-1550 EFPIWRATDWE
+1550 EFPIWRATNWE

-1616 NQNEDK
+1616 NQNEDE

-1653 STLAEEFTIEHINSD
+1653 STLAEEFIIEHINSE

-1760 EKRMARSETADRLFD
+1760 EKRMVRSETADRLFD

-1781 LSPELS
+1781 LSSEIS
-1787 AKVEAEYNRRFNSY
+1787 ARVEEEYNKRFNSY
-1801 IIPDYSKLPLFI
+1801 VIPDYSKLPLFI
-1813 DGMSREKDGKKFK
+1813 EGMSREIDGKKFK
-1826 LYDQQIKGVSFLCN
+1826 LYEQQIKGVSFLCN

-1854 TAAGIVATV
+1854 TAAGIVATE
-1863 NQIQTGRCKR
+1863 NQIQSSRSKR
-1873 PIIVVPN
+1873 PVILVPN
-1880 AVYAKWYKDIQD
+1880 QVYGKWYKAIRD
-1892 LFPNIKVNDLYNLN
+1892 LFPNVKVNDLYNLN
-1906 KESSS
+1906 KESTA
-1911 KYRNAENPHKLD
+1911 KYRNAEDPHKLD
-1923 IPENSISLVTYEALK
+1923 IPEKSISLMTYEALK

-1950 LLDDYSKLLS
+1950 LFEDYSKLLS
-1960 EDFDGSDRE
+1960 EDFEGSARE
-1969 NAGAKE
+1969 NAQNAD

-1980 IGVASQVKNTNYV
+1980 IGSASQVNNSNYIY
-1993 FFEDCG
+1993 FEKCG

-2013 LWTVPKPK
+2013 LWTVPRPK

-2033 SSRPSARALKL
+2033 TSRPSARALKL

-2053 HNEDR
+2053 HNDDR

-2079 SYVGRKRLVDSGI
+2079 SYVGRKRLIDSGI

-2116 IDQKQVM
+2116 IAQKQVM

-2164 MSDLQKQMMQIDTD
+2164 MSDLQKKMMQIDTE
-2178 KMSEVKEGNSAAVI
+2178 KMTEVKEGNSAAVI

-2205 ALADPAR
+2205 ALADPVR
-2212 YPGLELPSMEKLVE
+2212 YPGLNLPSMQELVE

-2234 CDSVIGMYK
+2234 CDSVIDMYK

-2265 DYLVAHGL
+2265 DYLVANGL

-2282 GSVNNTTDKKAKVT
+2282 GSVNNTTDKKAKIT
-2296 EKFNDS
+2296 EKFNDP
-2302 KNKCKILIGGKNTS
+2302 KTKCKILIGGKNTS

-2530 EEFIPRMNAQKHSLE
+2530 EEFIPKMNAQKHSLE

-2557 ILAKENLKMQEK
+2557 ILEKEMLKLNEK
-2569 KILLPPV
+2569 KILLPSV
-2576 SEQLKQLTEDI
+2576 SEQRKILTEDI
-2587 QKNLRPMT
+2587 EKNLRPMA
-2595 EVEPEVRTLRFKQ
+2595 EVEPEIRTLRFEQ
-2608 MLEQKWE
+2608 MLSQKWE
-2615 KGELTN
+2615 KGEISN
-2621 DEKDFYS
+2621 EEKDLYS
-2628 SIGYKRYYEW
+2628 SVGYKRYYDW

-2643 ENFDVPLQKQ
+2643 ESLSEVGESKINE
-2653 DVDVTS
+2653 TS
-2659 NQEVKVQTENEQNQ
+2659 ISSEIKNTVSVEEIQTVALENNNPSDNQQTEPE
-2673 SETTVEK
+2673 E
-2680 ETFDNGGLFSDQ
+2680 ETFLNGGLFSDQ
-2692 ALAELEQINKDLI
+2692 TLAELDQINNNIESQK
-2705 PKVHQLI
+2705 KVHQLI
-2712 TYTEDSGIDEK
+2712 TFNNNSGIDEK
-2723 LEYPTLSEAQK
+2723 LEYATLSEAQK
-2734 EGKQFLKEWELDE
+2734 EGKKFLSDWELDK
-2747 SENGFVVFNKE
+2747 SDNGFAVYNKE
-2758 TKQIES
+2758 TRQIES
-2764 SFGYFPVEEAFSKD
+2764 TYGYFPVEDAFSKE
-2778 ILLANGYKTFVAK
+2778 ILLANGYKTYVAK
-2791 GQFVESSVSEIS
+2791 GALSLSEAKVSEIG
-2803 NAVKE
+2803 NTVKQ
-2808 RLNEQ
+2808 RLEEQ
-2813 NISTK
+2813 NSSK
-2818 HIDSH
+2818 NHIDSH
-2823 ISFTGVKP
+2823 ISFTNITKP
-2831 NVNENTVNGYCD
+2831 KVHERAVER

>member
-24 ELRFAKKMSEE
+24 ELRFAQKMSEE
-35 QIASI
+35 QLANV
-40 KDAGFKWSKRQ
+40 KEAGFRWSKRQ
-51 QMWYS
+51 QMWYA

-68 LVSYYK
+68 LVNYYK
-74 NTMSAKEF
+74 NTMSVQEF
-82 NQKVEEELSKIEENN
+82 NQKVEEELSKIEQDN

-120 NPIEVIT
+120 NPIEEIT
-127 VDELADL
+127 VNELAEL
-134 VRQRAELDRRIAEI
+134 IRQRAELDRRIAEI
-148 KEVINIDGKKV
+148 KEVINSDGKKV

-165 AREFVLDMNETQNVS
+165 AREFVLNMNGAQNVS
-180 ESTNKNQI
+180 ESTFDNENQINKNQI
-188 EEKSSKIKQIE
+188 EEKLSENNKPIE

-217 STLLDN
+217 STLLNN

-251 DGKSYNSETKLHDKG
+251 DGKSYNAETKLHDKG

-284 DNVGFGFAILNGDI
+284 DNVGFGFAIINGDT

-308 NEVTTL
+308 NDVTTL

-343 ELKEELLENEQKI
+343 ELKEELLETEQKI
-356 ENDSDYAVELADWI
+356 ENDNDYAVELADWI

-396 TPKEWLYNPKNIELV
+396 TPKEWLNNPKNIELV

-468 ELLKENVQNKEVLI
+468 ELLQENVQNEEVLI

-491 PDESIAWNEEEEMQ
+491 PDESIAWNEKEEVQ
-505 HSQDKELDELAESKA
+505 QSLYTELDELIDK
-520 FALEFA
+520 LG
-526 KDIEQKY
+526 
-533 SYFVKDTAEFEQFAD
+533 
-548 FEPITNLSANE
+548 P
-559 AIEKMLEQ
+559 
-567 ERKGLSA
+567 
-574 GIGIYIPDDF
+574 
-584 VFNDP
+584 
-589 DGMGAIIFNKIEDT
+589 
-603 YSFYMG
+603 YM
-609 DSFVKE
+609 
-615 LKENNEHAY
+615 
-624 NVITAFKELDEAIK
+624 
-638 GLNLNNYKEP
+638 
-648 AFLYEKET
+648 
-656 ELFAKYLEDDRNE
+656 
-669 QLGYTG
+669 GYTG

-685 SLNITLNESPF
+685 SLNVTLNESPF
-696 DRVTKHYSEKYKDFY
+696 DRVTKHYREKYKDFY

-761 SLEEAKQNAI
+761 NLEEAKQNAI

-786 LYFATKIGSY
+786 LYFSTKIGSY

-809 EYIKNKFNDTHNI
+809 EYIKNKFNDTHSI
-822 ESDGQLLSEQKDVSK
+822 ESDGKLLSEQKDVSK
-837 TADQSTSKK
+837 NTEQSTSKK

-873 LALYEGA
+873 LAQYEGA
-880 GGLNEANRSNAGILN
+880 GGLNEENRTSAGILN

-933 NRPNNEFTMHEL
+933 NRPNNVFTMHEL

-977 FKRVDFVQPKYDVV
+977 FKRIDFVQPKYDVV

-1033 VMAYVVPSGFLNT
+1033 IMAFVVPSGFLNT
-1046 ANDKQKEIIGS
+1046 TSDKQKEIIAA
-1057 KGILIDAY
+1057 KGRLIDAY
-1065 RLPVGVFPT
+1065 RLPVGTFPT
-1074 TDVGTDILV
+1074 TEIGTDIII
-1083 MKPWTWNEAEAVSR
+1083 MKPWTWDKSESVSKE
-1097 VEMAKIYAEEMSNND
+1097 EMAKVYADEMSNND
-1112 WFKKHPEK
+1112 WFKQHPEK
-1120 ILGQVK
+1120 ILGEVK
-1126 TRTNRFGKEEEYVTV
+1126 QKTNRFGKVEDVVVV
-1141 HEGLTVQDELNKIY
+1141 HEGLTVQDELNEIDSMLPKLEQIVSIETTTSLNQSTMAYIKKVTDSWDNNNWQVISPNSGEVDTSNFFNQYFTDFVGSEMEKNPQLREERKAAIKNISNVAKEQKKDFYELVDETIKAYIVEKHGYKIWDYDEVKKHENQKKSVEKDEYIY
-1155 SLLPKIQVHIEKDNN
+1155 SQKFISKFGDWEKA
-1170 KIGQSLEASEKS
+1170 K
-1182 INNILR
+1182 
-1188 TPKTYPYINDDGSLN
+1188 
-1203 PDRLNEGDIIIDKDD
+1203 GD
-1218 GIPYK
+1218 
-1223 AHMIF
+1223 
-1228 GNQYVRVTSVSMKK
+1228 
-1242 ENTSL
+1242 
-1247 FEELEEKR
+1247 
-1255 KSDEHSFELGAG
+1255 
-1267 WKDVLNDRFSAPSK
+1267 
-1281 EQLENWKYP
+1281 
-1290 SWYQKHLDEQEEYES
+1290 
-1305 QRDYIRQPVLKILEE
+1305 
-1320 SKNGKTYNKDE
+1320 
-1331 LTHIYAETLAKELDF
+1331 
-1346 ICHHNDIA
+1346 
-1354 FEERINP
+1354 
-1361 ATGEKMK
+1361 
-1368 FSTDEYGY
+1368 
-1376 ARIKHEIPEI
+1376 
-1386 CDFYGADFVKSI
+1386 
-1398 IYNTAIHFIDETKE
+1398 
-1412 DTYLRLQKQY
+1412 
-1422 PDFFSE
+1422 
-1428 KTENLSIL
+1428 
-1436 KSIKDISCTEEYV
+1436 
-1449 GTKEHGNSIW
+1449 
-1459 DLTREYIN
+1459 
-1467 NVKDKSIDENHNLE
+1467 
-1481 NVFKHNNLSL
+1481 
-1491 SSDAIKI
+1491 
-1498 TDTAKLLNTDLP
+1498 
-1510 LIKNNKQKENSSLK
+1510 
-1524 NNSAEKSPVMSAE
+1524 VMTAE
-1537 EFSRLYGRDFDEK
+1537 EFSRLYGKDFDEK

-1561 GIIDRTK
+1561 GIIDHTK

-1590 FTHKVLFESGDIT
+1590 FTHRVLFESGDIT
-1603 AKIENYKNKISFL
+1603 AKIESYKNKISFL
-1616 NQNEDK
+1616 NQNEDE

-1643 PIERIHFGVN
+1643 PIDRIHFGVN
-1653 STLAEEFTIEHINSD
+1653 STLAEEFTIEHINSE

-1683 AKGMTWADA
+1683 AKGMTWSDA

-1873 PIIVVPN
+1873 PVIVVPN

-1960 EDFDGSDRE
+1960 EDFDRSDRE

-2013 LWTVPKPK
+2013 LWTVPRPK

-2033 SSRPSARALKL
+2033 TGKPSARALKL

-2053 HNEDR
+2053 HNDDR

-2079 SYVGRKRLVDSGI
+2079 SYVGRKRLIESGI

-2164 MSDLQKQMMQIDTD
+2164 MSDLQKKMMQIDTE
-2178 KMSEVKEGNSAAVI
+2178 KMTEVKEGNSAAVI

-2234 CDSVIGMYK
+2234 CDSVIDMYK

-2265 DYLVAHGL
+2265 DYLVANGL

-2282 GSVNNTTDKKAKVT
+2282 GSLNNTTDKKAKVT
-2296 EKFNDS
+2296 EKFNDP

-2461 LVENLKGAE
+2461 LIENLKGAE

-2530 EEFIPRMNAQKHSLE
+2530 EEFIPKMNAQKHSLE

-2557 ILAKENLKMQEK
+2557 ILEKENLKMQEK

-2587 QKNLRPMT
+2587 EKNLRPMA
-2595 EVEPEVRTLRFKQ
+2595 EVEPEIRTLRFEQ
-2608 MLEQKWE
+2608 MLSQKWE
-2615 KGELTN
+2615 KGEISN
-2621 DEKDFYS
+2621 EEKDLYS
-2628 SIGYKRYYEW
+2628 SVGYKRYYEW

-2653 DVDVTS
+2653 DVEITL

-2680 ETFDNGGLFSDQ
+2680 ETFENGGLFSDQ
-2692 ALAELEQINKDLI
+2692 ALAELEQINKDLM
-2705 PKVHQLI
+2705 PKVHTARGSL
-2712 TYTEDSGIDEK
+2712 
-2723 LEYPTLSEAQK
+2723 TLSETKLSDLAGEIKQRLEAQ
-2734 EGKQFLKEWELDE
+2734 
-2747 SENGFVVFNKE
+2747 N
-2758 TKQIES
+2758 
-2764 SFGYFPVEEAFSKD
+2764 ASK
-2778 ILLANGYKTFVAK
+2778 N
-2791 GQFVESSVSEIS
+2791 
-2803 NAVKE
+2803 
-2808 RLNEQ
+2808 
-2813 NISTK
+2813 
-2818 HIDSH
+2818 HIDNH
-2823 ISFTGVKP
+2823 VSFTALRKQK
-2831 NVNENTVNGYCD
+2831 VNEKVIER

>member
-24 ELRFAKKMSEE
+24 ELRFAQKMSEE
-35 QIASI
+35 QLANV
-40 KDAGFKWSKRQ
+40 KEAGFRWSKRQ
-51 QMWYS
+51 QMWYA

-68 LVSYYK
+68 LVNYYK
-74 NTMSAKEF
+74 NTMSAQEF
-82 NQKVEEELSKIEENN
+82 NQKVEEELNKIEQDN
-97 INKSEPEIIPLEP
+97 IKKSEPEIIPLEP

-120 NPIEVIT
+120 SPIEEVT
-127 VDELADL
+127 VNELAEL
-134 VRQRAELDRRIAEI
+134 IRQRAELDRRIAEI
-148 KEVINIDGKKV
+148 KEVINSDGKKV

-180 ESTNKNQI
+180 ESTIDNENQINKNQI
-188 EEKSSKIKQIE
+188 EEKSSGKIKQIE

-217 STLLDN
+217 STLLNN

-237 KHVADMGHILYENR
+237 KHVADIGHILYENR
-251 DGKSYNSETKLHDKG
+251 DGKSYNAETKLHDKG

-276 WYVCEVDE
+276 WYVSEVDE
-284 DNVGFGFAILNGDI
+284 DNMGFGFAIVNGDT

-314 TLNGFI
+314 TINGFT

-328 DDSISMEHAIVEKYP
+328 DNSISMEHAIVEKYP
-343 ELKEELLENEQKI
+343 ELKEELLETEQKI
-356 ENDSDYAVELADWI
+356 KNDNDYAVELADWI
-370 IQHCLESSV
+370 IQHGLESSV

-396 TPKEWLYNPKNIELV
+396 TPKEWLNNPKNIELI

-468 ELLKENVQNKEVLI
+468 ELLQENVQNEEVLI

-491 PDESIAWNEEEEMQ
+491 PDESIAWNEKEEVQ
-505 HSQDKELDELAESKA
+505 QSLNTELDELIDK
-520 FALEFA
+520 LG
-526 KDIEQKY
+526 
-533 SYFVKDTAEFEQFAD
+533 
-548 FEPITNLSANE
+548 P
-559 AIEKMLEQ
+559 
-567 ERKGLSA
+567 
-574 GIGIYIPDDF
+574 
-584 VFNDP
+584 
-589 DGMGAIIFNKIEDT
+589 
-603 YSFYMG
+603 YM
-609 DSFVKE
+609 
-615 LKENNEHAY
+615 
-624 NVITAFKELDEAIK
+624 
-638 GLNLNNYKEP
+638 
-648 AFLYEKET
+648 
-656 ELFAKYLEDDRNE
+656 
-669 QLGYTG
+669 GYTG

-685 SLNITLNESPF
+685 SLNVTLNESPF
-696 DRVTKHYSEKYKDFY
+696 DRVTKHYREKYKDFY

-761 SLEEAKQNAI
+761 NFEEAKQNAI

-809 EYIKNKFNDTHNI
+809 EYIKNKFNDTHSI
-822 ESDGQLLSEQKDVSK
+822 ESDGKLLSEQKDVSK
-837 TADQSTSKK
+837 TTEQSTSKK

-953 KILHPEANVIH
+953 KILHPEANVIQ

-971 FDEGER
+971 FDGGER
-977 FKRVDFVQPKYDVV
+977 FKRIDFVQPKYDVV

-1033 VMAYVVPSGFLNT
+1033 IMAFVVPSGFLNT
-1046 ANDKQKEIIGS
+1046 TSDKQKEIIAA
-1057 KGILIDAY
+1057 KGRLIDAY
-1065 RLPVGVFPT
+1065 RLPVGTFPT
-1074 TDVGTDILV
+1074 TEIGTDIII
-1083 MKPWTWNEAEAVSR
+1083 MKPWTWDKSESVSKE
-1097 VEMAKIYAEEMSNND
+1097 EMAKVYADEMSNND
-1112 WFKKHPEK
+1112 WFKQHPEK
-1120 ILGQVK
+1120 ILGEVK
-1126 TRTNRFGKEEEYVTV
+1126 QKTNRFGKVEDVVVV
-1141 HEGLTVQDELNKIY
+1141 HEGLTVQDELNEID
-1155 SLLPKIQVHIEKDNN
+1155 SMLPKLEQIVSIETTTSLNQSTMAYIKKVTDSWDNNNWQVISPNSGEVDASNFFNQYFTDFVGSEMEKNPQLREEREAAIKNISNVAKEQKKDFYELVDETIKAYIVEKHGYKIWDYDEVKKHENQKKFIEKD
-1170 KIGQSLEASEKS
+1170 
-1182 INNILR
+1182 
-1188 TPKTYPYINDDGSLN
+1188 
-1203 PDRLNEGDIIIDKDD
+1203 
-1218 GIPYK
+1218 
-1223 AHMIF
+1223 
-1228 GNQYVRVTSVSMKK
+1228 
-1242 ENTSL
+1242 
-1247 FEELEEKR
+1247 
-1255 KSDEHSFELGAG
+1255 
-1267 WKDVLNDRFSAPSK
+1267 
-1281 EQLENWKYP
+1281 
-1290 SWYQKHLDEQEEYES
+1290 
-1305 QRDYIRQPVLKILEE
+1305 
-1320 SKNGKTYNKDE
+1320 
-1331 LTHIYAETLAKELDF
+1331 
-1346 ICHHNDIA
+1346 
-1354 FEERINP
+1354 
-1361 ATGEKMK
+1361 
-1368 FSTDEYGY
+1368 
-1376 ARIKHEIPEI
+1376 
-1386 CDFYGADFVKSI
+1386 
-1398 IYNTAIHFIDETKE
+1398 
-1412 DTYLRLQKQY
+1412 
-1422 PDFFSE
+1422 
-1428 KTENLSIL
+1428 
-1436 KSIKDISCTEEYV
+1436 
-1449 GTKEHGNSIW
+1449 
-1459 DLTREYIN
+1459 EYIYSQ
-1467 NVKDKSIDENHNLE
+1467 KFISKFGDWEK
-1481 NVFKHNNLSL
+1481 
-1491 SSDAIKI
+1491 
-1498 TDTAKLLNTDLP
+1498 AKGD
-1510 LIKNNKQKENSSLK
+1510 
-1524 NNSAEKSPVMSAE
+1524 VMTAE
-1537 EFSRLYGRDFDEK
+1537 EFSRLYGKDFDEK

-1603 AKIENYKNKISFL
+1603 AKIESYKNKISFL
-1616 NQNEDK
+1616 NQNDDE

-1653 STLAEEFTIEHINSD
+1653 STLAEEFKIDHINSD
-1668 GEIEKL
+1668 GEIERL

-1717 NVSWYDIVEYIDRK
+1717 NVTWYDIVEYIDRK

-1873 PIIVVPN
+1873 PVIVVPN

-2013 LWTVPKPK
+2013 LWTVPRPK

-2033 SSRPSARALKL
+2033 TGKPSARALKL

-2053 HNEDR
+2053 HNDDR

-2079 SYVGRKRLVDSGI
+2079 SYVGRKRLIESGI

-2164 MSDLQKQMMQIDTD
+2164 MSDLQKQMMQIDTE
-2178 KMSEVKEGNSAAVI
+2178 KMTEVKEGNSAAVI

-2205 ALADPAR
+2205 ALADPTR

-2234 CDSVIGMYK
+2234 CDSVIDMYK

-2265 DYLVAHGL
+2265 DYLVAHEL

-2296 EKFNDS
+2296 EKFNDP

-2348 RQGNQQGHVHC
+2348 RQGNQQGYVHC

-2530 EEFIPRMNAQKHSLE
+2530 EEFIPKMNAQKHSLE

-2587 QKNLRPMT
+2587 QKNLRPMA
-2595 EVEPEVRTLRFKQ
+2595 EVEPEIRTQRFEQ
-2608 MLEQKWE
+2608 MLEQKWK
-2615 KGELTN
+2615 KGEITT
-2621 DEKDFYS
+2621 DERDFYS
-2628 SIGYKRYYEW
+2628 SVGYKRYYDW

-2643 ENFDVPLQKQ
+2643 ENLDVPLEKQ
-2653 DVDVTS
+2653 DVEVTS
-2659 NQEVKVQTENEQNQ
+2659 NQEVKVLTENEQNQ

-2680 ETFDNGGLFSDQ
+2680 ETFENGGLFSDQ
-2692 ALAELEQINKDLI
+2692 ALSELEQINKNLMA
-2705 PKVHQLI
+2705 KVHTARGSL
-2712 TYTEDSGIDEK
+2712 
-2723 LEYPTLSEAQK
+2723 TLSETKLSDLAGEIKQRLEAQ
-2734 EGKQFLKEWELDE
+2734 
-2747 SENGFVVFNKE
+2747 N
-2758 TKQIES
+2758 
-2764 SFGYFPVEEAFSKD
+2764 ASK
-2778 ILLANGYKTFVAK
+2778 N
-2791 GQFVESSVSEIS
+2791 
-2803 NAVKE
+2803 
-2808 RLNEQ
+2808 
-2813 NISTK
+2813 
-2818 HIDSH
+2818 HIDNH
-2823 ISFTGVKP
+2823 VSFTALRKQK
-2831 NVNENTVNGYCD
+2831 VNEKVMER

>member
-24 ELRFAKKMSEE
+24 ELRFAQKMSEE
-35 QIASI
+35 QLANV
-40 KDAGFKWSKRQ
+40 KEAGFRWSKRQ
-51 QMWYS
+51 QMWYA

-68 LVSYYK
+68 LVNYYK
-74 NTMSAKEF
+74 NTMSAQEF
-82 NQKVEEELSKIEENN
+82 NQKVEEELSKIEQDN
-97 INKSEPEIIPLEP
+97 IKKSEPEIIPLEP

-120 NPIEVIT
+120 SPIEEIT
-127 VDELADL
+127 VNELAEL
-134 VRQRAELDRRIAEI
+134 IRQRAELDRRIAEI
-148 KEVINIDGKKV
+148 KEVINSDGKKV

-165 AREFVLDMNETQNVS
+165 SREFVLDMNETQNVS
-180 ESTNKNQI
+180 ESTFDNENQINKNQI
-188 EEKSSKIKQIE
+188 EEKSSENNKPIE

-217 STLLDN
+217 STLLNN

-251 DGKSYNSETKLHDKG
+251 DGKSYNAETKLHDKG

-284 DNVGFGFAILNGDI
+284 DNVGFGFAIINGDT

-314 TLNGFI
+314 TLNGFT

-343 ELKEELLENEQKI
+343 ELKEELLETEQKI
-356 ENDSDYAVELADWI
+356 ENDNDYAVELADWI

-389 VILEYTN
+389 VIFEYTN
-396 TPKEWLYNPKNIELV
+396 TPKEWLNNPKNIELV

-444 DENNGENTLFK
+444 DENNGENSLFK

-468 ELLKENVQNKEVLI
+468 ELLQENVQNEEVLI

-491 PDESIAWNEEEEMQ
+491 PDESIAWNEKEEVQ
-505 HSQDKELDELAESKA
+505 QSLDTELDELIDK
-520 FALEFA
+520 LG
-526 KDIEQKY
+526 
-533 SYFVKDTAEFEQFAD
+533 
-548 FEPITNLSANE
+548 P
-559 AIEKMLEQ
+559 
-567 ERKGLSA
+567 
-574 GIGIYIPDDF
+574 
-584 VFNDP
+584 
-589 DGMGAIIFNKIEDT
+589 
-603 YSFYMG
+603 YM
-609 DSFVKE
+609 
-615 LKENNEHAY
+615 
-624 NVITAFKELDEAIK
+624 
-638 GLNLNNYKEP
+638 
-648 AFLYEKET
+648 
-656 ELFAKYLEDDRNE
+656 
-669 QLGYTG
+669 GYTG

-685 SLNITLNESPF
+685 SLNVTLNESPF
-696 DRVTKHYSEKYKDFY
+696 DRVTKHYREKYKDFY

-750 QEVNDIIKESE
+750 QEVNNIIKESE
-761 SLEEAKQNAI
+761 NLEEAKQNAI

-822 ESDGQLLSEQKDVSK
+822 ESDGKLLSEQKDVSK
-837 TADQSTSKK
+837 TTEQSTSKK

-873 LALYEGA
+873 LAQYEGA
-880 GGLNEANRSNAGILN
+880 GGLNEENRTSAGILN

-933 NRPNNEFTMHEL
+933 NRPNNVFTMHEL

-977 FKRVDFVQPKYDVV
+977 FKRIDFVQPKYDVV

-998 VYNDKYKGL
+998 VYNGKYKGL

-1033 VMAYVVPSGFLNT
+1033 IMAFVVPSGFLNT
-1046 ANDKQKEIIGS
+1046 TSDKQKEIIAA
-1057 KGILIDAY
+1057 KGRLIDAY
-1065 RLPVGVFPT
+1065 RLPVGTFPT
-1074 TDVGTDILV
+1074 TEIGTDIII
-1083 MKPWTWNEAEAVSR
+1083 MKPWTWDKSESVSKE
-1097 VEMAKIYAEEMSNND
+1097 EMAKVYADEMSNND
-1112 WFKKHPEK
+1112 WFKQHPEK
-1120 ILGQVK
+1120 ILGEVK
-1126 TRTNRFGKEEEYVTV
+1126 QKTNRFGKVEDVVVV
-1141 HEGLTVQDELNKIY
+1141 HEGLTVQDELNEID
-1155 SLLPKIQVHIEKDNN
+1155 SMLPKLEQIVSIETTTSLNQSTMAYIKKVTDSWDNNNWQVISPNSGEVDASNFFNQYFTDFVGSEMEKNPQLREEREAAIKNISNVAKEQKKDFYELVDETIKAYIVEKHGYKIWDYDEIKKHENQKKSIEKD
-1170 KIGQSLEASEKS
+1170 
-1182 INNILR
+1182 
-1188 TPKTYPYINDDGSLN
+1188 
-1203 PDRLNEGDIIIDKDD
+1203 
-1218 GIPYK
+1218 
-1223 AHMIF
+1223 
-1228 GNQYVRVTSVSMKK
+1228 
-1242 ENTSL
+1242 
-1247 FEELEEKR
+1247 
-1255 KSDEHSFELGAG
+1255 
-1267 WKDVLNDRFSAPSK
+1267 
-1281 EQLENWKYP
+1281 
-1290 SWYQKHLDEQEEYES
+1290 
-1305 QRDYIRQPVLKILEE
+1305 
-1320 SKNGKTYNKDE
+1320 
-1331 LTHIYAETLAKELDF
+1331 
-1346 ICHHNDIA
+1346 
-1354 FEERINP
+1354 
-1361 ATGEKMK
+1361 
-1368 FSTDEYGY
+1368 
-1376 ARIKHEIPEI
+1376 
-1386 CDFYGADFVKSI
+1386 
-1398 IYNTAIHFIDETKE
+1398 
-1412 DTYLRLQKQY
+1412 
-1422 PDFFSE
+1422 
-1428 KTENLSIL
+1428 
-1436 KSIKDISCTEEYV
+1436 
-1449 GTKEHGNSIW
+1449 
-1459 DLTREYIN
+1459 EYIYSQ
-1467 NVKDKSIDENHNLE
+1467 KFISKFGDWEK
-1481 NVFKHNNLSL
+1481 
-1491 SSDAIKI
+1491 
-1498 TDTAKLLNTDLP
+1498 AKGD
-1510 LIKNNKQKENSSLK
+1510 
-1524 NNSAEKSPVMSAE
+1524 VMTAE
-1537 EFSRLYGRDFDEK
+1537 EFSRLYGKDFDEK

-1590 FTHKVLFESGDIT
+1590 FTHRVLFESGDIT
-1603 AKIENYKNKISFL
+1603 AKIESYKNKISFL
-1616 NQNEDK
+1616 NQNEDE

-1643 PIERIHFGVN
+1643 PIDRIHFGVN
-1653 STLAEEFTIEHINSD
+1653 STLAEEFTIEHINSE

-1873 PIIVVPN
+1873 PVIVVPN

-2013 LWTVPKPK
+2013 LWTVPRPK

-2033 SSRPSARALKL
+2033 TGKPSARALKL

-2053 HNEDR
+2053 HNDDR

-2079 SYVGRKRLVDSGI
+2079 SYVGRKRLIESGI

-2164 MSDLQKQMMQIDTD
+2164 MSDLQKKMMQIDTE
-2178 KMSEVKEGNSAAVI
+2178 KMTEVKEGNSAAVI

-2234 CDSVIGMYK
+2234 CDSVIDMYK

-2265 DYLVAHGL
+2265 DYLVANGL

-2282 GSVNNTTDKKAKVT
+2282 GSLNNTTDKKAKVT
-2296 EKFNDS
+2296 EKFNDP

-2461 LVENLKGAE
+2461 LIENLKGAE

-2530 EEFIPRMNAQKHSLE
+2530 EEFIPKMNAQKHSLE

-2557 ILAKENLKMQEK
+2557 ILEKENLKMQEK

-2587 QKNLRPMT
+2587 EKNLRPMA
-2595 EVEPEVRTLRFKQ
+2595 EVEPEIRTLRFEQ
-2608 MLEQKWE
+2608 MLSQKWE
-2615 KGELTN
+2615 KGEISN
-2621 DEKDFYS
+2621 EEKDLYS
-2628 SIGYKRYYEW
+2628 SVGYKRYYEW

-2653 DVDVTS
+2653 DVEITL

-2680 ETFDNGGLFSDQ
+2680 ETFENGGLFSDQ
-2692 ALAELEQINKDLI
+2692 ALAELEQINKDLM
-2705 PKVHQLI
+2705 PKVHTARGSL
-2712 TYTEDSGIDEK
+2712 
-2723 LEYPTLSEAQK
+2723 TLSETKLSDLAGEIKQRLEAQ
-2734 EGKQFLKEWELDE
+2734 
-2747 SENGFVVFNKE
+2747 N
-2758 TKQIES
+2758 
-2764 SFGYFPVEEAFSKD
+2764 ASK
-2778 ILLANGYKTFVAK
+2778 N
-2791 GQFVESSVSEIS
+2791 
-2803 NAVKE
+2803 
-2808 RLNEQ
+2808 
-2813 NISTK
+2813 
-2818 HIDSH
+2818 HIDNH
-2823 ISFTGVKP
+2823 VSFTALRKQK
-2831 NVNENTVNGYCD
+2831 VNEKVIER